1 MKLFYKSYAPDVSV
15 GSTTIK
21 DVGKKRSPRKLITL
35 WSFLMALL
43 MMVPVGAM
51 AAGDGTENNPWTG
64 NIGYKLIDSPG
75 NYYLQNVTSS
85 TSNDTRS
92 RIKITVDGVT
102 LYVAGYNDLRA
113 QNNAVGSGSNNY
125 AAIDV
130 GTDDQKIANFTIK
143 QWSGTNS
150 DQKVSVLNLT
160 AHGAGINNNARLA
173 LDFHNDNDCQFL
185 IEGSVAVIAES
196 SDGTGIGTTGDA
208 AAVYM
213 PLVNITLK
221 DGAYFSY
228 DNSYG
233 ASTGPASWAVTNVAS
248 VGDAAYTQIT
258 DKTFGNTCTEMT
270 IQTGSLK
277 NELSQS
283 ENYYYGTIGANHF
296 IYPRSNDQTD
306 NLKLFVANT
315 VTDYYGELPTTT
327 EGVAYPFPIRTDNTG
342 DGIQATVNVG
352 AVNAGS
358 TYYGQ
363 LSKANGTA
371 IDLNVTQYPHEG
383 ELSASAGNITLQGSA
398 NYKVMKTVSDGL
410 TLKAEGENIL
420 TLKDLT
426 INADNKV
433 YIEGNVHLDEINRC
447 RIAPNVINF
456 KKDATEVPVYFCR
469 ISTVDTELMGL
480 ETEKI
485 EIEGNTDNYPSRV
498 DATASCIYMW
508 LPAGSSD
515 IKFKKKTD
523 GTTTYSIRGSVA
535 AQHNQTISLA
545 SPVIYIGDKTYDT
558 LSEAFEAV
566 QNGETIELRG
576 NYTARDG
583 GNAIATNIIKGESFT
598 LSLGDY
604 TLNIGGQVAEDGR
617 YPLISTKNG
626 TLMITAGQGSII
638 GNYRVAG
645 REPATGE
652 DLKGSV
658 YTTMANPGNPHVGGT
673 PVTPKVVGTRVTV
686 STEETTLDGSQKLA
700 DMPSAIHYTIDDRTV
715 YAAKEVGTN
724 TKADETKYCL
734 WLPNDNNTYLVQGER
749 NRVFAQINNS
759 TNKDNVALKPL
770 FNLNSGSIKVTKDE
784 ILYADGY
791 KYAGST
797 EDGNA
802 NLGTVAANPVVVTT
816 YVSEEPSYNESYTL
830 TVEDETYV
838 MVKDIY
844 RNELWESIDGKGKD
858 DKDIATKLVAYGT
871 ANVIMSGINSFGNIE
886 IAENGSLTID
896 RLDETPA
903 QANALRFFTITGAG
917 KDKSTLTMNGG
928 ALLSYITNI
937 SSVAMNTISNVKA
950 VYKDGSVRAK
960 FDDKD
965 TRFENEKGEKLYRL
979 TFSTLDGYTPYTV
992 EYKDM
997 NSTEEGATVR
1007 VPLTSDKNGEV
1018 HLWLPADYDGTSV
1031 SFFSANSSKTIAHPA
1046 IEENDENKAPIAVRV
1061 FRGEGS
1067 NADSKIGEYRSL
1079 ARAFA
1084 AINEAEAES
1093 NPAQQYTIELLM
1105 PHTESNANCVVPGK
1119 KVTLKLNGYNLVC
1132 SKVNFDTN
1140 KNENAFLMIT
1150 NDVATD
1156 KHSSIEGEISITPNV
1171 YISRTVHMTNIH
1183 VTNQDHKT
1191 VFRKL
1196 VTGLELGKNYKYFYN
1211 GLERV
1216 FLVSNTV
1223 KDKNENGEEVTL
1235 NVACL
1240 WPVGSQIPKE
1250 FLVYPY
1256 ENDQIDKKGALTVP
1270 GGELAISSHFDNYLA
1285 LVPVANV
1292 AEVNGTPYRKFSDAI
1307 MAANKEGKDVKLLT
1321 NIQSQATFEITN
1333 NYAIDLGKYNLSFT
1347 QGGFDVINNNKLTI
1361 SGEKGSTLTG
1371 VITLKG
1377 DVAVNESVLIG
1388 GVVLQQSTDAIK
1400 TVYRLLVDDNSTT
1413 QCVWT
1418 ETPER
1423 DTDEKLS
1430 NGYEYTIPAGLANHQ
1445 TKVKAYPV
1453 VTLNTAEATWNDDYA
1468 DCNIVLNSNAVW
1480 NVSNGNKNIHRLTIH
1495 EGAKVVTG
1503 DGTKITAT
1511 DGIRYMRTFKDNAW
1525 SMIALPYTATDVTT
1539 VIDGK
1544 VVSLS
1549 PASNPGT
1556 SGHFWLQSIQAD
1568 GSTTDV
1574 TDSEMTANKVYVMK
1588 VPASLANKEI
1598 TFVSGPNQMLHRDK
1612 VLNPNPVSGFV
1623 AYANGTLNDV
1633 TLDKPFYQLN
1643 DAGDT
1648 FERKDNGTIA
1658 PFSGYLLADAA
1669 TTAKVANF
1677 SLRSFVATDNEEIT
1691 VPEEGLLVRAEKG
1704 RILLTAEQPMQV
1716 VICDMA
1722 GVVKFSGE
1730 IPAGNSS
1737 FEVGAGI
1744 HVVNNQKVIVW

>member
-51 AAGDGTENNPWTG
+51 AAGDGTETNPWTG
-64 NIGYKLIDSPG
+64 DIEQKLINEAGD
-75 NYYLQNVTSS
+75 YYLERVT
-85 TSNDTRS
+85 NGA
-92 RIKITVDGVT
+92 IKINVSGVI
-102 LYVAGYNDLRA
+102 LHVAGYNELKSSRNSA
-113 QNNAVGSGSNNY
+113 NNRR
-125 AAIDV
+125 AIDV
-130 GTDDQKIANFTIK
+130 GTNNTTIDNFTIK
-143 QWSGTNS
+143 QWVKEGSS
-150 DQKVSVLNLT
+150 SVAVLNLI
-160 AHGAGINNNARLA
+160 ADGALAPGNTRPA
-173 LDFHNDNDCQFL
+173 LDFHDDNSCNFIID
-185 IEGSVAVIAES
+185 GAVAVIANS
-196 SDGTGIGTTGDA
+196 SNSGTYSA
-208 AAVYM
+208 RAVYM
-213 PLVNITLK
+213 PEVKVTLQN
-221 DGAYFSY
+221 GAYFTY
-228 DNSYG
+228 DGNYTPSHP
-233 ASTGPASWAVTNVAS
+233 TSWAVTNFAS
-248 VGDAAYTQIT
+248 VGGAAETQIK
-258 DKTFGNTCTEMT
+258 DKGIATTCTEM
-270 IQTGSLK
+270 IVATGSLK
-277 NELSQS
+277 SSLSTVSLNSQ
-283 ENYYYGTIGANHF
+283 NYFYGIIGANHF
-296 IYPRSNDQTD
+296 IYPATGND
-306 NLKLFVANT
+306 LKLFVANNLK
-315 VTDYYGELPTTT
+315 DYYGELPTTT
-327 EGVAYPFPIRTDNTG
+327 ENVAYPFPIRTDNTG
-342 DGIQATVNVG
+342 DGIQANVNVG
-352 AVNAGS
+352 AVSAGG

-363 LSKANGTA
+363 LSGANGT
-371 IDLNVTQYPHEG
+371 INLNVTQYPHGG
-383 ELSASAGNITLQGSA
+383 ELSASGGDITLQGSDK
-398 NYKVMKTVSDGL
+398 YKVLKTVSDGL

-433 YIEGNVHLDEINRC
+433 YIKGNVHLDEINRC

-456 KKDATEVPVYFCR
+456 KKDGTDVPVYFCR

-508 LPAGSSD
+508 LPAGSSE
-515 IKFKKKTD
+515 IKFKKRD
-523 GTTTYSIRGSVA
+523 NGTTTYSIRGSVA

-558 LSEAFEAV
+558 LSEAFENV
-566 QNGETIELRG
+566 VNGETIELRG

-583 GNAIATNIIKGESFT
+583 GNAIATNIKEGESFI
-598 LSLGDY
+598 LSLGDN

-617 YPLISTKNG
+617 YPLISTENG
-626 TLMITAGQGSII
+626 TLIITAGQGSII

-645 REPATGE
+645 RKIATDE
-652 DLKGSV
+652 DLKGRV

-673 PVTPKVVGTRVTV
+673 PVTSKVVGTRVMV

-715 YAAKEVGTN
+715 YAAKEVGTPN
-724 TKADETKYCL
+724 KADETKYCL

-749 NRVFAQINNS
+749 NKVFAQINNS

-770 FNLNSGSIKVTKDE
+770 FNLNSGSIKVTKDA
-784 ILYADGY
+784 ILYANGY

-797 EDGNA
+797 EDGNEG
-802 NLGTVAANPVVVTT
+802 LGTKKDLPVVVTT
-816 YVSEEPSYNESYTL
+816 YVSDKPGYINGYTL
-830 TVEDETYV
+830 TVEDGTYV

-844 RNELWESIDGKGKD
+844 RNELLETNGEGANGKVT
-858 DKDIATKLVAYGT
+858 TKLVAKGN
-871 ANVIMSGINSFGNIE
+871 ANVIMSGINSLGDIE
-886 IAENGSLTID
+886 IAENSNLTID
-896 RLDETPA
+896 RLDENPP
-903 QANALRFFTITGAG
+903 QANTLRFFTITGAN
-917 KDKSTLTMNGG
+917 KDNSILTMNGG
-928 ALLSYITNI
+928 ALLSYITDTDN

-1031 SFFSANSSKTIAHPA
+1031 SFFSANSSKTIAHPK

-1061 FRGEGS
+1061 FRGDGTS
-1067 NADSKIGEYRSL
+1067 ADSEVGTFRSL

-1084 AINEAEAES
+1084 AINAEAS
-1093 NPAQQYTIELLM
+1093 DAAQQYTIELLM
-1105 PHTESNANCVVPGK
+1105 PHTESNADCEVPGK

-1140 KNENAFLMIT
+1140 TNENAFLMIT

-1191 VFRKL
+1191 VYRTL
-1196 VTGLELGKNYKYFYN
+1196 VTGLEHGETYRYFYN
-1211 GLERV
+1211 GLQRDFKVENQV
-1216 FLVSNTV
+1216 TDG
-1223 KDKNENGEEVTL
+1223 DKTL
-1235 NVACL
+1235 DVACL
-1240 WPVGSQIPKE
+1240 WPYASQIPQE
-1250 FLVYPY
+1250 LLVYPLNGN
-1256 ENDQIDKKGALTVP
+1256 EIDKNGALTVP
-1270 GGELAISSHFDNYLA
+1270 GGELAITSHFDNYLA
-1285 LVPVANV
+1285 LVKVENV
-1292 AEVNGTPYRKFSDAI
+1292 AKVGNTYYRKFSDAI
-1307 MAANKEGKDVKLLT
+1307 KAANDGGGDIQLLT

-1333 NYAIDLGKYNLSFT
+1333 NYAINLDKYNLSFT
-1347 QGGFDVINNNKLTI
+1347 QGGFDVNNNKLTI
-1361 SGEKGSTLTG
+1361 SGGKSSTLTG

-1400 TVYRLLVDDNSTT
+1400 TVYRLLVDKNGTT

-1423 DTDEKLS
+1423 DTDKELG
-1430 NGYEYTIPAGLANHQ
+1430 NDHEYTIPAGLANHQ

-1453 VTLNTAEATWNDDYA
+1453 VTLNTADATWNDDYE

-1480 NVSNGNKNIHRLTIH
+1480 NVSSGKKNIHRLTIH
-1495 EGAKVVTG
+1495 EGAKVVT
-1503 DGTKITAT
+1503 DTGTKITAT
-1511 DGIRYMRTFKDNAW
+1511 DGIRYIRTFKDNAW
-1525 SMIALPYTATDVTT
+1525 SMIALPYTAIDVTT
-1539 VIDGK
+1539 VIDDK

-1588 VPASLANKEI
+1588 VPASLATKEI
-1598 TFVSGPNQMLHRDK
+1598 TFVSGSNQMLRRDK

-1648 FERKDNGTIA
+1648 FERVDDLTTPIA

-1677 SLRSFVATDNEEIT
+1677 SLRSSVATDNEEIT

-1704 RILLTAEQPMQV
+1704 RILLTAEQPIQV

>member
-1 MKLFYKSYAPDVSV
+1 MKLFYKSYAPDVSA

-64 NIGYKLIDSPG
+64 DIGYKSFNTPNGSIYLKDVKSGQLHIQADGVTIYVAGSNALTADNSNDGHPALELGSSGSTDARKLTIKYWDPDGNQSLAALTLTAGAETSNFGFTEAFPG
-75 NYYLQNVTSS
+75 VDLHDYVTDFVVDGSVVLQAKPAQAYGLYTDGAAFYSSTSS
-85 TSNDTRS
+85 TIILSN
-92 RIKITVDGVT
+92 
-102 LYVAGYNDLRA
+102 
-113 QNNAVGSGSNNY
+113 
-125 AAIDV
+125 
-130 GTDDQKIANFTIK
+130 
-143 QWSGTNS
+143 
-150 DQKVSVLNLT
+150 
-160 AHGAGINNNARLA
+160 
-173 LDFHNDNDCQFL
+173 
-185 IEGSVAVIAES
+185 
-196 SDGTGIGTTGDA
+196 
-208 AAVYM
+208 
-213 PLVNITLK
+213 
-221 DGAYFSY
+221 GAYFTYSNDY
-228 DNSYG
+228 ANSTVPSMDNW
-233 ASTGPASWAVTNVAS
+233 TITNFAS
-248 VGDAAYTQIT
+248 VGGAA
-258 DKTFGNTCTEMT
+258 
-270 IQTGSLK
+270 
-277 NELSQS
+277 
-283 ENYYYGTIGANHF
+283 ANHLTSKQS
-296 IYPRSNDQTD
+296 ITVNGGNLNA
-306 NLKLFVANT
+306 NLKAITNSIGTFYQAKIGEQTFYAPQSGSSFKLLVGDGLK
-315 VTDYYGELPTTT
+315 DYYGELATKT
-327 EGVAYPFPIRTDNTG
+327 EGVVYPFPIRTDNTG
-342 DGIQATVNVG
+342 DGIQANVNVG

-363 LSKANGTA
+363 LSNANGTA
-371 IDLNVTQYPHEG
+371 IDLNVTQYPHGG
-383 ELSASAGNITLQGSA
+383 ELSASAGNITLQGST
-398 NYKVMKTVSDGL
+398 NYKVLKTISDGL

-420 TLKDLT
+420 TLKDLA

-433 YIEGNVHLDEINRC
+433 YIEGNVYLDEINRC
-447 RIAPNVINF
+447 RIAPGVINF
-456 KKDATEVPVYFCR
+456 KKEDTEVPVYFCR

-480 ETEKI
+480 EVDKI
-485 EIEGNTDNYPSRV
+485 DIEGNTDNYPSRV

-508 LPAGSSD
+508 LPAGSSE
-515 IKFKKKTD
+515 IKFKKKD
-523 GTTTYSIRGSVA
+523 KGTTTYSIRGSVA

-558 LSEAFEAV
+558 LSEAFENV
-566 QNGETIELRG
+566 VDGETIELRG

-583 GNAIATNIIKGESFT
+583 GNAIATNIDEGQSFT
-598 LSLGDY
+598 LDLKDN
-604 TLNIGGQVAEDGR
+604 TLDIGGQVAEDGR
-617 YPLISTKNG
+617 YPLISTKKG
-626 TLMITAGQGSII
+626 TLTITAGQGKII

-645 REPATGE
+645 RKTATGE

-658 YTTMANPGNPHVGGT
+658 YTIMANPGNPYVGGT

-686 STEETTLDGSQKLA
+686 SAQVLPPSQEKPMTE
-700 DMPSAIHYTIDDRTV
+700 MPSAIHYTIDDRTV
-715 YAAKEVGTN
+715 YAAKETGTN
-724 TKADETKYCL
+724 TDETKYCL
-734 WLPNDNNTYLVQGER
+734 WLPNDNNTYLVKGQREK
-749 NRVFAQINNS
+749 VFAQINNS

-770 FNLNSGSIKVTKDE
+770 FNLNSGSIEVTKDE
-784 ILYADGY
+784 ILYANGY

-816 YVSEEPSYNESYTL
+816 YVSKEPSYNESYTL
-830 TVEDETYV
+830 TVEDGTYV

-858 DKDIATKLVAYGT
+858 DKEIATKLVASGT

-928 ALLSYITNI
+928 ALLSYITDN

-965 TRFENEKGEKLYRL
+965 TRFESEKGDKLYRL

-1031 SFFSANSSKTIAHPA
+1031 SFFSANSSKTIAHPK

-1067 NADSKIGEYRSL
+1067 NAGSEIGTFRSL

-1084 AINEAEAES
+1084 AINAEASSAAE
-1093 NPAQQYTIELLM
+1093 QYTIELLM
-1105 PHTESNANCVVPGK
+1105 PHTESNAECVVPGK
-1119 KVTLKLNGYNLVC
+1119 TVTLKLNGYNLVC
-1132 SKVNFDTN
+1132 NKVNFDTDTH
-1140 KNENAFLMIT
+1140 KEDGAFLMIT
-1150 NDVATD
+1150 NDVEID
-1156 KHSSIEGEISITPNV
+1156 KHSSIEGEISIRPNV
-1171 YISRTVHMTNIH
+1171 YISRTVHMTNVH
-1183 VTNQDHKT
+1183 VTNKDHKT
-1191 VFRKL
+1191 VYRTL
-1196 VTGLELGKNYKYFYN
+1196 VTGLEHGKTYRYFYN
-1211 GLERV
+1211 GLQRDFKVENQV
-1216 FLVSNTV
+1216 TDG
-1223 KDKNENGEEVTL
+1223 DKTL
-1235 NVACL
+1235 DVACL
-1240 WPVGSQIPKE
+1240 WPYASQIPQE
-1250 FLVYPY
+1250 LLVYPLKGD
-1256 ENDQIDKKGALTVP
+1256 EIDKNGALTVP
-1270 GGELAISSHFDNYLA
+1270 GGELAITSHFDNYLA
-1285 LVPVANV
+1285 LVKVENV
-1292 AEVNGTPYRKFSDAI
+1292 AKVGNTYYRKFSDAI
-1307 MAANKEGKDVKLLT
+1307 KAANDGGGNIQLLT
-1321 NIQSQATFEITN
+1321 NIQSQAMFKITN
-1333 NYAIDLGKYNLSFT
+1333 KYAIDLGKYNLSFT
-1347 QGGFDVINNNKLTI
+1347 QGGFDVNNKLTI

-1377 DVAVNESVLIG
+1377 DVAVDESVLIG

-1400 TVYRLLVDDNSTT
+1400 TVYRLLVHNDGTTT

-1423 DTDEKLS
+1423 DTDKTIDS
-1430 NGYEYTIPAGLANHQ
+1430 NEYTVPAGLANHQ

-1453 VTLNTAEATWNDDYA
+1453 VTLNTADATWNDDYA
-1468 DCNIVLNSNAVW
+1468 DCNIVLTSNAVW

-1511 DGIRYMRTFKDNAW
+1511 DGIRYMRTFKGNVW

-1539 VIDGK
+1539 VIDDK

-1556 SGHFWLQSIQAD
+1556 SGHFWLQSIQTD

-1588 VPASLANKEI
+1588 VPASLATKAI
-1598 TFVSGPNQMLHRDK
+1598 TFVSGPNQMLRRDK

-1633 TLDKPFYQLN
+1633 TLDKSFYQLN

-1648 FERKDNGTIA
+1648 FERVDDLTTPIA

-1677 SLRSFVATDNEEIT
+1677 SLRSSVATDNEEII

>member
-1 MKLFYKSYAPDVSV
+1 MKLFYKSYAPDISA

-21 DVGKKRSPRKLITL
+21 NVGKKRSPRKLITL

-51 AAGDGTENNPWTG
+51 AAGDGTIDNPWTG
-64 NIGYKLIDSPG
+64 NINPDPINEAGD
-75 NYYLQNVTSS
+75 YYLEGVT
-85 TSNDTRS
+85 DGA
-92 RIKITVDGVT
+92 IKINASGVT
-102 LYVAGYNDLRA
+102 LHVAGVNTLKA
-113 QNNAVGSGSNNY
+113 KIGALAGNLNQAISVGSDNL
-125 AAIDV
+125 
-130 GTDDQKIANFTIK
+130 KIATFTIK
-143 QWSGTNS
+143 QWSGRNNS
-150 DQKVSVLNLT
+150 KVSVLDLNAYGST
-160 AHGAGINNNARLA
+160 AGLQNVA
-173 LDFHNDNDCQFL
+173 LDFHRNNDCSFT
-185 IEGSVAVIAES
+185 IEGSVAVIAH
-196 SDGTGIGTTGDA
+196 SDGGVGGNA

-213 PLVNITLK
+213 SAVNVTLSN
-221 DGAYFSY
+221 GAYFSY
-228 DNSYG
+228 DGNYNPSH
-233 ASTGPASWAVTNVAS
+233 PASWAVTNVAS
-248 VGDAAYTQIT
+248 AGDAAYTQIT

-296 IYPRSNDQTD
+296 IYPRSNNQTD

-315 VTDYYGELPTTT
+315 VTEYYGELPATT
-327 EGVAYPFPIRTDNTG
+327 ENVAYPFPIRTDNTG

-363 LSKANGTA
+363 LSKANGTT

-383 ELSASAGNITLQGSA
+383 KLSASAGNITLQGSA
-398 NYKVMKTVSDGL
+398 NYKVMKTVSDGF

-447 RIAPNVINF
+447 RIAPNVIYF

-508 LPAGSSD
+508 LPAGSSE
-515 IKFKKKTD
+515 IKFKKRD
-523 GTTTYSIRGSVA
+523 NGTTTYSIRGSVA

-566 QNGETIELRG
+566 QDGETIELRG

-583 GNAIATNIIKGESFT
+583 GNAIATKIEEGQSFI
-598 LSLGDY
+598 LSLGDN

-617 YPLISTKNG
+617 YPLISTENG
-626 TLMITAGQGSII
+626 TLIITAGQGSII

-645 REPATGE
+645 RKIATDE
-652 DLKGSV
+652 DLKGRV

-715 YAAKEVGTN
+715 YAAKEVGTPN
-724 TKADETKYCL
+724 KADETKYCL

-749 NRVFAQINNS
+749 NKVFAQINNS

-770 FNLNSGSIKVTKDE
+770 FNLNSGSIKVTKDA
-784 ILYADGY
+784 ILYANGY

-797 EDGNA
+797 EDGNEG
-802 NLGTVAANPVVVTT
+802 LGTKKDLPVVVTT
-816 YVSEEPSYNESYTL
+816 YVSDKPGYINGYTL
-830 TVEDETYV
+830 TVEDGTYV

-844 RNELWESIDGKGKD
+844 RNELLETNGEGANGKVT
-858 DKDIATKLVAYGT
+858 TKLVAKGN
-871 ANVIMSGINSFGNIE
+871 ANVIMSGINSLGDIE
-886 IAENGSLTID
+886 IAENSNLTID
-896 RLDETPA
+896 RLDENPP
-903 QANALRFFTITGAG
+903 QANTLRFFTITGAN
-917 KDKSTLTMNGG
+917 KDNSILTMNGG
-928 ALLSYITNI
+928 ALLSYITDTDN

-960 FDDKD
+960 FDANG
-965 TRFENEKGEKLYRL
+965 TRFVDENNKPLYRL

-997 NSTEEGATVR
+997 DPDAEEGATVR

-1018 HLWLPADYDGTSV
+1018 HLWLPTNYDGTSV
-1031 SFFSANSSKTIAHPA
+1031 SFFSANSSKTIAHPK

-1061 FRGEGS
+1061 FRGDGTS
-1067 NADSKIGEYRSL
+1067 ADSEVGTFRSL

-1084 AINEAEAES
+1084 AINAEAS
-1093 NPAQQYTIELLM
+1093 DAAQQYTIELLM

-1140 KNENAFLMIT
+1140 TNENAFLMIT

-1191 VFRKL
+1191 VYRTL
-1196 VTGLELGKNYKYFYN
+1196 VTGLEHGKTYRYFYN
-1211 GLERV
+1211 GLQRDFKVENQV
-1216 FLVSNTV
+1216 TDG
-1223 KDKNENGEEVTL
+1223 DKTL
-1235 NVACL
+1235 DVACL
-1240 WPVGSQIPKE
+1240 WPYASQIPQE
-1250 FLVYPY
+1250 LLVYPLNGN
-1256 ENDQIDKKGALTVP
+1256 EIDKNGALTVP
-1270 GGELAISSHFDNYLA
+1270 GGELAITSHFDNYLA
-1285 LVPVANV
+1285 LVKVENV
-1292 AEVNGTPYRKFSDAI
+1292 AKVGNTYYRRFSDAI
-1307 MAANKEGKDVKLLT
+1307 KAANDGGGDIQLLT

-1333 NYAIDLGKYNLSFT
+1333 NYAINLDKYNLSFT
-1347 QGGFDVINNNKLTI
+1347 QGGFDVNNNKLTI
-1361 SGEKGSTLTG
+1361 SGGKSSTLTG

-1400 TVYRLLVDDNSTT
+1400 TVYRLLVDKNGTT

-1423 DTDEKLS
+1423 DTDKELG
-1430 NGYEYTIPAGLANHQ
+1430 NDHEYTIPAGLANHQ

-1453 VTLNTAEATWNDDYA
+1453 VTLNTADATWNDDYE

-1480 NVSNGNKNIHRLTIH
+1480 NVSSGKKNIHRLTIH
-1495 EGAKVVTG
+1495 EGAKVVT
-1503 DGTKITAT
+1503 DTGTKITAT
-1511 DGIRYMRTFKDNAW
+1511 DGIRYIRTFKDNAW

-1539 VIDGK
+1539 VIDDK

-1588 VPASLANKEI
+1588 VPASLATKEI
-1598 TFVSGPNQMLHRDK
+1598 TFVSGSNQMLRRDK

-1648 FERKDNGTIA
+1648 FERVDDLTTPIA

-1677 SLRSFVATDNEEIT
+1677 SLRSSVATDNEEIT

-1737 FEVGAGI
+1737 FEVGVGI

>member
-1 MKLFYKSYAPDVSV
+1 MKLFYKSYAPDISA

-51 AAGDGTENNPWTG
+51 AAGDGTIDNPWTG
-64 NIGYKLIDSPG
+64 NINPDPINEAGD
-75 NYYLQNVTSS
+75 YYLEGVT
-85 TSNDTRS
+85 DGA
-92 RIKITVDGVT
+92 IKINVSGVT
-102 LYVAGYNDLRA
+102 LHVAGVNTLKA
-113 QNNAVGSGSNNY
+113 KIGALAGNLNQAISVGSDNL
-125 AAIDV
+125 
-130 GTDDQKIANFTIK
+130 KIATFTIK
-143 QWSGTNS
+143 QWSGRNNS
-150 DQKVSVLNLT
+150 KVSVLDLNAYGST
-160 AHGAGINNNARLA
+160 AGLQNVA
-173 LDFHNDNDCQFL
+173 LDFHRNNDCSFT
-185 IEGSVAVIAES
+185 IEGSVAVIAH
-196 SDGTGIGTTGDA
+196 SDGGVGGNA

-213 PLVNITLK
+213 SAVNVTLSN
-221 DGAYFSY
+221 GAYFSY
-228 DNSYG
+228 DGNYNPSHP
-233 ASTGPASWAVTNVAS
+233 TSWAVTNVAS

-296 IYPRSNDQTD
+296 IYPRSNNQTD

-315 VTDYYGELPTTT
+315 VTEYYGELPATT
-327 EGVAYPFPIRTDNTG
+327 ENVAYPFPIRTDNTG

-363 LSKANGTA
+363 LSKANGTT

-383 ELSASAGNITLQGSA
+383 KLSASAGNITLQGSA
-398 NYKVMKTVSDGL
+398 NYKVMKTVSDGF

-447 RIAPNVINF
+447 RIAPNVIYF

-508 LPAGSSD
+508 LPAGSSE
-515 IKFKKKTD
+515 IKFKKRD
-523 GTTTYSIRGSVA
+523 NGTTTYSIRGSVA

-583 GNAIATNIIKGESFT
+583 GNAIATKIEEGQSFI
-598 LSLGDY
+598 LSLGDN

-617 YPLISTKNG
+617 YPLISTENG
-626 TLMITAGQGSII
+626 TLIITAGQGSII

-645 REPATGE
+645 RKIATDE
-652 DLKGSV
+652 DLKGRV

-715 YAAKEVGTN
+715 YAAKEVGTLN
-724 TKADETKYCL
+724 KADETKYCL

-749 NRVFAQINNS
+749 NKVFAQINNS

-770 FNLNSGSIKVTKDE
+770 FNLNSGSIKVTKDA
-784 ILYADGY
+784 ILYANGY

-797 EDGNA
+797 EDGNDG
-802 NLGTVAANPVVVTT
+802 LGTKKDLPVVVTT
-816 YVSEEPSYNESYTL
+816 YVSDKPGYINGYTL
-830 TVEDETYV
+830 TVEDGTYV

-844 RNELWESIDGKGKD
+844 RNELLETNGEGANGKVT
-858 DKDIATKLVAYGT
+858 TKLVAKGN
-871 ANVIMSGINSFGNIE
+871 ANVIMSGINSLGDIK
-886 IAENGSLTID
+886 IAENSNLTID
-896 RLDETPA
+896 RLDENPP
-903 QANALRFFTITGAG
+903 QANTLRFFTITGAN
-917 KDKSTLTMNGG
+917 KDNSILTMNGG
-928 ALLSYITNI
+928 ALLSYITDTDI

-1031 SFFSANSSKTIAHPA
+1031 SFFSANSSKTIAHPK

-1061 FRGEGS
+1061 FRGDGTS
-1067 NADSKIGEYRSL
+1067 ADSEVGTFRSL

-1084 AINEAEAES
+1084 AINAEAS
-1093 NPAQQYTIELLM
+1093 DAAQQYTIELLM

-1140 KNENAFLMIT
+1140 TNENAFLMIT

-1156 KHSSIEGEISITPNV
+1156 KHSSIEGEISIRPNV
-1171 YISRTVHMTNIH
+1171 YISRTVHMTNVH
-1183 VTNQDHKT
+1183 VTNKDHKT
-1191 VFRKL
+1191 VYRTL
-1196 VTGLELGKNYKYFYN
+1196 VTGLEHGETYRYFYN
-1211 GLERV
+1211 GLQRDFKVENQV
-1216 FLVSNTV
+1216 TDG
-1223 KDKNENGEEVTL
+1223 DKTL

-1240 WPVGSQIPKE
+1240 WPYASQIPQE
-1250 FLVYPY
+1250 LLVYPLKGD
-1256 ENDQIDKKGALTVP
+1256 EIDKNGALTVP
-1270 GGELAISSHFDNYLA
+1270 GGELAITSHFDNYLA
-1285 LVPVANV
+1285 LVKVENV
-1292 AEVNGTPYRKFSDAI
+1292 AKVGNTYYRKFSDAI
-1307 MAANKEGKDVKLLT
+1307 KAANDGGGDIQLLT

-1333 NYAIDLGKYNLSFT
+1333 NYAINLDKYNLSFT
-1347 QGGFDVINNNKLTI
+1347 QGGFDVNNNKLTI
-1361 SGEKGSTLTG
+1361 SGGKSSTLTG

-1400 TVYRLLVDDNSTT
+1400 TVYRLLVDKNGTT

-1423 DTDEKLS
+1423 DTDKKLG
-1430 NGYEYTIPAGLANHQ
+1430 NDHEYTIPAGLANHQ

-1453 VTLNTAEATWNDDYA
+1453 VTLNTADATWNDDYE

-1480 NVSNGNKNIHRLTIH
+1480 NVSSGKKNIHRLTIH
-1495 EGAKVVTG
+1495 EGAKVVT
-1503 DGTKITAT
+1503 DTGTKITAT
-1511 DGIRYMRTFKDNAW
+1511 DGIRYIRTFKDNAW

-1539 VIDGK
+1539 VIDDK

-1588 VPASLANKEI
+1588 VPASLATKEI
-1598 TFVSGPNQMLHRDK
+1598 TFVSGSNQMLRRDK

-1648 FERKDNGTIA
+1648 FKRVDDLMTPIA

-1677 SLRSFVATDNEEIT
+1677 SLRSSVATDNEEIT

>member
-51 AAGDGTENNPWTG
+51 AQGNGSETDPWTG
-64 NIGYKLIDSPG
+64 NIGQKTINEAGD
-75 NYYLQNVTSS
+75 YYLEGVT
-85 TSNDTRS
+85 DGA
-92 RIKITVDGVT
+92 IKINASGVT
-102 LYVAGYNDLRA
+102 LHVAGVNTLKA
-113 QNNAVGSGSNNY
+113 KIGALAGNLNQAISVGSDNL
-125 AAIDV
+125 
-130 GTDDQKIANFTIK
+130 KIATFTIK
-143 QWSGTNS
+143 QWSGRNNS
-150 DQKVSVLNLT
+150 KVSVLDLNAYGST
-160 AHGAGINNNARLA
+160 AGLQNVA
-173 LDFHNDNDCQFL
+173 LDFHQNNDCSFT
-185 IEGSVAVIAES
+185 IEGSVAVIAHSNE
-196 SDGTGIGTTGDA
+196 GFGGNA

-213 PLVNITLK
+213 SAVNVTLSN
-221 DGAYFSY
+221 GAYFSY
-228 DNSYG
+228 DGNYNPSH
-233 ASTGPASWAVTNVAS
+233 PASWAVTNVAS
-248 VGDAAYTQIT
+248 AGDAAYTQIT

-296 IYPRSNDQTD
+296 IYPRSNNQTD

-315 VTDYYGELPTTT
+315 VTEYYGELATTT
-327 EGVAYPFPIRTDNTG
+327 ENVAYPFPIRTDNTG
-342 DGIQATVNVG
+342 DGIQANVNVG

-363 LSKANGTA
+363 LSNAKGTT
-371 IDLNVTQYPHEG
+371 IDLNVTQYPHGG
-383 ELSASAGNITLQGSA
+383 ELSASTGNITLQGST

-433 YIEGNVHLDEINRC
+433 YIKGNVHLDEINRC

-456 KKDATEVPVYFCR
+456 KKDGTDVPVYFCR

-583 GNAIATNIIKGESFT
+583 GNAIATKIEEGQSFI
-598 LSLGDY
+598 LSLGDN

-617 YPLISTKNG
+617 YPLISTENG
-626 TLMITAGQGSII
+626 TLIITAGQGSII

-645 REPATGE
+645 RKIATDE
-652 DLKGSV
+652 DLKGRV

-686 STEETTLDGSQKLA
+686 STEVLSPSQESPMT

-724 TKADETKYCL
+724 TKVDETKYCL
-734 WLPNDNNTYLVQGER
+734 WLPNDNNTYLVKGQREK
-749 NRVFAQINNS
+749 VFAQINNS

-770 FNLNSGSIKVTKDE
+770 FNLNSGNIKVTKDE
-784 ILYADGY
+784 ILYANGY

-797 EDGNA
+797 EDGNEG
-802 NLGTVAANPVVVTT
+802 LGTKKDLPVVVTT
-816 YVSEEPSYNESYTL
+816 YVSDKPGYINGYTL
-830 TVEDETYV
+830 TVEDGTYV

-844 RNELWESIDGKGKD
+844 RNELLETNGEGANGKVT
-858 DKDIATKLVAYGT
+858 TKLVAKGN
-871 ANVIMSGINSFGNIE
+871 ANVIMSGINSLGDIE
-886 IAENGSLTID
+886 IAENSNLTID
-896 RLDETPA
+896 RLDENPP
-903 QANALRFFTITGAG
+903 QANTLRFFTITGAN
-917 KDKSTLTMNGG
+917 KDNSILTMNGG
-928 ALLSYITNI
+928 ALLSYITDTDN

-960 FDDKD
+960 FDANGP
-965 TRFENEKGEKLYRL
+965 RFVDENNKPLYRL

-997 NSTEEGATVR
+997 DPDAEEGATVR

-1018 HLWLPADYDGTSV
+1018 HLWLPTNYDGTSV
-1031 SFFSANSSKTIAHPA
+1031 SFFSANSSKTIAHPK

-1061 FRGEGS
+1061 FRGDGTS
-1067 NADSKIGEYRSL
+1067 ADSEVGTFRSL

-1084 AINEAEAES
+1084 AINAEAS
-1093 NPAQQYTIELLM
+1093 DAAQQYTIELLM

-1140 KNENAFLMIT
+1140 TNENAFLMIT

-1191 VFRKL
+1191 VYRTL
-1196 VTGLELGKNYKYFYN
+1196 VTGLEHGKTYRYFYN
-1211 GLERV
+1211 GLQRDFKVENQV
-1216 FLVSNTV
+1216 TDG
-1223 KDKNENGEEVTL
+1223 DKIL
-1235 NVACL
+1235 DVACL
-1240 WPVGSQIPKE
+1240 WPYASQIPQE
-1250 FLVYPY
+1250 LLVYPLNGN
-1256 ENDQIDKKGALTVP
+1256 EIDKNGALTVP
-1270 GGELAISSHFDNYLA
+1270 GGELAITSHFDNYLA
-1285 LVPVANV
+1285 LVKVENV
-1292 AEVNGTPYRKFSDAI
+1292 AKVGNTYYRKFSDAI
-1307 MAANKEGKDVKLLT
+1307 KAANDGGGDIQLLT

-1333 NYAIDLGKYNLSFT
+1333 NYAINLDKYNLSFT
-1347 QGGFDVINNNKLTI
+1347 QGGFDVNNNKLTI
-1361 SGEKGSTLTG
+1361 SGGKSSTLTG

-1400 TVYRLLVDDNSTT
+1400 TVYRLLVDKNGTT

-1423 DTDEKLS
+1423 DTDKELG
-1430 NGYEYTIPAGLANHQ
+1430 NDHEYTIPAGLANHQ

-1453 VTLNTAEATWNDDYA
+1453 VTLNTADATWNDDYE

-1480 NVSNGNKNIHRLTIH
+1480 NVSSGKKNIHRLTIH
-1495 EGAKVVTG
+1495 EGAKVVT
-1503 DGTKITAT
+1503 DTGTKITAT
-1511 DGIRYMRTFKDNAW
+1511 DGIRYIRTFKDNAW

-1539 VIDGK
+1539 VIDDK

-1588 VPASLANKEI
+1588 VPASLATKEI
-1598 TFVSGPNQMLHRDK
+1598 TFVSGSNQMLRRDK

-1643 DAGDT
+1643 DTGDT
-1648 FERKDNGTIA
+1648 FERVDDLTTPIA

-1677 SLRSFVATDNEEIT
+1677 SLRSSVATDNEEII
-1691 VPEEGLLVRAEKG
+1691 VPEESLLVRAEKG

>member
-1 MKLFYKSYAPDVSV
+1 MKLFYKSYAPDVSA

-64 NIGYKLIDSPG
+64 DIGYKPFNTPNGSI
-75 NYYLQNVTSS
+75 YLKDVKSGQLH
-85 TSNDTRS
+85 
-92 RIKITVDGVT
+92 IQADGVT
-102 LYVAGYNDLRA
+102 IYVAGSNALTADNR
-113 QNNAVGSGSNNY
+113 NNGHPALELGSSGS
-125 AAIDV
+125 
-130 GTDDQKIANFTIK
+130 TDARKLTIK
-143 QWSGTNS
+143 YWDPDGNQSLAALTLTANVENGLNLFGTEPFPGVDLHEYVTDLSINGS
-150 DQKVSVLNLT
+150 VSFRAVSVQGPAT
-160 AHGAGINNNARLA
+160 R
-173 LDFHNDNDCQFL
+173 
-185 IEGSVAVIAES
+185 ESAEAFFTS
-196 SDGTGIGTTGDA
+196 TDSK
-208 AAVYM
+208 
-213 PLVNITLK
+213 ITLSN
-221 DGAYFSY
+221 GAYFTYS
-228 DNSYG
+228 NSYKTSQVPN
-233 ASTGPASWAVTNVAS
+233 ATNWTITNFAS
-248 VGDAAYTQIT
+248 VGDAAVTLLASKQSIT
-258 DKTFGNTCTEMT
+258 VNGGNLNADLKTFTNSVGTFYQAKIGE
-270 IQTGSLK
+270 QTFYAPQSGTSFKLLVGDGLK
-277 NELSQS
+277 
-283 ENYYYGTIGANHF
+283 
-296 IYPRSNDQTD
+296 
-306 NLKLFVANT
+306 
-315 VTDYYGELPTTT
+315 DYYGELATQT
-327 EGVAYPFPIRTDNTG
+327 ENVAYPFPIHSENAAAA
-342 DGIQATVNVG
+342 IPSTVNVG
-352 AVNAGS
+352 VAQAGGS
-358 TYYGQ
+358 YVGQ
-363 LSKANGTA
+363 LDGQTQG
-371 IDLNVTQYPHEG
+371 DFTLNVGTYSHG
-383 ELSASAGNITLQGSA
+383 GTLSASAGDITLAGTQ
-398 NYKVMKTVSDGL
+398 NYKTLNTTKEGL
-410 TLKAEGENIL
+410 TLNTENNHTL
-420 TLKDLT
+420 TLNNIT
-426 INADNKV
+426 IPAGNKV
-433 YIEGNVHLDEINRC
+433 LVNGDVRLG
-447 RIAPNVINF
+447 
-456 KKDATEVPVYFCR
+456 T
-469 ISTVDTELMGL
+469 
-480 ETEKI
+480 
-485 EIEGNTDNYPSRV
+485 
-498 DATASCIYMW
+498 
-508 LPAGSSD
+508 GSSRCFIEND
-515 IKFKKKTD
+515 VIKFKKSDSSEESVYFCQISYVDTD
-523 GTTTYSIRGSVA
+523 LEAASAADAIEVVGNKAGYPSVIDLAGNQILMWLPVGSHPDIKFQLKNTANAKQYSMQRAVGTTHA
-535 AQHNQTISLA
+535 QTITLA
-545 SPVIYIGDKTYDT
+545 PPTIYIENTAYET

-566 QNGETIELRG
+566 KNGETIRLEG
-576 NYTARDG
+576 NYTARNG
-583 GNAIATNIIKGESFT
+583 GNAIGTNIQKGESFT
-598 LSLGDY
+598 LDLKDY
-604 TLNIGGQVAEDGR
+604 TLDIGGQVADDGR
-617 YPLISTKNG
+617 YPLISTKYG
-626 TLMITAGQGSII
+626 TLIITAGQGKII

-645 REPATGE
+645 RETAADK
-652 DLKGSV
+652 DLEGCV

-686 STEETTLDGSQKLA
+686 STEVLSPSQEIPMTE
-700 DMPSAIHYTIDDRTV
+700 MPSAIHYTIDDRTV
-715 YAAKEVGTN
+715 YAAKEVE
-724 TKADETKYCL
+724 TKTKVDETKYCL

-749 NRVFAQINNS
+749 NKVFAQINNS

-770 FNLNSGSIKVTKDE
+770 FNLNSGSIKVTKDG
-784 ILYADGY
+784 ILYANGY
-791 KYAGST
+791 KYAGSDD
-797 EDGNA
+797 DGNV
-802 NLGTVAANPVVVTT
+802 NLGKDTSTPVVVTT
-816 YVSEEPSYNESYTL
+816 YVSKEPSYNESYTL
-830 TVEDETYV
+830 TVEDGTYV

-858 DKDIATKLVAYGT
+858 DKKIATKLVASGT

-886 IAENGSLTID
+886 IAENSNLTID

-903 QANALRFFTITGAG
+903 QANALRFFTIKGAG

-928 ALLSYITNI
+928 ALLSYITDN

-960 FDDKD
+960 FDANG
-965 TRFENEKGEKLYRL
+965 TRFVDENDNNKALYRL

-997 NSTEEGATVR
+997 DPNAEEGATVR

-1018 HLWLPADYDGTSV
+1018 HLWLPTNYDGTSV
-1031 SFFSANSSKTIAHPA
+1031 SFFSANSSKTIAHPK

-1067 NADSKIGEYRSL
+1067 NAGSEIGTFRSL

-1084 AINEAEAES
+1084 AIETVEAEP

-1140 KNENAFLMIT
+1140 TNENAFLMIT

-1191 VFRKL
+1191 VYRTL
-1196 VTGLELGKNYKYFYN
+1196 VTGLEHGKTYRYFYN
-1211 GLERV
+1211 GLQRDFKVENQV
-1216 FLVSNTV
+1216 TDG
-1223 KDKNENGEEVTL
+1223 DKIL
-1235 NVACL
+1235 DVACL
-1240 WPVGSQIPKE
+1240 WPYASQIPQE
-1250 FLVYPY
+1250 LLVYPLNGN
-1256 ENDQIDKKGALTVP
+1256 EIDKNGALTVP
-1270 GGELAISSHFDNYLA
+1270 GGELAITSHFDNYLA
-1285 LVPVANV
+1285 LVKVENV
-1292 AEVNGTPYRKFSDAI
+1292 AKVGNTYYRKFSDAI
-1307 MAANKEGKDVKLLT
+1307 KAANDGGGDIQLLT

-1333 NYAIDLGKYNLSFT
+1333 NYAINLDKYNLSFT
-1347 QGGFDVINNNKLTI
+1347 QGGFDVNNNKLTI
-1361 SGEKGSTLTG
+1361 SGGKSSTLTG

-1400 TVYRLLVDDNSTT
+1400 TVYRLLVDKNGTT

-1418 ETPER
+1418 ETPGR
-1423 DTDEKLS
+1423 DTDKELG
-1430 NGYEYTIPAGLANHQ
+1430 NDHEYTIPAGLANHQ

-1453 VTLNTAEATWNDDYA
+1453 VTLNTADATWNDDYE

-1480 NVSNGNKNIHRLTIH
+1480 NVSSGKKNIHRLTIH
-1495 EGAKVVTG
+1495 EGAKVVT
-1503 DGTKITAT
+1503 DTGTKITAT
-1511 DGIRYMRTFKDNAW
+1511 DGIRYIRTFKDNAW

-1539 VIDGK
+1539 VIDDK

-1588 VPASLANKEI
+1588 VPASLATKEI
-1598 TFVSGPNQMLHRDK
+1598 TFVSGSNQMLRRDK

-1648 FERKDNGTIA
+1648 FERVDDLTTPIA

-1677 SLRSFVATDNEEIT
+1677 SLRSSVATDNEEIT

>member
-1 MKLFYKSYAPDVSV
+1 MKLFYKSYAPDISA

-51 AAGDGTENNPWTG
+51 AAGDGTIDNPWTG
-64 NIGYKLIDSPG
+64 NINPDPINEAGD
-75 NYYLQNVTSS
+75 YYLEGVT
-85 TSNDTRS
+85 DGA
-92 RIKITVDGVT
+92 IKINASGVT
-102 LYVAGYNDLRA
+102 LHVAGVNTLKA
-113 QNNAVGSGSNNY
+113 KIGALAGNLNQAISVGSDNL
-125 AAIDV
+125 
-130 GTDDQKIANFTIK
+130 KIATFTIK
-143 QWSGTNS
+143 QWSGRNNS
-150 DQKVSVLNLT
+150 KVSVLDLNAYGST
-160 AHGAGINNNARLA
+160 AGLQNVA
-173 LDFHNDNDCQFL
+173 LDFHRNNDCSFT
-185 IEGSVAVIAES
+185 IEGSVAVIAH
-196 SDGTGIGTTGDA
+196 SDGGVGGNA

-213 PLVNITLK
+213 SAVNVTLSN
-221 DGAYFSY
+221 GAYFSY
-228 DNSYG
+228 DGNYNPSH
-233 ASTGPASWAVTNVAS
+233 PASWAVTNVAS
-248 VGDAAYTQIT
+248 AGDAAYTQIT

-296 IYPRSNDQTD
+296 IYPRSNNQTD

-315 VTDYYGELPTTT
+315 VTEYYGELPATT
-327 EGVAYPFPIRTDNTG
+327 ENVAYPFPIRTDNTG

-363 LSKANGTA
+363 LSKANGTT
-371 IDLNVTQYPHEG
+371 IDLNVTQYSHEG
-383 ELSASAGNITLQGSA
+383 KLSASAGNITLQGSA
-398 NYKVMKTVSDGL
+398 NYKVMKTVSDGF

-447 RIAPNVINF
+447 RIAPNVIYF

-508 LPAGSSD
+508 LPAGSSE
-515 IKFKKKTD
+515 IKFKKRD
-523 GTTTYSIRGSVA
+523 NGTTTYSIRGSVA

-583 GNAIATNIIKGESFT
+583 GNAIATKIEEGQSFI
-598 LSLGDY
+598 LSLGDN

-617 YPLISTKNG
+617 YPLISTENG
-626 TLMITAGQGSII
+626 TLIITAGQGSII

-645 REPATGE
+645 RKIATDE
-652 DLKGSV
+652 DLKGRV

-715 YAAKEVGTN
+715 YAAKEVGTLN
-724 TKADETKYCL
+724 KADETKYCL

-749 NRVFAQINNS
+749 NKVFAQINNS

-770 FNLNSGSIKVTKDE
+770 FNLNSGSIKVTKDA
-784 ILYADGY
+784 ILYANGY

-797 EDGNA
+797 EDGNDG
-802 NLGTVAANPVVVTT
+802 LGTKKDLPVVVTT
-816 YVSEEPSYNESYTL
+816 YVSDKPGYINGYTL
-830 TVEDETYV
+830 TVEDGTYV

-844 RNELWESIDGKGKD
+844 RNELLETNGEGANGKVT
-858 DKDIATKLVAYGT
+858 TKLVAKGN
-871 ANVIMSGINSFGNIE
+871 ANVIMSGINSLGDIE
-886 IAENGSLTID
+886 IAENSNLTID
-896 RLDETPA
+896 RLDENPP
-903 QANALRFFTITGAG
+903 QANTLRFFTITGAN
-917 KDKSTLTMNGG
+917 KDNSILTMNGG
-928 ALLSYITNI
+928 ALLSYITDTDN

-960 FDDKD
+960 FDANG
-965 TRFENEKGEKLYRL
+965 TRFVDENNKPLYRL

-997 NSTEEGATVR
+997 DPDAEEGATVR

-1018 HLWLPADYDGTSV
+1018 HLWLPTNYDGTSV
-1031 SFFSANSSKTIAHPA
+1031 SFFSANSSKTIAHPK

-1061 FRGEGS
+1061 FRGDGTS
-1067 NADSKIGEYRSL
+1067 ADSEVGTFRSL

-1084 AINEAEAES
+1084 AINAEAS
-1093 NPAQQYTIELLM
+1093 DAAQQYTIELLM

-1140 KNENAFLMIT
+1140 TNENAFLMIT

-1156 KHSSIEGEISITPNV
+1156 KHSSIEGEISIRPNV
-1171 YISRTVHMTNIH
+1171 YISRTVHMTNVH
-1183 VTNQDHKT
+1183 VTNKDHKT
-1191 VFRKL
+1191 VYRTL
-1196 VTGLELGKNYKYFYN
+1196 VTGLEHGKTYRYFYN
-1211 GLERV
+1211 GLQRDFKVENQV
-1216 FLVSNTV
+1216 TDG
-1223 KDKNENGEEVTL
+1223 DKTL
-1235 NVACL
+1235 DVACL
-1240 WPVGSQIPKE
+1240 WPYASQIPQE
-1250 FLVYPY
+1250 LLVYPLNGN
-1256 ENDQIDKKGALTVP
+1256 EIDKNGALTVP
-1270 GGELAISSHFDNYLA
+1270 GGELAITSHFDNYLA
-1285 LVPVANV
+1285 LVKVENV
-1292 AEVNGTPYRKFSDAI
+1292 AKVGNTYYRKFSDAI
-1307 MAANKEGKDVKLLT
+1307 KAANDGEGDIQLLT

-1333 NYAIDLGKYNLSFT
+1333 NYAINLDKYNLSFT
-1347 QGGFDVINNNKLTI
+1347 QGGFDVNNNKLTI
-1361 SGEKGSTLTG
+1361 SGGKSSTLTG

-1377 DVAVNESVLIG
+1377 DVAVDESVLIG

-1400 TVYRLLVDDNSTT
+1400 TVYRLLVDKNGTT

-1423 DTDEKLS
+1423 DTDKELG
-1430 NGYEYTIPAGLANHQ
+1430 NDHEYTIPAGLANHQ

-1453 VTLNTAEATWNDDYA
+1453 VTLNTADATWNDDYE

-1480 NVSNGNKNIHRLTIH
+1480 NVSSGKKNIHRLTIH
-1495 EGAKVVTG
+1495 EGAKVVT
-1503 DGTKITAT
+1503 DTGTKITAT
-1511 DGIRYMRTFKDNAW
+1511 DGIRYIRTFKDNAW

-1539 VIDGK
+1539 VIDDK

-1588 VPASLANKEI
+1588 VPASLATKEI
-1598 TFVSGPNQMLHRDK
+1598 TFVSGSNQMLRRDK

-1648 FERKDNGTIA
+1648 FERVDDLTTPIA

-1677 SLRSFVATDNEEIT
+1677 SLRSSVATDNEEII
-1691 VPEEGLLVRAEKG
+1691 VPEESLLVRAEKG

>member
-1 MKLFYKSYAPDVSV
+1 MKLFYKSYAPDISA

-21 DVGKKRSPRKLITL
+21 DVGKKRASRKLITL

-43 MMVPVGAM
+43 MMVPVGAK
-51 AAGDGTENNPWTG
+51 AEGEGTETNPWTG
-64 NIGYKLIDSPG
+64 NIDQKPINEAGD
-75 NYYLQNVTSS
+75 YYLEGVT
-85 TSNDTRS
+85 DGA
-92 RIKITVDGVT
+92 IKINASGVT
-102 LYVAGYNDLRA
+102 LHVAGYNELKSTPG
-113 QNNAVGSGSNNY
+113 NVTGNSG
-125 AAIDV
+125 
-130 GTDDQKIANFTIK
+130 GRIALEVSSDNSSIEKFTIV
-143 QWSGTNS
+143 QWKGKDGNS
-150 DQKVSVLNLT
+150 KVAMLNLT
-160 AHGAGINNNARLA
+160 AINSTAGNRVRAA
-173 LDFHNDNDCQFL
+173 LDFHRNNGQECNFVID
-185 IEGSVAVIAES
+185 GAVSVVANSKAASVGQLSPARAVF
-196 SDGTGIGTTGDA
+196 
-208 AAVYM
+208 M
-213 PLVNITLK
+213 PEVKVTLQN
-221 DGAYFSY
+221 GAYFAY
-228 DNSYG
+228 DNEYE
-233 ASTGPASWAVTNVAS
+233 PEHPKSWEVTNFAS
-248 VGDAAYTQIT
+248 VGGEAYVQINNKGIT
-258 DKTFGNTCTEMT
+258 TTCTEMT
-270 IQTGSLK
+270 VVTGNLRNLLSTVSL
-277 NELSQS
+277 NSQS
-283 ENYYYGTIGANHF
+283 YFYGTIGANHF
-296 IYPRSNDQTD
+296 IYPAGDD
-306 NLKLFVANT
+306 LKLFVANNLK
-315 VTDYYGELPTTT
+315 DYYGELPTISANVT
-327 EGVAYPFPIRTDNTG
+327 YFPFPIRTDNTG
-342 DGIQATVNVG
+342 DGIQTKVNVG
-352 AVNAGS
+352 AVSAGD
-358 TYYGQ
+358 TYYGL
-363 LSKANGTA
+363 LSGANGT
-371 IDLNVTQYPHEG
+371 ISLNVTQYPHGG
-383 ELSASAGNITLQGSA
+383 ELSAFGGNITLQGSDK
-398 NYKVMKTVSDGL
+398 YKVLKTALDGL
-410 TLKAEGENIL
+410 TLKAEGENLL
-420 TLKDLT
+420 TLRDLT

-433 YIEGNVHLDEINRC
+433 YIEGNVYLDEINRC
-447 RIAPNVINF
+447 RIAPGVINF
-456 KKDATEVPVYFCR
+456 KKEDTEVPVYFCR

-480 ETEKI
+480 EVDKI
-485 EIEGNTDNYPSRV
+485 DIEGNTDNYPSRV

-508 LPAGSSD
+508 LPAGSSE
-515 IKFKKKTD
+515 IKFKKKD
-523 GTTTYSIRGSVA
+523 NGTTTYSIRGSVA

-545 SPVIYIGDKTYDT
+545 SPVIYIGNKTYDT
-558 LSEAFEAV
+558 LSEAFENV
-566 QNGETIELRG
+566 VNGETIELRG

-583 GNAIATNIIKGESFT
+583 GNAIATNIDEGQSFT
-598 LSLGDY
+598 FDLKDN
-604 TLNIGGQVAEDGR
+604 TLDIGGQVAEDGR
-617 YPLISTKNG
+617 YPLISTKKG
-626 TLMITAGQGSII
+626 TLTITAGQGKII

-645 REPATGE
+645 RKTATGE

-658 YTTMANPGNPHVGGT
+658 YTIMANPGNPYVGGT

-686 STEETTLDGSQKLA
+686 SAQVLPPSQEKPMTE
-700 DMPSAIHYTIDDRTV
+700 MPSAIHYTIDDRTV
-715 YAAKEVGTN
+715 YAAKETGTN
-724 TKADETKYCL
+724 TDETKYCL
-734 WLPNDNNTYLVQGER
+734 WLPNDNNTYLVKGQREK
-749 NRVFAQINNS
+749 VFAQINNS

-770 FNLNSGSIKVTKDE
+770 FNLNSGSIEVTKDE
-784 ILYADGY
+784 ILYANGY

-816 YVSEEPSYNESYTL
+816 YVSKEPSYNESYTL
-830 TVEDETYV
+830 TVEDGTYV

-858 DKDIATKLVAYGT
+858 DKEIATKLVASGT

-928 ALLSYITNI
+928 ALLSYITDN

-965 TRFENEKGEKLYRL
+965 TRFESEKGDKLYRL

-1031 SFFSANSSKTIAHPA
+1031 SFFSANSSKTIAHPK

-1067 NADSKIGEYRSL
+1067 NAGSEIGTFRSL

-1084 AINEAEAES
+1084 AINAEASSAAE
-1093 NPAQQYTIELLM
+1093 QYTIELLM
-1105 PHTESNANCVVPGK
+1105 PHTESNAECVVPGK
-1119 KVTLKLNGYNLVC
+1119 TVTLKLNGYNLVC
-1132 SKVNFDTN
+1132 NKVNFDTDTH
-1140 KNENAFLMIT
+1140 KEDGAFLMIT
-1150 NDVATD
+1150 NDVEID
-1156 KHSSIEGEISITPNV
+1156 KHSSIEGEISIRPNV
-1171 YISRTVHMTNIH
+1171 YISRTVHMTNVH
-1183 VTNQDHKT
+1183 VTNKDHKT
-1191 VFRKL
+1191 VYRTL
-1196 VTGLELGKNYKYFYN
+1196 VTGLEHGKTYRYFYN
-1211 GLERV
+1211 GLQRDFKVENQV
-1216 FLVSNTV
+1216 TDG
-1223 KDKNENGEEVTL
+1223 DKTL
-1235 NVACL
+1235 DVACL
-1240 WPVGSQIPKE
+1240 WPYASQIPQE
-1250 FLVYPY
+1250 LLVYPLKGD
-1256 ENDQIDKKGALTVP
+1256 EIDKNGALTVP
-1270 GGELAISSHFDNYLA
+1270 GGELAITSHFDNYLA
-1285 LVPVANV
+1285 LVKVENV
-1292 AEVNGTPYRKFSDAI
+1292 AKVGNTYYRKFSDAI
-1307 MAANKEGKDVKLLT
+1307 KAANDGGGNIQLLT
-1321 NIQSQATFEITN
+1321 NIQSQAMFKITN
-1333 NYAIDLGKYNLSFT
+1333 KYAIDLGKYNLSFT
-1347 QGGFDVINNNKLTI
+1347 QGGFDVNNKLTI

-1377 DVAVNESVLIG
+1377 DVAVDESVLIG

-1400 TVYRLLVDDNSTT
+1400 TVYRLLVHNDGTTT

-1423 DTDEKLS
+1423 DTDKTIDS
-1430 NGYEYTIPAGLANHQ
+1430 NEYTVPAGLANHQ

-1453 VTLNTAEATWNDDYA
+1453 VTLNTADATWNDDYA
-1468 DCNIVLNSNAVW
+1468 DCNIVLTSNAVW

-1511 DGIRYMRTFKDNAW
+1511 DGIRYMRTFKGNVW

-1539 VIDGK
+1539 VIDDK

-1556 SGHFWLQSIQAD
+1556 SGHFWLQSIQTD

-1588 VPASLANKEI
+1588 VPASLATKAI
-1598 TFVSGPNQMLHRDK
+1598 TFVSGPNQMLRRDK

-1633 TLDKPFYQLN
+1633 TPGKSFYQLN

-1648 FERKDNGTIA
+1648 FERVDDLTTPIA

-1669 TTAKVANF
+1669 TTVKVANF
-1677 SLRSFVATDNEEIT
+1677 SLRSSVATDNEEIT

-1704 RILLTAEQPMQV
+1704 RILLTAEQSMQV
-1716 VICDMA
+1716 VICDMV

>member
-15 GSTTIK
+15 GNTTIK

-51 AAGDGTENNPWTG
+51 AAGDGTETNPYTG
-64 NIGYKLIDSPG
+64 SIGYRTFDTPNGSVYLKDVESGQLHIQADGVTIYVAGSNALTADNSNNGHPALELGSSGSTDARKLTIKYWDPDGNQSLAALTLTAGAETSNVGFTRAFPG
-75 NYYLQNVTSS
+75 VDLHDYVTDFVVDGSVVLQAKPVQAFGSYDDGAAFYSSTSS
-85 TSNDTRS
+85 T
-92 RIKITVDGVT
+92 
-102 LYVAGYNDLRA
+102 
-113 QNNAVGSGSNNY
+113 
-125 AAIDV
+125 
-130 GTDDQKIANFTIK
+130 
-143 QWSGTNS
+143 
-150 DQKVSVLNLT
+150 
-160 AHGAGINNNARLA
+160 
-173 LDFHNDNDCQFL
+173 
-185 IEGSVAVIAES
+185 
-196 SDGTGIGTTGDA
+196 
-208 AAVYM
+208 
-213 PLVNITLK
+213 ITLSN
-221 DGAYFSY
+221 GAYFTYSNDY
-228 DNSYG
+228 ESSTVPSIDN
-233 ASTGPASWAVTNVAS
+233 WKITNFAS
-248 VGDAAYTQIT
+248 VGGAAANHLNGKQNIIVNGGNLST
-258 DKTFGNTCTEMT
+258 DLKTFINSVGTFYQAKIGELPFYAPQN
-270 IQTGSLK
+270 GSSFKLLVGDGLK
-277 NELSQS
+277 
-283 ENYYYGTIGANHF
+283 
-296 IYPRSNDQTD
+296 
-306 NLKLFVANT
+306 
-315 VTDYYGELPTTT
+315 DYYGELATST
-327 EGVAYPFPIRTDNTG
+327 EKAYPFPIRTDNTG

-363 LSKANGTA
+363 LSKANGTT
-371 IDLNVTQYPHEG
+371 IDLNVTQYPHGG

-433 YIEGNVHLDEINRC
+433 YIKGNVHLDEINRC

-456 KKDATEVPVYFCR
+456 KKDGTDVPVYFCR

-583 GNAIATNIIKGESFT
+583 GNAIATKIEEGQSFI
-598 LSLGDY
+598 LSLGDN

-617 YPLISTKNG
+617 YPLISTENG
-626 TLMITAGQGSII
+626 TLIITAGQGSII

-645 REPATGE
+645 RKIATDE
-652 DLKGSV
+652 DLKGRV

-686 STEETTLDGSQKLA
+686 STEVLSPSQESPMT

-724 TKADETKYCL
+724 TKVDETKYCL
-734 WLPNDNNTYLVQGER
+734 WLPNDNNTYLVKGQREK
-749 NRVFAQINNS
+749 VFAQINNS

-770 FNLNSGSIKVTKDE
+770 FNLNSGNIKVTKDE
-784 ILYADGY
+784 ILYANGY

-797 EDGNA
+797 EDGNEG
-802 NLGTVAANPVVVTT
+802 LGTKKDLPVVVTT
-816 YVSEEPSYNESYTL
+816 YVSDKPGYINGYTL
-830 TVEDETYV
+830 TVEDGTYV

-844 RNELWESIDGKGKD
+844 RNELLETNGEGANGKVT
-858 DKDIATKLVAYGT
+858 TKLVAKGN
-871 ANVIMSGINSFGNIE
+871 ANVIMSGINSLGDIE
-886 IAENGSLTID
+886 IAENSNLTID
-896 RLDETPA
+896 RLDENPP
-903 QANALRFFTITGAG
+903 QANTLRFFTITGAN
-917 KDKSTLTMNGG
+917 KDNSILTMNGG
-928 ALLSYITNI
+928 ALLSYITDTDN

-960 FDDKD
+960 FDANGP
-965 TRFENEKGEKLYRL
+965 RFVDENNKPLYRL

-997 NSTEEGATVR
+997 DPDAEEGATVR

-1018 HLWLPADYDGTSV
+1018 HLWLPTNYDGTSV
-1031 SFFSANSSKTIAHPA
+1031 SFFSANSSKTIAHPK

-1061 FRGEGS
+1061 FRGDGTS
-1067 NADSKIGEYRSL
+1067 ADSEVGTFRSL

-1084 AINEAEAES
+1084 AINAEAS
-1093 NPAQQYTIELLM
+1093 DAAQQYTIELLM

-1140 KNENAFLMIT
+1140 TNENAFLMIT

-1191 VFRKL
+1191 VYRTL
-1196 VTGLELGKNYKYFYN
+1196 VTGLEHGKTYRYFYN
-1211 GLERV
+1211 GLQRDFKVENQV
-1216 FLVSNTV
+1216 TDG
-1223 KDKNENGEEVTL
+1223 DKIL
-1235 NVACL
+1235 DVACL
-1240 WPVGSQIPKE
+1240 WPYASQIPQE
-1250 FLVYPY
+1250 LLVYPLNGN
-1256 ENDQIDKKGALTVP
+1256 EIDKNGALTVP
-1270 GGELAISSHFDNYLA
+1270 GGELAITSHFDNYLA
-1285 LVPVANV
+1285 LVKVENV
-1292 AEVNGTPYRKFSDAI
+1292 AKVGNTYYRKFSDAI
-1307 MAANKEGKDVKLLT
+1307 KAANDGGGDIQLLT

-1333 NYAIDLGKYNLSFT
+1333 NYAINLDKYNLSFT
-1347 QGGFDVINNNKLTI
+1347 QGGFDVNNNKLTI
-1361 SGEKGSTLTG
+1361 SGGKSSTLTG

-1400 TVYRLLVDDNSTT
+1400 TVYRLLVDKNGTT

-1423 DTDEKLS
+1423 DTDKELG
-1430 NGYEYTIPAGLANHQ
+1430 NDHEYTIPAGLANHQ

-1453 VTLNTAEATWNDDYA
+1453 VTLNTADATWNDDYE

-1480 NVSNGNKNIHRLTIH
+1480 NVSSGKKNIHRLTIH
-1495 EGAKVVTG
+1495 EGAKVVT
-1503 DGTKITAT
+1503 DTGTKITAT
-1511 DGIRYMRTFKDNAW
+1511 DGIRYIRTFKDNAW

-1539 VIDGK
+1539 VIDDK

-1588 VPASLANKEI
+1588 VPASLATKEI
-1598 TFVSGPNQMLHRDK
+1598 TFVSGSNQMLRRDK

-1648 FERKDNGTIA
+1648 FKRVDDLTTPIA

-1677 SLRSFVATDNEEIT
+1677 SLRSSVATDNEEIT

>member
-1 MKLFYKSYAPDVSV
+1 MKLFYKSYAPDVSA

-51 AAGDGTENNPWTG
+51 AAGDGTIDNPWTG
-64 NIGYKLIDSPG
+64 DIEDKSFNIPNGSV
-75 NYYLQNVTSS
+75 YLKDVTGGQLH
-85 TSNDTRS
+85 
-92 RIKITVDGVT
+92 IQADGVT
-102 LYVAGYNDLRA
+102 IYVAGNNVLTADNSNSGHPALELGDLGSTEARKLTIKYWDPDGNQSLA
-113 QNNAVGSGSNNY
+113 ALTLEAKGESANIAGTTAFPGVDLHDYETDFVVDGPVMVKAAPGNRGSGVADY
-125 AAIDV
+125 AEAFFTS
-130 GTDDQKIANFTIK
+130 TDSK
-143 QWSGTNS
+143 
-150 DQKVSVLNLT
+150 
-160 AHGAGINNNARLA
+160 
-173 LDFHNDNDCQFL
+173 
-185 IEGSVAVIAES
+185 
-196 SDGTGIGTTGDA
+196 
-208 AAVYM
+208 
-213 PLVNITLK
+213 ITLSN
-221 DGAYFSY
+221 GAYFTYS
-228 DNSYG
+228 NSYK
-233 ASTGPASWAVTNVAS
+233 ASQVPNATNWTITNFAS
-248 VGDAAYTQIT
+248 VGDAAATLLASKQSIT
-258 DKTFGNTCTEMT
+258 VNGGNLNADLKTFTNSVGTFYQAKIGE
-270 IQTGSLK
+270 QTFYAPQSGSSFKLLVGDGLK
-277 NELSQS
+277 
-283 ENYYYGTIGANHF
+283 
-296 IYPRSNDQTD
+296 
-306 NLKLFVANT
+306 
-315 VTDYYGELPTTT
+315 DYYGELVTQT
-327 EGVAYPFPIRTDNTG
+327 ENVAYPFPIHSENAAAA
-342 DGIQATVNVG
+342 IPSTVNVG
-352 AVNAGS
+352 VAQAGGS
-358 TYYGQ
+358 YVGQ
-363 LSKANGTA
+363 LDGQTQG
-371 IDLNVTQYPHEG
+371 DFTLNVGTYSHG
-383 ELSASAGNITLQGSA
+383 GTLSASAGDITLAGTQ
-398 NYKVMKTVSDGL
+398 NYKTLNTTKEGL
-410 TLKAEGENIL
+410 TLNTENNHTL
-420 TLKDLT
+420 TLNNIT
-426 INADNKV
+426 IPAGNKV
-433 YIEGNVHLDEINRC
+433 LVNGDVRLG
-447 RIAPNVINF
+447 
-456 KKDATEVPVYFCR
+456 T
-469 ISTVDTELMGL
+469 
-480 ETEKI
+480 
-485 EIEGNTDNYPSRV
+485 
-498 DATASCIYMW
+498 
-508 LPAGSSD
+508 GSSRCFIEND
-515 IKFKKKTD
+515 VIKFKKSDSSEESVYFCQISYVDTD
-523 GTTTYSIRGSVA
+523 LEAASAADAIEVVGNKAGYPSVIDLAGNQILMWLPVGSHPDIKFQLKNTANAKQYSMQRAVGTTHA
-535 AQHNQTISLA
+535 QTITLA
-545 SPVIYIGDKTYDT
+545 PPTIYIENTAYET

-566 QNGETIELRG
+566 KNGETIRLEG
-576 NYTARDG
+576 NYTARNG
-583 GNAIATNIIKGESFT
+583 GNAIGTNIQKGESFT
-598 LSLGDY
+598 LDLKDY
-604 TLNIGGQVAEDGR
+604 TLDIGGQVADDGR
-617 YPLISTKNG
+617 YPLISTKYG
-626 TLMITAGQGSII
+626 TLIITAGQGKII

-645 REPATGE
+645 RETAADK
-652 DLKGSV
+652 DLEGCV
-658 YTTMANPGNPHVGGT
+658 YTIMANPGNPHVGGT

-686 STEETTLDGSQKLA
+686 STDEQTLDGKPKLA
-700 DMPSAIHYTIDDRTV
+700 EMPSAIHYTIDDRTV

-724 TKADETKYCL
+724 TKVDETKYCL
-734 WLPNDNNTYLVQGER
+734 WLPNDNNTYLVKGQREK
-749 NRVFAQINNS
+749 VFAQINNS

-770 FNLNSGSIKVTKDE
+770 FNLNSGSIKVTQNG
-784 ILYADGY
+784 ILYANGY

-802 NLGTVAANPVVVTT
+802 DLGKYASTPVVVTT
-816 YVSEEPSYNESYTL
+816 YVSKEPSYNESYTL
-830 TVEDETYV
+830 TVEDGTYV

-844 RNELWESIDGKGKD
+844 RNELLETNGEGANGKVT
-858 DKDIATKLVAYGT
+858 TKLVAKGN
-871 ANVIMSGINSFGNIE
+871 ANVIMSGINSLGDIE
-886 IAENGSLTID
+886 IAENSNLTID
-896 RLDETPA
+896 RLDENPP
-903 QANALRFFTITGAG
+903 QANTLRFFTITGAN
-917 KDKSTLTMNGG
+917 KDNSILTMNGG
-928 ALLSYITNI
+928 ALLSYITDTDI

-1031 SFFSANSSKTIAHPA
+1031 SFFSANSSKTIAHPK

-1061 FRGEGS
+1061 FRGDGTS
-1067 NADSKIGEYRSL
+1067 ADSEVGTFRSL

-1084 AINEAEAES
+1084 AINAGAS
-1093 NPAQQYTIELLM
+1093 DAAQQYTIELLM

-1140 KNENAFLMIT
+1140 TNENAFLMIT

-1191 VFRKL
+1191 VYRTL
-1196 VTGLELGKNYKYFYN
+1196 VTGLEHGKTYRYFYN
-1211 GLERV
+1211 GLQRDFKVENQV
-1216 FLVSNTV
+1216 TDG
-1223 KDKNENGEEVTL
+1223 DKTL
-1235 NVACL
+1235 DVACL
-1240 WPVGSQIPKE
+1240 WPYASQIPQE
-1250 FLVYPY
+1250 LLVYPLNGN
-1256 ENDQIDKKGALTVP
+1256 EIDKNGALTVP
-1270 GGELAISSHFDNYLA
+1270 GGELAITSHFDNYLA
-1285 LVPVANV
+1285 LVKVENV
-1292 AEVNGTPYRKFSDAI
+1292 AKVGNTYYRKFSDAI
-1307 MAANKEGKDVKLLT
+1307 KAANDGGGDIQLLT

-1333 NYAIDLGKYNLSFT
+1333 NYAINLDKYNLSFT
-1347 QGGFDVINNNKLTI
+1347 QGGFDVNNNKLTI
-1361 SGEKGSTLTG
+1361 SGGKSSTLTG

-1400 TVYRLLVDDNSTT
+1400 TVYRLLVDKNGTT

-1423 DTDEKLS
+1423 DTDKELG
-1430 NGYEYTIPAGLANHQ
+1430 NDHEYTIPAGLANHQ

-1453 VTLNTAEATWNDDYA
+1453 VTLNTADATWNDDYE

-1480 NVSNGNKNIHRLTIH
+1480 NVSSGKKNIHRLTIH
-1495 EGAKVVTG
+1495 EGAKVVT
-1503 DGTKITAT
+1503 DTGTKITAT
-1511 DGIRYMRTFKDNAW
+1511 DGIRYIRTFKDNAW

-1539 VIDGK
+1539 VIDDK

-1588 VPASLANKEI
+1588 VPASLATKEI
-1598 TFVSGPNQMLHRDK
+1598 TFVSGSNQMLRRDK

-1648 FERKDNGTIA
+1648 FKRVDDLTTPIA

-1677 SLRSFVATDNEEIT
+1677 SLRSSVATDNEEII
-1691 VPEEGLLVRAEKG
+1691 VPEESLLVRAEKG

>member
-1 MKLFYKSYAPDVSV
+1 MKLFYKSYAPDISA

-51 AAGDGTENNPWTG
+51 AAGDGTIDNPWTG
-64 NIGYKLIDSPG
+64 NINPDPINEAGD
-75 NYYLQNVTSS
+75 YYLEGVT
-85 TSNDTRS
+85 DGA
-92 RIKITVDGVT
+92 IKINASGVT
-102 LYVAGYNDLRA
+102 LHVAGVNTLKA
-113 QNNAVGSGSNNY
+113 KIGALAGNLNQAISVGSDNL
-125 AAIDV
+125 
-130 GTDDQKIANFTIK
+130 KIATFTIK
-143 QWSGTNS
+143 QWSGRNNS
-150 DQKVSVLNLT
+150 KVSVLDLNAYGST
-160 AHGAGINNNARLA
+160 AGLQNVA
-173 LDFHNDNDCQFL
+173 LDFHRNNDCSFT
-185 IEGSVAVIAES
+185 IEGSVAVIAH
-196 SDGTGIGTTGDA
+196 SDGGVGGNA

-213 PLVNITLK
+213 SAVNVTLSN
-221 DGAYFSY
+221 GAYFSY
-228 DNSYG
+228 DGNYNPSH
-233 ASTGPASWAVTNVAS
+233 PASWAVTNVAS
-248 VGDAAYTQIT
+248 AGDAAYTQIT

-296 IYPRSNDQTD
+296 IYPRSNNQTD

-315 VTDYYGELPTTT
+315 VTEYYGELPATT
-327 EGVAYPFPIRTDNTG
+327 ENVAYPFPIRTDNTG

-363 LSKANGTA
+363 LSKANGTT

-383 ELSASAGNITLQGSA
+383 KLSASAGNITLQGSA

-410 TLKAEGENIL
+410 KLKAEGENIL

-456 KKDATEVPVYFCR
+456 KKDGTDVPVYFCR
-469 ISTVDTELMGL
+469 ISTVDSELMGL

-583 GNAIATNIIKGESFT
+583 GNAIATKIEEGQSFI
-598 LSLGDY
+598 LSLGDN

-617 YPLISTKNG
+617 YPLISTENG
-626 TLMITAGQGSII
+626 TLIITAGQGSII

-645 REPATGE
+645 RKIATDE
-652 DLKGSV
+652 DLKGRV

-686 STEETTLDGSQKLA
+686 STEVLSPSQESPMT

-724 TKADETKYCL
+724 TKVDETKYCL
-734 WLPNDNNTYLVQGER
+734 WLPNDNNTYLVKGQREK
-749 NRVFAQINNS
+749 VFAQINNS

-770 FNLNSGSIKVTKDE
+770 FNLNSGNIKVTKDE
-784 ILYADGY
+784 ILYANGY

-797 EDGNA
+797 EDGNEG
-802 NLGTVAANPVVVTT
+802 LGTKKDLPVVVTT
-816 YVSEEPSYNESYTL
+816 YVSDKPGYINGYTL
-830 TVEDETYV
+830 TVEDGTYV

-844 RNELWESIDGKGKD
+844 RNELLETNGEGANGKVT
-858 DKDIATKLVAYGT
+858 TKLVAKGN
-871 ANVIMSGINSFGNIE
+871 ANVIMSGINSLGDIE
-886 IAENGSLTID
+886 IAENSNLTID
-896 RLDETPA
+896 RLDENPP
-903 QANALRFFTITGAG
+903 QANTLRFFTITGAN
-917 KDKSTLTMNGG
+917 KDNSILTMNGG
-928 ALLSYITNI
+928 ALLSYITDTDN

-960 FDDKD
+960 FDANGP
-965 TRFENEKGEKLYRL
+965 RFVDENNKPLYRL

-997 NSTEEGATVR
+997 DPDAEEGATVR

-1018 HLWLPADYDGTSV
+1018 HLWLPTNYDGTSV
-1031 SFFSANSSKTIAHPA
+1031 SFFSANSSKTIAHPK

-1061 FRGEGS
+1061 FRGDGTS
-1067 NADSKIGEYRSL
+1067 ADSEVGTFRSL

-1084 AINEAEAES
+1084 AINAEAS
-1093 NPAQQYTIELLM
+1093 DAAQQYTIELLM

-1140 KNENAFLMIT
+1140 TNENAFLMIT

-1156 KHSSIEGEISITPNV
+1156 RHSSIEGEISITPNV

-1191 VFRKL
+1191 VYRTL
-1196 VTGLELGKNYKYFYN
+1196 VTGLEHDKTYRYFYN
-1211 GLERV
+1211 GLQRDFKVE
-1216 FLVSNTV
+1216 NQV
-1223 KDKNENGEEVTL
+1223 KDKDKDSNDVTL
-1235 NVACL
+1235 DVACL
-1240 WPVGSQIPKE
+1240 WPYASQIPQE
-1250 FLVYPY
+1250 LLVYPLNGN
-1256 ENDQIDKKGALTVP
+1256 EIDKNGALTVP
-1270 GGELAISSHFDNYLA
+1270 GGELAITSHFDNYLA
-1285 LVPVANV
+1285 LVKVENV
-1292 AEVNGTPYRKFSDAI
+1292 AKVGNTYYRKFSDAI
-1307 MAANKEGKDVKLLT
+1307 KAANDGEGDIQLLT
-1321 NIQSQATFEITN
+1321 NIQSQAMFEIKKS
-1333 NYAIDLGKYNLSFT
+1333 YVIDLGNFNLNFT
-1347 QGGFDVINNNKLTI
+1347 QGGFNVTNGALTI
-1361 SGEKGSTLTG
+1361 SGGKGSTLTG

-1377 DVAVNESVLIG
+1377 DVAVDESVLIG

-1400 TVYRLLVDDNSTT
+1400 TVYRLLVDKNGTT

-1423 DTDEKLS
+1423 DTDKELG
-1430 NGYEYTIPAGLANHQ
+1430 NDHEYTIPAGLANHQ
-1445 TKVKAYPV
+1445 TKVKAYQV
-1453 VTLNTAEATWNDDYA
+1453 VTLSTPEATWSDDYA

-1480 NVSNGNKNIHRLTIH
+1480 NVSNGNKNIHRLTIR

-1503 DGTKITAT
+1503 NETKITAT
-1511 DGIRYMRTFKDNAW
+1511 DGIRYIRTFKDNAW

-1539 VIDGK
+1539 VIDDK

-1588 VPASLANKEI
+1588 VPASLATKEI
-1598 TFVSGPNQMLHRDK
+1598 TFVSGSNQMLRRDK

-1648 FERKDNGTIA
+1648 FKRVDDLTTPIA

-1677 SLRSFVATDNEEIT
+1677 SLRSSVATDNEEIT

>member
-51 AAGDGTENNPWTG
+51 AQGNGSETDPWTG
-64 NIGYKLIDSPG
+64 NIGQKTINEAGD
-75 NYYLQNVTSS
+75 YYLEGVT
-85 TSNDTRS
+85 DGA
-92 RIKITVDGVT
+92 IKINASGVT
-102 LYVAGYNDLRA
+102 LHVAGVNTLKA
-113 QNNAVGSGSNNY
+113 KIGALAGNLNQAISVGSDNL
-125 AAIDV
+125 
-130 GTDDQKIANFTIK
+130 KIATFTIK
-143 QWSGTNS
+143 QWSGRNNS
-150 DQKVSVLNLT
+150 KVSVLDLNAYGST
-160 AHGAGINNNARLA
+160 AGLQNVA
-173 LDFHNDNDCQFL
+173 LDFHQNNDCSFT
-185 IEGSVAVIAES
+185 IEGSVAVIAHSNE
-196 SDGTGIGTTGDA
+196 GFGGNA

-213 PLVNITLK
+213 SAVNVTLSN
-221 DGAYFSY
+221 GAYFSY
-228 DNSYG
+228 DGNYNPSH
-233 ASTGPASWAVTNVAS
+233 PASWAVTNVAS
-248 VGDAAYTQIT
+248 AGDAAYTQIT

-296 IYPRSNDQTD
+296 IYPRSNNQTD

-315 VTDYYGELPTTT
+315 VTEYYGELATTT
-327 EGVAYPFPIRTDNTG
+327 ENVAYPFPIRTDNTG
-342 DGIQATVNVG
+342 DGIQANVNVG

-363 LSKANGTA
+363 LSNAKGTT
-371 IDLNVTQYPHEG
+371 IDLNVTQYPHGG
-383 ELSASAGNITLQGSA
+383 ELSASTGNITLQGST

-433 YIEGNVHLDEINRC
+433 YIKGNVHLDEINRC
-447 RIAPNVINF
+447 RIASNVINF
-456 KKDATEVPVYFCR
+456 KKDGTDVPVYFCR

-480 ETEKI
+480 EAEKI
-485 EIEGNTDNYPSRV
+485 EIEGNTNNYPSRV

-508 LPAGSSD
+508 LPAGSSE
-515 IKFKKKTD
+515 IKFKKRD
-523 GTTTYSIRGSVA
+523 NGTTTYSIRGSVA

-583 GNAIATNIIKGESFT
+583 GNAIATKIEEGQSFI
-598 LSLGDY
+598 LSLGDN

-617 YPLISTKNG
+617 YPLISTENG
-626 TLMITAGQGSII
+626 TLIITAGQGSII

-645 REPATGE
+645 RKIATDE
-652 DLKGSV
+652 DLKGRV

-686 STEETTLDGSQKLA
+686 STEVLSPSQESPMT

-734 WLPNDNNTYLVQGER
+734 WLPNDNNTYLVKGQREK
-749 NRVFAQINNS
+749 VFAQINNS

-770 FNLNSGSIKVTKDE
+770 FNLNSGNIKVTKDE
-784 ILYADGY
+784 ILYANGY

-797 EDGNA
+797 EDGNEG
-802 NLGTVAANPVVVTT
+802 LGTKKDLPVVVTT
-816 YVSEEPSYNESYTL
+816 YVSDKPGYINGYTL
-830 TVEDETYV
+830 TVEDGTYV

-844 RNELWESIDGKGKD
+844 CNELLETNGEGANGKVT
-858 DKDIATKLVAYGT
+858 TKLVAKGN
-871 ANVIMSGINSFGNIE
+871 ANVIMSGINSLGDIE
-886 IAENGSLTID
+886 IAENSNLTID
-896 RLDETPA
+896 RLDENPP
-903 QANALRFFTITGAG
+903 QANTLRFFTITGAN
-917 KDKSTLTMNGG
+917 KDNSILTMNGG
-928 ALLSYITNI
+928 ALLSYITDTDI

-1031 SFFSANSSKTIAHPA
+1031 SFFSANSSKTIAHPK

-1061 FRGEGS
+1061 FRGDGTS
-1067 NADSKIGEYRSL
+1067 ADSEVGTFRSL

-1084 AINEAEAES
+1084 AINAEAS
-1093 NPAQQYTIELLM
+1093 DAAQQYTIELLM

-1140 KNENAFLMIT
+1140 TNENAFLMIT

-1191 VFRKL
+1191 VYRTL
-1196 VTGLELGKNYKYFYN
+1196 VTGLEHGKTYRYFYN
-1211 GLERV
+1211 GLQRDFKVENQV
-1216 FLVSNTV
+1216 TDG
-1223 KDKNENGEEVTL
+1223 DKIL
-1235 NVACL
+1235 DVACL
-1240 WPVGSQIPKE
+1240 WPYASQIPQE
-1250 FLVYPY
+1250 LLVYPLNGN
-1256 ENDQIDKKGALTVP
+1256 EIDKNGALTVP
-1270 GGELAISSHFDNYLA
+1270 GGELAITSHFDNYLA
-1285 LVPVANV
+1285 LVKVENV
-1292 AEVNGTPYRKFSDAI
+1292 AKVGNTYYRKFSDAI
-1307 MAANKEGKDVKLLT
+1307 KAANDGGGDIQLLT

-1333 NYAIDLGKYNLSFT
+1333 NYAINLDKYNLSFT
-1347 QGGFDVINNNKLTI
+1347 QGGFDVNNNKLTI
-1361 SGEKGSTLTG
+1361 SGGKSSTLTG

-1400 TVYRLLVDDNSTT
+1400 TVYRLLVDKNGTT

-1418 ETPER
+1418 ETPGR
-1423 DTDEKLS
+1423 DTDKELG
-1430 NGYEYTIPAGLANHQ
+1430 NDHEYTIPAGLANHQ

-1453 VTLNTAEATWNDDYA
+1453 VTLNTADATWNDDYE

-1480 NVSNGNKNIHRLTIH
+1480 NVSSGKKNIHRLTIH
-1495 EGAKVVTG
+1495 EGAKVVT
-1503 DGTKITAT
+1503 DTGTKITAT
-1511 DGIRYMRTFKDNAW
+1511 DGIRYIRTFKDNAW

-1539 VIDGK
+1539 VIDDK

-1588 VPASLANKEI
+1588 VPASLATKEI
-1598 TFVSGPNQMLHRDK
+1598 TFVSGSNQMLRRDK

-1648 FERKDNGTIA
+1648 FERVDDLTTPIA

-1677 SLRSFVATDNEEIT
+1677 SLRSSVATDNEEIT

>member
-51 AAGDGTENNPWTG
+51 AQGNGSETDPWTG
-64 NIGYKLIDSPG
+64 NIGQKTINEAGD
-75 NYYLQNVTSS
+75 YYLEGVT
-85 TSNDTRS
+85 DGA
-92 RIKITVDGVT
+92 IKINASGVT
-102 LYVAGYNDLRA
+102 LHVAGVNTLKA
-113 QNNAVGSGSNNY
+113 KIGALAGNLNQAISVGSDNL
-125 AAIDV
+125 
-130 GTDDQKIANFTIK
+130 KIATFTIK
-143 QWSGTNS
+143 QWSGRNNS
-150 DQKVSVLNLT
+150 KVSVLDLNAYGST
-160 AHGAGINNNARLA
+160 AGLQNVA
-173 LDFHNDNDCQFL
+173 LDFHQNNDCSFT
-185 IEGSVAVIAES
+185 IEGSVAVIAHSNE
-196 SDGTGIGTTGDA
+196 GFGGNA

-213 PLVNITLK
+213 SAVNVTLSN
-221 DGAYFSY
+221 GAYFSY
-228 DNSYG
+228 DGNYNPSH
-233 ASTGPASWAVTNVAS
+233 PASWAVTNVAS
-248 VGDAAYTQIT
+248 AGDAAYTQIT

-296 IYPRSNDQTD
+296 IYPRSNNQTD

-315 VTDYYGELPTTT
+315 VTEYYGELATTT
-327 EGVAYPFPIRTDNTG
+327 ENVAYPFPIRTDNTG
-342 DGIQATVNVG
+342 DGIQANVNVG

-363 LSKANGTA
+363 LSNAKGTT
-371 IDLNVTQYPHEG
+371 IDLNVTQYPHGG
-383 ELSASAGNITLQGSA
+383 ELSASTGNITLQGST

-433 YIEGNVHLDEINRC
+433 YIKGNVHLDEINRC

-456 KKDATEVPVYFCR
+456 KKDGTDVPVYFCR

-480 ETEKI
+480 EAEKI
-485 EIEGNTDNYPSRV
+485 EIEGNTNNYPSRV

-508 LPAGSSD
+508 LPAGSSE
-515 IKFKKKTD
+515 IKFKKRD
-523 GTTTYSIRGSVA
+523 NGTTTYSIRGSVA

-583 GNAIATNIIKGESFT
+583 GNAIATKIEEGQSFI
-598 LSLGDY
+598 LSLGDN

-617 YPLISTKNG
+617 YPLISTENG
-626 TLMITAGQGSII
+626 TLIITAGQGSII

-645 REPATGE
+645 RKIATDE
-652 DLKGSV
+652 DLKGRV

-686 STEETTLDGSQKLA
+686 STEVLSLSQESPMT

-724 TKADETKYCL
+724 TKADETQYCL
-734 WLPNDNNTYLVQGER
+734 WLPNDNNTYLVKGQREK
-749 NRVFAQINNS
+749 VFAQINNS

-770 FNLNSGSIKVTKDE
+770 FNLNSGNIKVTKDE
-784 ILYADGY
+784 ILYANGY

-797 EDGNA
+797 EDGNEG
-802 NLGTVAANPVVVTT
+802 LGTKKDLPVVVTT
-816 YVSEEPSYNESYTL
+816 YVSDKPGYINGYTL
-830 TVEDETYV
+830 TVEDGTYV

-844 RNELWESIDGKGKD
+844 RNELLETNGEGANGKVT
-858 DKDIATKLVAYGT
+858 TKLVAKGN
-871 ANVIMSGINSFGNIE
+871 ANVIMSGINSLGDIE
-886 IAENGSLTID
+886 IAENSNLTID
-896 RLDETPA
+896 RLDENPP
-903 QANALRFFTITGAG
+903 QANTLRFFTITGAN
-917 KDKSTLTMNGG
+917 KDNSILTMNGG
-928 ALLSYITNI
+928 ALLSYITDTDN

-960 FDDKD
+960 FDANG
-965 TRFENEKGEKLYRL
+965 TRFVDENNKPLYRL

-1031 SFFSANSSKTIAHPA
+1031 SFFSANSSKTIAHPK

-1061 FRGEGS
+1061 FRGDGTS
-1067 NADSKIGEYRSL
+1067 ADSEVGTFRSL

-1084 AINEAEAES
+1084 AINAEAS
-1093 NPAQQYTIELLM
+1093 DAAQQYTIELLM

-1140 KNENAFLMIT
+1140 TNENAFLMIT

-1183 VTNQDHKT
+1183 VTNQNHKT
-1191 VFRKL
+1191 VYRTL
-1196 VTGLELGKNYKYFYN
+1196 VTGLEHGETYRYFYN
-1211 GLERV
+1211 GLQRDFKVENQV
-1216 FLVSNTV
+1216 TDG
-1223 KDKNENGEEVTL
+1223 DKTL
-1235 NVACL
+1235 DVACL
-1240 WPVGSQIPKE
+1240 WPYASQIPQE
-1250 FLVYPY
+1250 LLVYPLNGN
-1256 ENDQIDKKGALTVP
+1256 EIDKNGALTVP
-1270 GGELAISSHFDNYLA
+1270 GGELAITSHFDNYLA
-1285 LVPVANV
+1285 LVKVENV
-1292 AEVNGTPYRKFSDAI
+1292 AKVGNTYYRKFSDAI
-1307 MAANKEGKDVKLLT
+1307 KAANDGGGDIQLLT

-1333 NYAIDLGKYNLSFT
+1333 NYAINLDKYNLSFT
-1347 QGGFDVINNNKLTI
+1347 QGGFDVNNNKLTI
-1361 SGEKGSTLTG
+1361 SGGKSSTLTG

-1400 TVYRLLVDDNSTT
+1400 TVYRLLVDKNGTT

-1423 DTDEKLS
+1423 DTDKELG
-1430 NGYEYTIPAGLANHQ
+1430 NDHEYTIPAGLANHQ

-1453 VTLNTAEATWNDDYA
+1453 VTLNTADATWNDDYE

-1480 NVSNGNKNIHRLTIH
+1480 NVSSGKKNIHRLTIH
-1495 EGAKVVTG
+1495 EGAKVVT
-1503 DGTKITAT
+1503 DTGTKITAT
-1511 DGIRYMRTFKDNAW
+1511 DGIRYIRTFKDNAW

-1539 VIDGK
+1539 VIDDK

-1556 SGHFWLQSIQAD
+1556 SGHFWLQSIQTD

-1588 VPASLANKEI
+1588 VPTSLATKDI
-1598 TFVSGPNQMLHRDK
+1598 TFVSGPNQMLRRDK

-1648 FERKDNGTIA
+1648 FERVDDLTIPIA

-1677 SLRSFVATDNEEIT
+1677 SLRSSVATDNEEII
-1691 VPEEGLLVRAEKG
+1691 VPEESLLVRAEKG

>member
-1 MKLFYKSYAPDVSV
+1 MKLFYKSYAPDVSA

-51 AAGDGTENNPWTG
+51 AAGDGTETNPWTG
-64 NIGYKLIDSPG
+64 DINETINEARD
-75 NYYLQNVTSS
+75 YYLEGVTDG
-85 TSNDTRS
+85 T
-92 RIKITVDGVT
+92 IKINVSGVT
-102 LYVAGYNDLRA
+102 LHVAGVNTLKA
-113 QNNAVGSGSNNY
+113 KVGSLSGNLNQAISVGSDNL
-125 AAIDV
+125 
-130 GTDDQKIANFTIK
+130 KIETFTIK
-143 QWSGTNS
+143 QWSGRNDS
-150 DQKVSVLNLT
+150 KISVLNLNAYGST
-160 AHGAGINNNARLA
+160 AGLQNVA
-173 LDFHNDNDCQFL
+173 LDFHNNNDCSFT
-185 IEGSVAVIAES
+185 IEGSVAVIAH
-196 SDGTGIGTTGDA
+196 SDGGLAGGNA

-213 PLVNITLK
+213 SAVNVTLSN
-221 DGAYFSY
+221 GAYFSY
-228 DNSYG
+228 DGNYNPSH
-233 ASTGPASWAVTNVAS
+233 PASWAVINVAS
-248 VGDAAYTQIT
+248 AGDAAYTRIT

-277 NELSQS
+277 NELSQTT
-283 ENYYYGTIGANHF
+283 NYYYGTIGANHF
-296 IYPRSNDQTD
+296 IYPATGND
-306 NLKLFVANT
+306 LRLFVANT

-342 DGIQATVNVG
+342 DGIQANVNVG

-363 LSKANGTA
+363 LSKANGTT

-383 ELSASAGNITLQGSA
+383 KLSASAGNITLQGSA
-398 NYKVMKTVSDGL
+398 NYKVMKTVSDGF

-433 YIEGNVHLDEINRC
+433 YIKGNVHLDEINRC

-456 KKDATEVPVYFCR
+456 KKDGTDVPVYFCR

-515 IKFKKKTD
+515 IKFKKRD
-523 GTTTYSIRGSVA
+523 NGTTTYSIRGSVA

-583 GNAIATNIIKGESFT
+583 GNAIATKIEEGQSFI
-598 LSLGDY
+598 LSLGDN

-617 YPLISTKNG
+617 YPLISTENG
-626 TLMITAGQGSII
+626 TLIITAGQGSII

-645 REPATGE
+645 RKIATDE
-652 DLKGSV
+652 DLKGRV

-686 STEETTLDGSQKLA
+686 STEVLSPSQESPMT

-734 WLPNDNNTYLVQGER
+734 WLPNDNNTYLVKGQREK
-749 NRVFAQINNS
+749 VFAQINNS

-770 FNLNSGSIKVTKDE
+770 FNLNSGNIKVTKDE
-784 ILYADGY
+784 ILYANGY

-797 EDGNA
+797 EDGNEG
-802 NLGTVAANPVVVTT
+802 LGTKKDLPVVVTT
-816 YVSEEPSYNESYTL
+816 YVSDKPGYINGYTL
-830 TVEDETYV
+830 TVEDGTYV

-844 RNELWESIDGKGKD
+844 RNELLETNGEGANGKVT
-858 DKDIATKLVAYGT
+858 TKLVAKGN
-871 ANVIMSGINSFGNIE
+871 ANVIMSGINSLGDIE
-886 IAENGSLTID
+886 IAENSNLTID
-896 RLDETPA
+896 RLDENPP
-903 QANALRFFTITGAG
+903 QANTLRFFTITGAN
-917 KDKSTLTMNGG
+917 KDNSILTMNGG
-928 ALLSYITNI
+928 ALLSYITDTDI

-1031 SFFSANSSKTIAHPA
+1031 SFFSANSSKTIAHPK

-1061 FRGEGS
+1061 FRGDGTS
-1067 NADSKIGEYRSL
+1067 ADSEVGTFRSL

-1084 AINEAEAES
+1084 AINAEAS
-1093 NPAQQYTIELLM
+1093 DAAQQYTIELLM

-1140 KNENAFLMIT
+1140 TNENAFLMIT

-1191 VFRKL
+1191 VYRTL
-1196 VTGLELGKNYKYFYN
+1196 VTGLEHGKTYRYFYN
-1211 GLERV
+1211 GLQRDFKVENQV
-1216 FLVSNTV
+1216 TDG
-1223 KDKNENGEEVTL
+1223 DKIL
-1235 NVACL
+1235 DVACL
-1240 WPVGSQIPKE
+1240 WPYASQIPQE
-1250 FLVYPY
+1250 LLVYPLNGN
-1256 ENDQIDKKGALTVP
+1256 EIDKNGALTVP
-1270 GGELAISSHFDNYLA
+1270 GGELAITSHFDNYLA
-1285 LVPVANV
+1285 LVKVENV
-1292 AEVNGTPYRKFSDAI
+1292 AKVGNTYYRKFSDAI
-1307 MAANKEGKDVKLLT
+1307 KAANDGGGDIQLLT
-1321 NIQSQATFEITN
+1321 NIQLQATFEITN
-1333 NYAIDLGKYNLSFT
+1333 NYAINLDKYNLSFT
-1347 QGGFDVINNNKLTI
+1347 QGGFDVNNNKLTI
-1361 SGEKGSTLTG
+1361 SGGKSSTLTG

-1400 TVYRLLVDDNSTT
+1400 TVYRLLVDKNGTT

-1423 DTDEKLS
+1423 DTDKELG
-1430 NGYEYTIPAGLANHQ
+1430 NDHEYTIPAGLANHQ

-1453 VTLNTAEATWNDDYA
+1453 VTLNTADATWNDDYE

-1480 NVSNGNKNIHRLTIH
+1480 NVSSGKKNIHRLTIH
-1495 EGAKVVTG
+1495 EGAKVVT
-1503 DGTKITAT
+1503 DTGTKITAT
-1511 DGIRYMRTFKDNAW
+1511 DGIRYIRTFKDNAW

-1539 VIDGK
+1539 VIDDK

-1588 VPASLANKEI
+1588 VPASLATKEI
-1598 TFVSGPNQMLHRDK
+1598 TFVSGSNQMLRRDK

-1648 FERKDNGTIA
+1648 FERVDDLTTPIA

-1677 SLRSFVATDNEEIT
+1677 SLRSSVATDNEEIT

-1737 FEVGAGI
+1737 FEVGVGI

>member
-1 MKLFYKSYAPDVSV
+1 MKLFYKSYAPDVSA

-51 AAGDGTENNPWTG
+51 AQDKGTKENPWTG
-64 NIGYKLIDSPG
+64 NINQETINEAGD
-75 NYYLQNVTSS
+75 YYLEGVT
-85 TSNDTRS
+85 NGA
-92 RIKITVDGVT
+92 IKINASGVT
-102 LYVAGYNDLRA
+102 LHVAGYNELTSSRNSV
-113 QNNAVGSGSNNY
+113 NNRR
-125 AAIDV
+125 AIDV
-130 GTDDQKIANFTIK
+130 GTNNTTIDNFTIK
-143 QWSGTNS
+143 QWVKEGSS
-150 DQKVSVLNLT
+150 SAAVLNLI
-160 AHGAGINNNARLA
+160 ADGALTSGNTRPA
-173 LDFHNDNDCQFL
+173 LDFHNDNSCNFIID
-185 IEGSVAVIAES
+185 GAVAVIANS
-196 SDGTGIGTTGDA
+196 SNSGTVSVG
-208 AAVYM
+208 AVYM
-213 PLVNITLK
+213 PAVKVTLQN
-221 DGAYFSY
+221 GAYFTY
-228 DNSYG
+228 DDKNSP
-233 ASTGPASWAVTNVAS
+233 THPASWEVTNFAS
-248 VGDAAYTQIT
+248 VGGAAETQIKNKGIAT
-258 DKTFGNTCTEMT
+258 TCTEMT
-270 IQTGSLK
+270 VATGSLK
-277 NELSQS
+277 SSLSTVSLNNQ
-283 ENYYYGTIGANHF
+283 NYFYGIIGANHF
-296 IYPRSNDQTD
+296 IYPATEND
-306 NLKLFVANT
+306 LKLFVANNLK
-315 VTDYYGELPTTT
+315 DYYGELPTTT
-327 EGVAYPFPIRTDNTG
+327 ENVAYPFPIRTDNTG
-342 DGIQATVNVG
+342 DGIQANVNVG
-352 AVNAGS
+352 AVSAGG

-363 LSKANGTA
+363 LSGANGT
-371 IDLNVTQYPHEG
+371 INLNVTQYPHGG
-383 ELSASAGNITLQGSA
+383 ELSASGGDITLQGSDK
-398 NYKVMKTVSDGL
+398 YKVLKTVSDGL

-433 YIEGNVHLDEINRC
+433 YIKGNVHLDEINRC

-456 KKDATEVPVYFCR
+456 KKDGTDVPVYFCR

-583 GNAIATNIIKGESFT
+583 GNAIATKIEEGQSFI
-598 LSLGDY
+598 LSLGDN

-617 YPLISTKNG
+617 YPLISTENG
-626 TLMITAGQGSII
+626 TLIITAGQGSII

-645 REPATGE
+645 RKIATDE
-652 DLKGSV
+652 DLKGRV
-658 YTTMANPGNPHVGGT
+658 YTTMANPGNSHVGGT

-686 STEETTLDGSQKLA
+686 STEVLSPSQESPMT

-724 TKADETKYCL
+724 TKVDETKYCL
-734 WLPNDNNTYLVQGER
+734 WLPNDNNTYLVKGQREK
-749 NRVFAQINNS
+749 VFAQINNS

-770 FNLNSGSIKVTKDE
+770 FNLNSGNIKVTKDE
-784 ILYADGY
+784 ILYANGY

-797 EDGNA
+797 EDGNEG
-802 NLGTVAANPVVVTT
+802 LGTKKDLPVVVTT
-816 YVSEEPSYNESYTL
+816 YVSDKPGYINGYTL
-830 TVEDETYV
+830 TVEDGTYV

-844 RNELWESIDGKGKD
+844 RNELLETNGEGANGKVT
-858 DKDIATKLVAYGT
+858 TKLVAKGN
-871 ANVIMSGINSFGNIE
+871 ANVIMSGINSLGDIE
-886 IAENGSLTID
+886 IAENSNLTID
-896 RLDETPA
+896 RLDENPP
-903 QANALRFFTITGAG
+903 QANTLRFFTITGAN
-917 KDKSTLTMNGG
+917 KDNSILTMNGG
-928 ALLSYITNI
+928 ALLSYITDTDN

-960 FDDKD
+960 FDANGP
-965 TRFENEKGEKLYRL
+965 RFVDENNKPLYRL

-997 NSTEEGATVR
+997 DPDAEEGATVR

-1018 HLWLPADYDGTSV
+1018 HLWLPTNYDGTSV
-1031 SFFSANSSKTIAHPA
+1031 SFFSANSSKTIAHPK

-1061 FRGEGS
+1061 FRGDGTS
-1067 NADSKIGEYRSL
+1067 ADSEVGTFRSL

-1084 AINEAEAES
+1084 AINAEAS
-1093 NPAQQYTIELLM
+1093 DAAQQYTIELLM

-1140 KNENAFLMIT
+1140 TNENAFLMIT

-1191 VFRKL
+1191 VYRTL
-1196 VTGLELGKNYKYFYN
+1196 VTGLEHGKTYRYFYN
-1211 GLERV
+1211 GLQRDFKVENQV
-1216 FLVSNTV
+1216 TDG
-1223 KDKNENGEEVTL
+1223 DKIL
-1235 NVACL
+1235 DVACL
-1240 WPVGSQIPKE
+1240 WPYASQIPQE
-1250 FLVYPY
+1250 LLVYPLNGN
-1256 ENDQIDKKGALTVP
+1256 EIDKNGALTVP
-1270 GGELAISSHFDNYLA
+1270 GGELAITSHFDNYLA
-1285 LVPVANV
+1285 LVKVENV
-1292 AEVNGTPYRKFSDAI
+1292 AKVGNTYYRKFSDAI
-1307 MAANKEGKDVKLLT
+1307 KAANDGGGDIQLLT
-1321 NIQSQATFEITN
+1321 NIQSQAMFEITN
-1333 NYAIDLGKYNLSFT
+1333 NYAINLDKYNLSFT
-1347 QGGFDVINNNKLTI
+1347 QGGFDVNNNKLTI
-1361 SGEKGSTLTG
+1361 SGGKSSTLTG

-1400 TVYRLLVDDNSTT
+1400 TVYRLLVDKNGTT

-1423 DTDEKLS
+1423 DTDKELG
-1430 NGYEYTIPAGLANHQ
+1430 NDHEYTIPAGLANHQ

-1453 VTLNTAEATWNDDYA
+1453 VTLNTADATWNDDYE

-1480 NVSNGNKNIHRLTIH
+1480 NVSSGKKNIHRLTIH
-1495 EGAKVVTG
+1495 EGAKVVT
-1503 DGTKITAT
+1503 DTGTKITAT
-1511 DGIRYMRTFKDNAW
+1511 DGIRYIRTFKDNAW

-1539 VIDGK
+1539 VIDDK

-1588 VPASLANKEI
+1588 VPASLATKEI
-1598 TFVSGPNQMLHRDK
+1598 TFVSGSNQMLRRDK

-1643 DAGDT
+1643 DTGDT
-1648 FERKDNGTIA
+1648 FERVDDLTTPIA

-1677 SLRSFVATDNEEIT
+1677 SLRSSVATDNEEII
-1691 VPEEGLLVRAEKG
+1691 VPEESLLVRAEKG

>member
-1 MKLFYKSYAPDVSV
+1 MKLFYKSYAPDISA

-51 AAGDGTENNPWTG
+51 AAGDGTIDNPWTG
-64 NIGYKLIDSPG
+64 NINPDPINEAGD
-75 NYYLQNVTSS
+75 YYLEGVT
-85 TSNDTRS
+85 DGA
-92 RIKITVDGVT
+92 IKINASGVT
-102 LYVAGYNDLRA
+102 LHVAGVNTLKA
-113 QNNAVGSGSNNY
+113 KIGALAGNLNQAISVGSDNL
-125 AAIDV
+125 
-130 GTDDQKIANFTIK
+130 KIATFTIK
-143 QWSGTNS
+143 QWSGRNNS
-150 DQKVSVLNLT
+150 KVSVLDLNAYGST
-160 AHGAGINNNARLA
+160 AGLQNVA
-173 LDFHNDNDCQFL
+173 LDFHRNNDCSFT
-185 IEGSVAVIAES
+185 IEGSVAVIAH
-196 SDGTGIGTTGDA
+196 SDGGVGGNA

-213 PLVNITLK
+213 SAVNVTLSN
-221 DGAYFSY
+221 GAYFSY
-228 DNSYG
+228 DGNYNPSH
-233 ASTGPASWAVTNVAS
+233 PASWAVTNVAS
-248 VGDAAYTQIT
+248 AGDAAYTQIT

-296 IYPRSNDQTD
+296 IYPRSNNQTD

-315 VTDYYGELPTTT
+315 VTEYYGELPATT
-327 EGVAYPFPIRTDNTG
+327 ENVAYPFPIRTDNTG

-363 LSKANGTA
+363 LSKANGTT
-371 IDLNVTQYPHEG
+371 IDLNVTQYSHEG
-383 ELSASAGNITLQGSA
+383 KLSASAGNITLQGSA
-398 NYKVMKTVSDGL
+398 NYKVMKTVSDGF

-447 RIAPNVINF
+447 RIAPNVIYF

-508 LPAGSSD
+508 LPAGSSE
-515 IKFKKKTD
+515 IKFKKRD
-523 GTTTYSIRGSVA
+523 NGTTTYSIRGSVA

-583 GNAIATNIIKGESFT
+583 GNAIATKIEEGQSFI
-598 LSLGDY
+598 LSLGDN

-617 YPLISTKNG
+617 YPLISTENG
-626 TLMITAGQGSII
+626 TLIITAGQGSII

-645 REPATGE
+645 RKIATDE
-652 DLKGSV
+652 DLKGRV

-686 STEETTLDGSQKLA
+686 STEVLSPSQESPIT

-734 WLPNDNNTYLVQGER
+734 WLPNVNNTYLVKGQREK
-749 NRVFAQINNS
+749 VFAQINNS

-770 FNLNSGSIKVTKDE
+770 FNLNSGSIKVTKDA
-784 ILYADGY
+784 ILYANGY

-797 EDGNA
+797 EDGNDG
-802 NLGTVAANPVVVTT
+802 LGTKKDLPVVVTT
-816 YVSEEPSYNESYTL
+816 YVSDKPGYINGYTL
-830 TVEDETYV
+830 TVEDGTYV

-844 RNELWESIDGKGKD
+844 RNELLETNGEGANGKVT
-858 DKDIATKLVAYGT
+858 TKLVAKGN
-871 ANVIMSGINSFGNIE
+871 ANVIMSGINSLGDIE
-886 IAENGSLTID
+886 IAENSNLTID
-896 RLDETPA
+896 RLDENPP
-903 QANALRFFTITGAG
+903 QANTLRFFTITGAN
-917 KDKSTLTMNGG
+917 KDNSILTMNGG
-928 ALLSYITNI
+928 ALLSYITDTDN

-960 FDDKD
+960 FDANG
-965 TRFENEKGEKLYRL
+965 TRFVDENNKPLYRL

-997 NSTEEGATVR
+997 DPDAEEGATVR

-1018 HLWLPADYDGTSV
+1018 HLWLPTNYDGTSV
-1031 SFFSANSSKTIAHPA
+1031 SFFSANSSKTIAHPK

-1061 FRGEGS
+1061 FRGDGTS
-1067 NADSKIGEYRSL
+1067 ADSEVGTFRSL

-1084 AINEAEAES
+1084 AINAEAS
-1093 NPAQQYTIELLM
+1093 DAAQQYTIELLM

-1140 KNENAFLMIT
+1140 TNENAFLMIT

-1191 VFRKL
+1191 VYRTL
-1196 VTGLELGKNYKYFYN
+1196 VTGLEHGKTYRYFYN
-1211 GLERV
+1211 GLQRDFKVENQV
-1216 FLVSNTV
+1216 TDG
-1223 KDKNENGEEVTL
+1223 DKTL
-1235 NVACL
+1235 DVACL
-1240 WPVGSQIPKE
+1240 WPYASQIPQE
-1250 FLVYPY
+1250 LLVYPLNGN
-1256 ENDQIDKKGALTVP
+1256 EIDKNGALTVP
-1270 GGELAISSHFDNYLA
+1270 GGELAITSHFDNYLA
-1285 LVPVANV
+1285 LVKVENV
-1292 AEVNGTPYRKFSDAI
+1292 AKVGNTYYRKFSDAI
-1307 MAANKEGKDVKLLT
+1307 KAANDGGGDIQLLT

-1333 NYAIDLGKYNLSFT
+1333 NYAINLDKYNLSFT
-1347 QGGFDVINNNKLTI
+1347 QGGFDVNNNKLTI
-1361 SGEKGSTLTG
+1361 SGGKSSTLTG

-1400 TVYRLLVDDNSTT
+1400 TVYRLLVDKNGTT

-1423 DTDEKLS
+1423 DTDKELG
-1430 NGYEYTIPAGLANHQ
+1430 NDHEYTIPAGLANHQ

-1453 VTLNTAEATWNDDYA
+1453 VTLNTADATWNDDYE

-1480 NVSNGNKNIHRLTIH
+1480 NVSSGKKNIHRLTIH
-1495 EGAKVVTG
+1495 EGAKVVT
-1503 DGTKITAT
+1503 DTGTKITAT
-1511 DGIRYMRTFKDNAW
+1511 DGIRYIRTFKDNAW

-1539 VIDGK
+1539 VIDDK

-1588 VPASLANKEI
+1588 VPASLATKEI
-1598 TFVSGPNQMLHRDK
+1598 TFVSGSNQMLRRDK

-1648 FERKDNGTIA
+1648 FERVDDLTTPIA

-1677 SLRSFVATDNEEIT
+1677 SLRSSVATDNEEIT

-1737 FEVGAGI
+1737 FEVGVGI

>member
-51 AAGDGTENNPWTG
+51 AQGNGSETDPWTG
-64 NIGYKLIDSPG
+64 NIGQKTINEAGD
-75 NYYLQNVTSS
+75 YYLEGVT
-85 TSNDTRS
+85 DGA
-92 RIKITVDGVT
+92 IKINASGVT
-102 LYVAGYNDLRA
+102 LHVAGVNTLKA
-113 QNNAVGSGSNNY
+113 KIGALAGNLNQAISVGSDNL
-125 AAIDV
+125 
-130 GTDDQKIANFTIK
+130 KIATFTIK
-143 QWSGTNS
+143 QWSGRNNS
-150 DQKVSVLNLT
+150 KVSVLDLNAYGST
-160 AHGAGINNNARLA
+160 AGLQNVA
-173 LDFHNDNDCQFL
+173 LDFHQNNDCSFT
-185 IEGSVAVIAES
+185 IEGSVAVIAHSNE
-196 SDGTGIGTTGDA
+196 GFGGNA

-213 PLVNITLK
+213 SAVNVTLSN
-221 DGAYFSY
+221 GAYFSY
-228 DNSYG
+228 DGNYNPSH
-233 ASTGPASWAVTNVAS
+233 PASWAVTNVAS
-248 VGDAAYTQIT
+248 AGDAAYTQIT

-296 IYPRSNDQTD
+296 IYPRSNNQTD

-315 VTDYYGELPTTT
+315 VTEYYGELATTT
-327 EGVAYPFPIRTDNTG
+327 ENVAYPFPIRTDNTG
-342 DGIQATVNVG
+342 DGIQANVNVG

-363 LSKANGTA
+363 LSNAKGTT
-371 IDLNVTQYPHEG
+371 IDLNVTQYPHGG
-383 ELSASAGNITLQGSA
+383 ELSASTGNITLQGST

-433 YIEGNVHLDEINRC
+433 YIKGNVHLDEINRC

-456 KKDATEVPVYFCR
+456 KKDGTDVPVYFCR

-583 GNAIATNIIKGESFT
+583 GNAIATKIEEGQSFI
-598 LSLGDY
+598 LSLGDN

-617 YPLISTKNG
+617 YPLISTENG
-626 TLMITAGQGSII
+626 TLIITAGQGSII

-645 REPATGE
+645 RKIATDE
-652 DLKGSV
+652 DLKGRV

-686 STEETTLDGSQKLA
+686 STEVLSPSQESPMT

-724 TKADETKYCL
+724 TKVDETKYCL
-734 WLPNDNNTYLVQGER
+734 WLPNDNNTYLVKGQREK
-749 NRVFAQINNS
+749 VFAQINNS

-770 FNLNSGSIKVTKDE
+770 FNLNSGNIKVTKDE
-784 ILYADGY
+784 ILYANGY

-797 EDGNA
+797 EDGNEG
-802 NLGTVAANPVVVTT
+802 LGTKKDLPVVVTT
-816 YVSEEPSYNESYTL
+816 YVSDKPGYINGYTL
-830 TVEDETYV
+830 TVEDGTYV

-844 RNELWESIDGKGKD
+844 RNELLETNGEGANGKVT
-858 DKDIATKLVAYGT
+858 TKLVAKGN
-871 ANVIMSGINSFGNIE
+871 ANVIMSGINSLGDIE
-886 IAENGSLTID
+886 IAENSNLTID
-896 RLDETPA
+896 RLDENPP
-903 QANALRFFTITGAG
+903 QANTLRFFTITGAN
-917 KDKSTLTMNGG
+917 KDNSILTMNGG
-928 ALLSYITNI
+928 ALLSYITDTDN

-960 FDDKD
+960 FDANGP
-965 TRFENEKGEKLYRL
+965 RFVDENNKPLYRL

-997 NSTEEGATVR
+997 DPDAEEGATVR

-1018 HLWLPADYDGTSV
+1018 HLWLPTNYDGTSV
-1031 SFFSANSSKTIAHPA
+1031 SFFSANSSKTIAHPK

-1061 FRGEGS
+1061 FRGDGTS
-1067 NADSKIGEYRSL
+1067 ADSEVGTFRSL

-1084 AINEAEAES
+1084 AINAEAS
-1093 NPAQQYTIELLM
+1093 DAAQQYTIELLM
-1105 PHTESNANCVVPGK
+1105 PHTESNADCEVPGK

-1140 KNENAFLMIT
+1140 TNENAFLMIT

-1191 VFRKL
+1191 VYRTL
-1196 VTGLELGKNYKYFYN
+1196 VTGLEHGETYRYFYN
-1211 GLERV
+1211 GLQRDFKVENQV
-1216 FLVSNTV
+1216 TDG
-1223 KDKNENGEEVTL
+1223 DKTL
-1235 NVACL
+1235 DVACL
-1240 WPVGSQIPKE
+1240 WPYASQIPQE
-1250 FLVYPY
+1250 LLVYPLNGN
-1256 ENDQIDKKGALTVP
+1256 EIDKNGALTVP
-1270 GGELAISSHFDNYLA
+1270 GGELAITSHFDNYLA
-1285 LVPVANV
+1285 LVKVENV
-1292 AEVNGTPYRKFSDAI
+1292 AKVGNTYYRKFSDAI
-1307 MAANKEGKDVKLLT
+1307 KAANDGGGDIQLLT
-1321 NIQSQATFEITN
+1321 NIQSQAMFEIKKS
-1333 NYAIDLGKYNLSFT
+1333 YVIDLGNFNLNFT
-1347 QGGFDVINNNKLTI
+1347 QGGFNVTNGALTI
-1361 SGEKGSTLTG
+1361 SGGKGSTLTG
-1371 VITLKG
+1371 IITLKG

-1388 GVVLQQSTDAIK
+1388 GVVLRQSTDAIE
-1400 TVYRLLVDDNSTT
+1400 TVYRLLVDNNGTT

-1423 DTDEKLS
+1423 DTDKTIEIDSK
-1430 NGYEYTIPAGLANHQ
+1430 EYTIPAGLANHQ

-1453 VTLNTAEATWNDDYA
+1453 VTITGEDTWSDMNE
-1468 DCNIVLNSNAVW
+1468 DCNIVLENGAVW
-1480 NVSNGNKNIHRLTIH
+1480 TVTDVKKNIHRLTIH

-1511 DGIRYMRTFKDNAW
+1511 DGIRYIRTFKENAW

-1539 VIDGK
+1539 VIDDK

-1556 SGHFWLQSIQAD
+1556 SGHFWLQSIQTD

-1588 VPASLANKEI
+1588 VPTSLATKDI
-1598 TFVSGPNQMLHRDK
+1598 TFVSGPNQMLRRDK

-1648 FERKDNGTIA
+1648 FERVDDLTIPIA

-1677 SLRSFVATDNEEIT
+1677 SLRSSVATDNEEII
-1691 VPEEGLLVRAEKG
+1691 VPEESLLVRAEKG

>member
-1 MKLFYKSYAPDVSV
+1 MKLFYKSYAPDVSA

-92 RIKITVDGVT
+92 RIRITVEGVT

-113 QNNAVGSGSNNY
+113 QNNALVSGSNNY

-130 GTDDQKIANFTIK
+130 GSDVQKIANFTIK

-160 AHGAGINNNARLA
+160 AHGAGVSTNARPA

-185 IEGSVAVIAES
+185 IEGSVAVIAVS
-196 SDGTGIGTTGDA
+196 NSGTGNGDA
-208 AAVYM
+208 VSVYM
-213 PLVNITLK
+213 PAVKVTLQN
-221 DGAYFSY
+221 GAYFTY
-228 DNSYG
+228 DNSN
-233 ASTGPASWAVTNVAS
+233 SPTHPDSWEVTNFAS
-248 VGDAAYTQIT
+248 VGGAAETQIKNKGIAT
-258 DKTFGNTCTEMT
+258 TCTEMT
-270 IQTGSLK
+270 VATGSLK
-277 NELSQS
+277 SSLSTVSLNNQ
-283 ENYYYGTIGANHF
+283 NYFYGIIGANHF
-296 IYPRSNDQTD
+296 IYPATEND
-306 NLKLFVANT
+306 LKLFVANNLK
-315 VTDYYGELPTTT
+315 DYYGELPTTT
-327 EGVAYPFPIRTDNTG
+327 ENVAYPFPIRTDNTG
-342 DGIQATVNVG
+342 DGIQANVNVG
-352 AVNAGS
+352 AVSAGG

-363 LSKANGTA
+363 LSGANGT
-371 IDLNVTQYPHEG
+371 INLNVTQYPHGG
-383 ELSASAGNITLQGSA
+383 ELSASGGDITLQGSDK
-398 NYKVMKTVSDGL
+398 YKVLKTVSDGL

-447 RIAPNVINF
+447 RIAPNVIYF

-508 LPAGSSD
+508 LPAGSSE
-515 IKFKKKTD
+515 IKFKKRD
-523 GTTTYSIRGSVA
+523 NGTTTYSIRGSVA

-558 LSEAFEAV
+558 LSEAFDAV

-583 GNAIATNIIKGESFT
+583 GNAIATKIEEGQSFI
-598 LSLGDY
+598 LSLGDN

-617 YPLISTKNG
+617 YPLISTENG
-626 TLMITAGQGSII
+626 TLIITAGQGSII

-645 REPATGE
+645 RKIATDE
-652 DLKGSV
+652 DLKGRV

-686 STEETTLDGSQKLA
+686 STEVLSPSQESPMT

-749 NRVFAQINNS
+749 NKVFAQINNS

-770 FNLNSGSIKVTKDE
+770 FNLNSGSIKVTKDA
-784 ILYADGY
+784 ILYANGY

-797 EDGNA
+797 EDGNDG
-802 NLGTVAANPVVVTT
+802 LGTKKDLPVVVTT
-816 YVSEEPSYNESYTL
+816 YVSDKPGYINGYTL
-830 TVEDETYV
+830 TVENGTYV

-844 RNELWESIDGKGKD
+844 RNELLETNGEGANGKVT
-858 DKDIATKLVAYGT
+858 TKLVAKGN
-871 ANVIMSGINSFGNIE
+871 ANVIMSGINSLGDIE
-886 IAENGSLTID
+886 IAENSNLTID
-896 RLDETPA
+896 RLDENPP
-903 QANALRFFTITGAG
+903 QANTLRFFTITGAN
-917 KDKSTLTMNGG
+917 KDNSILTMNGG
-928 ALLSYITNI
+928 SLLSYITDTDI

-1031 SFFSANSSKTIAHPA
+1031 SFFSANSSKTIAHPK

-1061 FRGEGS
+1061 FRGDGTS
-1067 NADSKIGEYRSL
+1067 ADSEVGTFRSL

-1084 AINEAEAES
+1084 AINAEAS
-1093 NPAQQYTIELLM
+1093 DAAQQYTIELLM

-1140 KNENAFLMIT
+1140 TNENAFLMIT

-1191 VFRKL
+1191 VYRTL
-1196 VTGLELGKNYKYFYN
+1196 VTGLEHGKTYRYFYN
-1211 GLERV
+1211 GLQRDFKVENQV
-1216 FLVSNTV
+1216 TDG
-1223 KDKNENGEEVTL
+1223 DKIL
-1235 NVACL
+1235 DVACL
-1240 WPVGSQIPKE
+1240 WPYASQIPQE
-1250 FLVYPY
+1250 LLVYPLNGN
-1256 ENDQIDKKGALTVP
+1256 EIDKNGALTVP
-1270 GGELAISSHFDNYLA
+1270 GGELAITSHFDNYLA
-1285 LVPVANV
+1285 LVKVENV
-1292 AEVNGTPYRKFSDAI
+1292 AKVGNTYYRKFSDAI
-1307 MAANKEGKDVKLLT
+1307 KAANDGGGDIQLLT
-1321 NIQSQATFEITN
+1321 NIQSQAMFEIKKS
-1333 NYAIDLGKYNLSFT
+1333 YVIDLGNFNLNFT
-1347 QGGFDVINNNKLTI
+1347 QGGFNVTNGALTI
-1361 SGEKGSTLTG
+1361 SGGKGSTLTG
-1371 VITLKG
+1371 IITLKG

-1388 GVVLQQSTDAIK
+1388 GVVLRQSTDAIE
-1400 TVYRLLVDDNSTT
+1400 TVYRLLVDNNGTT

-1423 DTDEKLS
+1423 DTDKTIEIDSK
-1430 NGYEYTIPAGLANHQ
+1430 EYTIPAGLANHQ

-1453 VTLNTAEATWNDDYA
+1453 VTITGEDTWSDMNE
-1468 DCNIVLNSNAVW
+1468 DCNIVLENGAVW
-1480 NVSNGNKNIHRLTIH
+1480 TVTDVKKNIHRLTIH

-1511 DGIRYMRTFKDNAW
+1511 DGIRYIRTFKDNAW

-1539 VIDGK
+1539 VIDDK

-1588 VPASLANKEI
+1588 VPASLATKEI
-1598 TFVSGPNQMLHRDK
+1598 TFVSGSNQMLRRDK

-1648 FERKDNGTIA
+1648 FERVDDLTTPIA

-1677 SLRSFVATDNEEIT
+1677 SLRSSVATDNEEIT

-1704 RILLTAEQPMQV
+1704 RIRLTAEQPMQV

-1737 FEVGAGI
+1737 FEVGVGI

>member
-1 MKLFYKSYAPDVSV
+1 MKLFYKSYAPDVSA

-51 AAGDGTENNPWTG
+51 AAGDGTETNPWTG
-64 NIGYKLIDSPG
+64 DINETINEARD
-75 NYYLQNVTSS
+75 YYLEGVTDG
-85 TSNDTRS
+85 T
-92 RIKITVDGVT
+92 IKINVSGVT
-102 LYVAGYNDLRA
+102 LHVAGVNTLKA
-113 QNNAVGSGSNNY
+113 KVGSLSGNLNQAISVGSDNL
-125 AAIDV
+125 
-130 GTDDQKIANFTIK
+130 KIETFTIK
-143 QWSGTNS
+143 QWSGRNDS
-150 DQKVSVLNLT
+150 KISVLNLNAYGST
-160 AHGAGINNNARLA
+160 AGLQNVA
-173 LDFHNDNDCQFL
+173 LDFHNNNDCSFT
-185 IEGSVAVIAES
+185 IEGSVAVIAH
-196 SDGTGIGTTGDA
+196 SDGGLAGGNA

-213 PLVNITLK
+213 SAVNVTLSN
-221 DGAYFSY
+221 GAYFSY
-228 DNSYG
+228 DGNYNPSH
-233 ASTGPASWAVTNVAS
+233 PASWAVINVAS
-248 VGDAAYTQIT
+248 AGDAAYTRIT

-277 NELSQS
+277 NELSQTT
-283 ENYYYGTIGANHF
+283 NYYYGTIGANHF
-296 IYPRSNDQTD
+296 IYPATGND
-306 NLKLFVANT
+306 LRLFVANT

-342 DGIQATVNVG
+342 DGIQANVNVG

-363 LSKANGTA
+363 LSKANGTT

-383 ELSASAGNITLQGSA
+383 KLSASAGNITLQGSA
-398 NYKVMKTVSDGL
+398 NYKVMKTVSDGF

-433 YIEGNVHLDEINRC
+433 YIKGNVHLDEINRC

-456 KKDATEVPVYFCR
+456 KKDGTDVPVYFCR

-515 IKFKKKTD
+515 IKFKKRD
-523 GTTTYSIRGSVA
+523 NGTTTYSIRGSVA

-583 GNAIATNIIKGESFT
+583 GNAIATKIEEGQSFI
-598 LSLGDY
+598 LSLGDN

-617 YPLISTKNG
+617 YPLISTENG
-626 TLMITAGQGSII
+626 TLIITAGQGSII

-645 REPATGE
+645 RKIATDE
-652 DLKGSV
+652 DLKGRV

-686 STEETTLDGSQKLA
+686 STEVLSPSQESPMT

-749 NRVFAQINNS
+749 NKVFAQINNS

-770 FNLNSGSIKVTKDE
+770 FNLNSGSIKVTKDA
-784 ILYADGY
+784 ILYANGY

-797 EDGNA
+797 EDGNDG
-802 NLGTVAANPVVVTT
+802 LGTKKDLPVVVTT
-816 YVSEEPSYNESYTL
+816 YVSDKPGYINGYTL
-830 TVEDETYV
+830 TVENGTYV

-844 RNELWESIDGKGKD
+844 RNELLETNGEGANGKVT
-858 DKDIATKLVAYGT
+858 TKLVAKGN
-871 ANVIMSGINSFGNIE
+871 ANVIMSGINSLGDIE
-886 IAENGSLTID
+886 IAENSNLTID
-896 RLDETPA
+896 RLDENPP
-903 QANALRFFTITGAG
+903 QANTLRFFTITGAN
-917 KDKSTLTMNGG
+917 KDNSILTMNGG
-928 ALLSYITNI
+928 ALLSYITDTDN

-960 FDDKD
+960 FDANG
-965 TRFENEKGEKLYRL
+965 TRFVDENNKPLYRL

-997 NSTEEGATVR
+997 DPDAEEGATVR

-1018 HLWLPADYDGTSV
+1018 HLWLPTNYDGTSV
-1031 SFFSANSSKTIAHPA
+1031 SFFSANSSKTIAHPK

-1061 FRGEGS
+1061 FRGDGTS
-1067 NADSKIGEYRSL
+1067 ADSEVGTFRSL

-1084 AINEAEAES
+1084 AINAEAS
-1093 NPAQQYTIELLM
+1093 DAAQQYTIELLM

-1140 KNENAFLMIT
+1140 TNENAFLMIT
-1150 NDVATD
+1150 NDVVTD

-1191 VFRKL
+1191 VYRTL
-1196 VTGLELGKNYKYFYN
+1196 VTGLEHGKTYRYFYN
-1211 GLERV
+1211 GLQRDFKVENQV
-1216 FLVSNTV
+1216 TDG
-1223 KDKNENGEEVTL
+1223 DKTL
-1235 NVACL
+1235 DVACL
-1240 WPVGSQIPKE
+1240 WPYASQIPQE
-1250 FLVYPY
+1250 LLVYPLNGN
-1256 ENDQIDKKGALTVP
+1256 EIDKNGALTVP
-1270 GGELAISSHFDNYLA
+1270 GGELAITSHFDNYLA
-1285 LVPVANV
+1285 LVKVENV
-1292 AEVNGTPYRKFSDAI
+1292 AKVGNTYYRKFSDAI
-1307 MAANKEGKDVKLLT
+1307 KAANDGGGDIQLLT

-1333 NYAIDLGKYNLSFT
+1333 NYAINLDKYNLSFT
-1347 QGGFDVINNNKLTI
+1347 QGGFDVNNNKLTI
-1361 SGEKGSTLTG
+1361 SGGKSSTLTG

-1400 TVYRLLVDDNSTT
+1400 TVYRLLVDKNGTT

-1423 DTDEKLS
+1423 DTDKELG
-1430 NGYEYTIPAGLANHQ
+1430 NDHEYTIPAGLANHQ

-1453 VTLNTAEATWNDDYA
+1453 VTLNTADATWNDDYE

-1480 NVSNGNKNIHRLTIH
+1480 NVSSGKKNIHRLTIH
-1495 EGAKVVTG
+1495 EGAKVVT
-1503 DGTKITAT
+1503 DTGTKITAT
-1511 DGIRYMRTFKDNAW
+1511 DGIRYIRTFKDNAW

-1539 VIDGK
+1539 VIDDK

-1556 SGHFWLQSIQAD
+1556 SGHFWLQSIQTD

-1588 VPASLANKEI
+1588 VPTSLATKDI
-1598 TFVSGPNQMLHRDK
+1598 TFVSGPNQMLRRDK

-1648 FERKDNGTIA
+1648 FERVDVTTPIA

-1677 SLRSFVATDNEEIT
+1677 SLRSSVATDNEEIT

-1737 FEVGAGI
+1737 FEVGTGI

>member
-1 MKLFYKSYAPDVSV
+1 MKLFYKSYAPDVSA

-51 AAGDGTENNPWTG
+51 AAGDGTIDNPWTG
-64 NIGYKLIDSPG
+64 DIEDKSFNIPNGSV
-75 NYYLQNVTSS
+75 YLKDVTGGQLH
-85 TSNDTRS
+85 
-92 RIKITVDGVT
+92 IQADGVT
-102 LYVAGYNDLRA
+102 IYVAGNNVLTADNSNSGHPALELGDLGSTEARKLTIKYWDPDGNQSLA
-113 QNNAVGSGSNNY
+113 ALTLEAKGESANIAGTTAFPGVDLHDYETDFVVDGPVMVKAAPGNRGSGVADY
-125 AAIDV
+125 AEAFFTS
-130 GTDDQKIANFTIK
+130 TDSK
-143 QWSGTNS
+143 
-150 DQKVSVLNLT
+150 
-160 AHGAGINNNARLA
+160 
-173 LDFHNDNDCQFL
+173 
-185 IEGSVAVIAES
+185 
-196 SDGTGIGTTGDA
+196 
-208 AAVYM
+208 
-213 PLVNITLK
+213 ITLSN
-221 DGAYFSY
+221 GAYFTYS
-228 DNSYG
+228 NSYK
-233 ASTGPASWAVTNVAS
+233 ASQVPNATNWTITNFAS
-248 VGDAAYTQIT
+248 VGDAAATLLASKQSIT
-258 DKTFGNTCTEMT
+258 VNGGNLNADLKTFTNSVGTFYQAKIGE
-270 IQTGSLK
+270 QTFYAPQSGSSFKLLVGDGLK
-277 NELSQS
+277 
-283 ENYYYGTIGANHF
+283 
-296 IYPRSNDQTD
+296 
-306 NLKLFVANT
+306 
-315 VTDYYGELPTTT
+315 DYYGELVTQT
-327 EGVAYPFPIRTDNTG
+327 ENVAYPFPIHSENAAAA
-342 DGIQATVNVG
+342 IPSTVNVG
-352 AVNAGS
+352 VAQAGGS
-358 TYYGQ
+358 YVGQ
-363 LSKANGTA
+363 LDGQTQG
-371 IDLNVTQYPHEG
+371 DFTLNVGTYSHG
-383 ELSASAGNITLQGSA
+383 GTLSASAGDITLAGTQ
-398 NYKVMKTVSDGL
+398 NYKTLNTTKEGL
-410 TLKAEGENIL
+410 TLNTENNHTL
-420 TLKDLT
+420 TLNNIT
-426 INADNKV
+426 IPAGNKV
-433 YIEGNVHLDEINRC
+433 LVNGDVRLG
-447 RIAPNVINF
+447 
-456 KKDATEVPVYFCR
+456 T
-469 ISTVDTELMGL
+469 
-480 ETEKI
+480 
-485 EIEGNTDNYPSRV
+485 
-498 DATASCIYMW
+498 
-508 LPAGSSD
+508 GSSRCFIEND
-515 IKFKKKTD
+515 VIKFKKSDSSEESVYFCQISYVDTD
-523 GTTTYSIRGSVA
+523 LEAASAADAIEVVGNKAGYPSVIDLAGNQILMWLPVGSHPDIKFQLKNTANAKQYSMQRAVGTTHA
-535 AQHNQTISLA
+535 QTITLA
-545 SPVIYIGDKTYDT
+545 PPTIYIENTAYET

-566 QNGETIELRG
+566 KNGETIRLEG
-576 NYTARDG
+576 NYTARNG
-583 GNAIATNIIKGESFT
+583 GNAIGTNIQKGESFT
-598 LSLGDY
+598 LDLKDY
-604 TLNIGGQVAEDGR
+604 TLDIGGQVADDGR
-617 YPLISTKNG
+617 YPLISTKYG
-626 TLMITAGQGSII
+626 TLIITAGQGKII

-645 REPATGE
+645 RETAADK
-652 DLKGSV
+652 DLEGCV
-658 YTTMANPGNPHVGGT
+658 YTIMANPGNPHVGGT

-686 STEETTLDGSQKLA
+686 STDEQTLDGKPKLA
-700 DMPSAIHYTIDDRTV
+700 EMPSAIHYTIDDRTV

-724 TKADETKYCL
+724 TKVDETKYCL
-734 WLPNDNNTYLVQGER
+734 WLPNDNNTYLVKGQREK
-749 NRVFAQINNS
+749 VFAQINNS

-770 FNLNSGSIKVTKDE
+770 FNLNSGSIKVTQNG
-784 ILYADGY
+784 ILYANGY

-802 NLGTVAANPVVVTT
+802 DLGKYASTPVVVTT
-816 YVSEEPSYNESYTL
+816 YVSKEPSYNESYTL
-830 TVEDETYV
+830 TVEDGTYV
-838 MVKDIY
+838 MMKDIY
-844 RNELWESIDGKGKD
+844 RNELLETNGEGANGKVT
-858 DKDIATKLVAYGT
+858 TKLVAKGN
-871 ANVIMSGINSFGNIE
+871 ANVIMSGINSLGDIE
-886 IAENGSLTID
+886 IAENSNLTID
-896 RLDETPA
+896 RLDENPP
-903 QANALRFFTITGAG
+903 QANTLRFFTITGAN
-917 KDKSTLTMNGG
+917 KDNSILTMNGG
-928 ALLSYITNI
+928 ALLSYITDTDI

-1031 SFFSANSSKTIAHPA
+1031 SFFSANSSKTIAHPK

-1061 FRGEGS
+1061 FRGDGTS
-1067 NADSKIGEYRSL
+1067 ADSEVGTFRSL

-1084 AINEAEAES
+1084 AINAGAS
-1093 NPAQQYTIELLM
+1093 DAAQQYTIELLM

-1140 KNENAFLMIT
+1140 TNENAFLMIT

-1191 VFRKL
+1191 VYRTL
-1196 VTGLELGKNYKYFYN
+1196 VTGLEHGKTYRYFYN
-1211 GLERV
+1211 GLQRDFKVENQV
-1216 FLVSNTV
+1216 TDG
-1223 KDKNENGEEVTL
+1223 DKTL
-1235 NVACL
+1235 DVACL
-1240 WPVGSQIPKE
+1240 WPYASQIPQE
-1250 FLVYPY
+1250 LLVYPLNGN
-1256 ENDQIDKKGALTVP
+1256 EIDKNGALTVP
-1270 GGELAISSHFDNYLA
+1270 GGELAITSHFDNYLA
-1285 LVPVANV
+1285 LVKVENV
-1292 AEVNGTPYRKFSDAI
+1292 AKVGNTYYRKFSDAI
-1307 MAANKEGKDVKLLT
+1307 KAANDGGGDIQLLT

-1333 NYAIDLGKYNLSFT
+1333 NYAINLDKYNLSFT
-1347 QGGFDVINNNKLTI
+1347 QGGFDVNNNKLTI
-1361 SGEKGSTLTG
+1361 SGGKSSTLTG

-1400 TVYRLLVDDNSTT
+1400 TVYRLLVDKNGTT

-1423 DTDEKLS
+1423 DTDKELG
-1430 NGYEYTIPAGLANHQ
+1430 NDHEYTIPAGLANHQ

-1453 VTLNTAEATWNDDYA
+1453 VTLNTADATWNDDYE

-1480 NVSNGNKNIHRLTIH
+1480 NVSSGKKNIHRLTIH
-1495 EGAKVVTG
+1495 EGAKVVT
-1503 DGTKITAT
+1503 DTGTKITAT
-1511 DGIRYMRTFKDNAW
+1511 DGIRYIRTFKDNAW

-1539 VIDGK
+1539 VIDDK

-1588 VPASLANKEI
+1588 VPASLATKEI
-1598 TFVSGPNQMLHRDK
+1598 TFVSGSNQMLRRDK

-1648 FERKDNGTIA
+1648 FKRVDDLTTPIA

-1677 SLRSFVATDNEEIT
+1677 SLRSSVATDNEEII
-1691 VPEEGLLVRAEKG
+1691 VPEESLLVRAEKG

>member
-1 MKLFYKSYAPDVSV
+1 MKLFYKSYAPDISA

-51 AAGDGTENNPWTG
+51 AAGDGTIDNPWTG
-64 NIGYKLIDSPG
+64 NINPDPINEAGD
-75 NYYLQNVTSS
+75 YYLEGVT
-85 TSNDTRS
+85 DGA
-92 RIKITVDGVT
+92 IKINASGVT
-102 LYVAGYNDLRA
+102 LHVAGVNTLKA
-113 QNNAVGSGSNNY
+113 KIGALAGNLNQAISVGSDNL
-125 AAIDV
+125 
-130 GTDDQKIANFTIK
+130 KIATFTIK
-143 QWSGTNS
+143 QWSGRNNS
-150 DQKVSVLNLT
+150 KVSVLDLNAYGST
-160 AHGAGINNNARLA
+160 AGLQNVA
-173 LDFHNDNDCQFL
+173 LDFHRNNDCSFT
-185 IEGSVAVIAES
+185 IEGSVAVIAH
-196 SDGTGIGTTGDA
+196 SDGGVGGNA

-213 PLVNITLK
+213 SAVNVTLSN
-221 DGAYFSY
+221 GAYFSY
-228 DNSYG
+228 DGNYNPSH
-233 ASTGPASWAVTNVAS
+233 PASWAVTNVAS
-248 VGDAAYTQIT
+248 AGDAAYTQIT

-296 IYPRSNDQTD
+296 IYPRSNNQTD

-315 VTDYYGELPTTT
+315 VTEYYGELPATT
-327 EGVAYPFPIRTDNTG
+327 ENVAYPFPIRTDNTG

-363 LSKANGTA
+363 LSKANGTT

-383 ELSASAGNITLQGSA
+383 KLSASAGNITLQGSA

-410 TLKAEGENIL
+410 KLKAEGENIL

-456 KKDATEVPVYFCR
+456 KKDGTDVPVYFCR

-498 DATASCIYMW
+498 DATASCIHMW

-583 GNAIATNIIKGESFT
+583 GNAIATKIEEGQSFI
-598 LSLGDY
+598 LSLGDN

-617 YPLISTKNG
+617 YPLISTENG
-626 TLMITAGQGSII
+626 TLIITAGQGSII

-645 REPATGE
+645 RETPTGE

-673 PVTPKVVGTRVTV
+673 PVTPKVVGTRVMV

-715 YAAKEVGTN
+715 YAAKEVGTPN
-724 TKADETKYCL
+724 KADETKYCL

-749 NRVFAQINNS
+749 NKVFAQINNS

-770 FNLNSGSIKVTKDE
+770 FNLNSGSIKVTKDA
-784 ILYADGY
+784 ILYANGY

-797 EDGNA
+797 EDGNDG
-802 NLGTVAANPVVVTT
+802 LGTKKDLPVVVTT
-816 YVSEEPSYNESYTL
+816 YVSDKPGYINGYTL
-830 TVEDETYV
+830 TVEDGTYV

-844 RNELWESIDGKGKD
+844 RNELLETNGEGANGKVT
-858 DKDIATKLVAYGT
+858 TKLVAKGN
-871 ANVIMSGINSFGNIE
+871 ANVIMSGINSLGDIE
-886 IAENGSLTID
+886 IAENSNLTID
-896 RLDETPA
+896 RLDENPP
-903 QANALRFFTITGAG
+903 QANTLRFFTITGAN
-917 KDKSTLTMNGG
+917 KDNSILTMNGG
-928 ALLSYITNI
+928 ALLSYITDTDI

-960 FDDKD
+960 FDDTD
-965 TRFENEKGEKLYRL
+965 TRFENEKGDKLYRL

-1031 SFFSANSSKTIAHPA
+1031 SFFSANSSKTIAHPK

-1061 FRGEGS
+1061 FRGDGTS
-1067 NADSKIGEYRSL
+1067 ADSEVGTFRSL

-1084 AINEAEAES
+1084 AINAEAS
-1093 NPAQQYTIELLM
+1093 DAAQQYTIELLM

-1140 KNENAFLMIT
+1140 TNENAFLMIT

-1156 KHSSIEGEISITPNV
+1156 KHSSIEGEISIRPNV
-1171 YISRTVHMTNIH
+1171 YISRTVHMTNVH
-1183 VTNQDHKT
+1183 VTNKDHKT
-1191 VFRKL
+1191 VYRTL
-1196 VTGLELGKNYKYFYN
+1196 VTGLEHGETYRYFYN
-1211 GLERV
+1211 GLQRDFKVENQV
-1216 FLVSNTV
+1216 TDG
-1223 KDKNENGEEVTL
+1223 DKTL

-1240 WPVGSQIPKE
+1240 WPYASQIPQE
-1250 FLVYPY
+1250 LLVYPLKGD
-1256 ENDQIDKKGALTVP
+1256 EIDKNGALTVP
-1270 GGELAISSHFDNYLA
+1270 GGELAITSHFDNYLA
-1285 LVPVANV
+1285 LVKVENV
-1292 AEVNGTPYRKFSDAI
+1292 AKVGNTYYRKFSDAI
-1307 MAANKEGKDVKLLT
+1307 KAANDGGGDIQLLT

-1333 NYAIDLGKYNLSFT
+1333 NYAINLDKYNLSFT
-1347 QGGFDVINNNKLTI
+1347 QGGFDVNNNKLTI
-1361 SGEKGSTLTG
+1361 SGGKSSTLTG

-1400 TVYRLLVDDNSTT
+1400 TVYRLLVDKNGTT

-1423 DTDEKLS
+1423 DTDKKLG
-1430 NGYEYTIPAGLANHQ
+1430 NDHEYTIPAGLANHQ

-1453 VTLNTAEATWNDDYA
+1453 VTLNTADATWNDDYE

-1480 NVSNGNKNIHRLTIH
+1480 NVSSGKKNIHRLTIH
-1495 EGAKVVTG
+1495 EGAKVVT
-1503 DGTKITAT
+1503 DTGTKITAT
-1511 DGIRYMRTFKDNAW
+1511 DGIRYIRTFKDNAW

-1539 VIDGK
+1539 VIDDK

-1588 VPASLANKEI
+1588 VPASLATKEI
-1598 TFVSGPNQMLHRDK
+1598 TFVSGSNQMLRRDK

-1648 FERKDNGTIA
+1648 FKRVDDLMTPIA

-1677 SLRSFVATDNEEIT
+1677 SLRSSVATDNEEIT

>member
-1 MKLFYKSYAPDVSV
+1 MKLFYKSYAPDVSA

-51 AAGDGTENNPWTG
+51 AEDGADPDNPLTGD
-64 NIGYKLIDSPG
+64 IGYKTFNTPNGSV
-75 NYYLQNVTSS
+75 YLN
-85 TSNDTRS
+85 
-92 RIKITVDGVT
+92 GVT
-102 LYVAGYNDLRA
+102 GGQLHILAEGVTIYVAGNNSLKGSTRSHPALELGHSGISTNNSLTIKYWNKDNNVNYSSLELNGADYNALGNGDKPGIDLHEYTT
-113 QNNAVGSGSNNY
+113 S
-125 AAIDV
+125 
-130 GTDDQKIANFTIK
+130 FTI
-143 QWSGTNS
+143 
-150 DQKVSVLNLT
+150 
-160 AHGAGINNNARLA
+160 
-173 LDFHNDNDCQFL
+173 
-185 IEGSVAVIAES
+185 EGAVIVRAS
-196 SDGTGIGTTGDA
+196 GANDGVLYKGGSAFFSNRNST
-208 AAVYM
+208 
-213 PLVNITLK
+213 ITLK
-221 DGAYFSY
+221 DGAYFAY
-228 DNSYG
+228 TDNG
-233 ASTGPASWAVTNVAS
+233 AQSTVPDEANWTISNFAS
-248 VGDAAYTQIT
+248 VGGKAINHLTSKQSIT
-258 DKTFGNTCTEMT
+258 VNGGNLNADLKTFTNSVGTFYQAKIGELPFYAPQN
-270 IQTGSLK
+270 GSSFKLLVGDGLK
-277 NELSQS
+277 
-283 ENYYYGTIGANHF
+283 
-296 IYPRSNDQTD
+296 
-306 NLKLFVANT
+306 
-315 VTDYYGELPTTT
+315 DYYGELATST
-327 EGVAYPFPIRTDNTG
+327 EKAYPFPIRTDNTG

-363 LSKANGTA
+363 LSKANGTT

-383 ELSASAGNITLQGSA
+383 KLSASAGNITLQGSA

-410 TLKAEGENIL
+410 KLKAEGENIL

-456 KKDATEVPVYFCR
+456 KKDGTDVPVYFCR

-583 GNAIATNIIKGESFT
+583 GNAIATKIEEGQSFI
-598 LSLGDY
+598 LSLGDN

-617 YPLISTKNG
+617 YPLISTENG
-626 TLMITAGQGSII
+626 TLIITAGQGSII

-645 REPATGE
+645 RKIATDE
-652 DLKGSV
+652 DLKGRV

-686 STEETTLDGSQKLA
+686 STEVLSPSQESPMT

-724 TKADETKYCL
+724 TKVDETKYCL
-734 WLPNDNNTYLVQGER
+734 WLPNDNNTYLVKGQREK
-749 NRVFAQINNS
+749 VFAQINNS

-770 FNLNSGSIKVTKDE
+770 FNLNSGNIKVTKDE
-784 ILYADGY
+784 ILYANGY

-797 EDGNA
+797 EDGNEG
-802 NLGTVAANPVVVTT
+802 LGTKKDLPVVVTT
-816 YVSEEPSYNESYTL
+816 YVSDKPGYINGYTL
-830 TVEDETYV
+830 TVEDGTYV

-844 RNELWESIDGKGKD
+844 RNELLETNGEGANGKVT
-858 DKDIATKLVAYGT
+858 TKLVAKGN
-871 ANVIMSGINSFGNIE
+871 ANVIMSGINSLGDIE
-886 IAENGSLTID
+886 IAENSNLTID
-896 RLDETPA
+896 RLDENPP
-903 QANALRFFTITGAG
+903 QANTLRFFTITGAN
-917 KDKSTLTMNGG
+917 KDNSILTMNGG
-928 ALLSYITNI
+928 ALLSYITDTDN

-960 FDDKD
+960 FDANGP
-965 TRFENEKGEKLYRL
+965 RFVDENNKPLYRL

-997 NSTEEGATVR
+997 DPDAEEGATVR

-1018 HLWLPADYDGTSV
+1018 HLWLPTNYDGTSV
-1031 SFFSANSSKTIAHPA
+1031 SFFSANSSKTIAHPK

-1061 FRGEGS
+1061 FRGDGTS
-1067 NADSKIGEYRSL
+1067 ADSEVGTFRSL

-1084 AINEAEAES
+1084 AINAEAS
-1093 NPAQQYTIELLM
+1093 DAAQQYTIELLM

-1140 KNENAFLMIT
+1140 TNENAFLMIT

-1191 VFRKL
+1191 VYRTL
-1196 VTGLELGKNYKYFYN
+1196 VTGLEHGKTYRYFYN
-1211 GLERV
+1211 GLQRDFKVENQV
-1216 FLVSNTV
+1216 TDG
-1223 KDKNENGEEVTL
+1223 DKTL
-1235 NVACL
+1235 DVACL
-1240 WPVGSQIPKE
+1240 WPYASQIPQE
-1250 FLVYPY
+1250 LLVYPLNGN
-1256 ENDQIDKKGALTVP
+1256 EIDKNGALTVP
-1270 GGELAISSHFDNYLA
+1270 GGELAITSHFDNYLA
-1285 LVPVANV
+1285 LVKVENV
-1292 AEVNGTPYRKFSDAI
+1292 AKVGNTYYRKFSDAI
-1307 MAANKEGKDVKLLT
+1307 KAANDGGGDIQLLT

-1333 NYAIDLGKYNLSFT
+1333 NYAINLDKYNLSFT
-1347 QGGFDVINNNKLTI
+1347 QGGFDVNNNKLTI
-1361 SGEKGSTLTG
+1361 SGGKSSTLTG

-1400 TVYRLLVDDNSTT
+1400 TVYRLLVDKNGTT

-1423 DTDEKLS
+1423 DTDKELG
-1430 NGYEYTIPAGLANHQ
+1430 NDHEYTIPAGLANHQ

-1453 VTLNTAEATWNDDYA
+1453 VTLNTADATWNDDYE

-1480 NVSNGNKNIHRLTIH
+1480 NVSSGKKNIHRLTIH
-1495 EGAKVVTG
+1495 EGAKVVT
-1503 DGTKITAT
+1503 DTGTKITAT
-1511 DGIRYMRTFKDNAW
+1511 DGIRYIRTFKDNAW
-1525 SMIALPYTATDVTT
+1525 SKIALPYTATDVTT
-1539 VIDGK
+1539 VIDDK

-1588 VPASLANKEI
+1588 VPASLATKEI
-1598 TFVSGPNQMLHRDK
+1598 TFVSGSNQMLRRDK

-1648 FERKDNGTIA
+1648 FERVDDLTTPIA

-1677 SLRSFVATDNEEIT
+1677 SLRSSVATDNEEIT

-1737 FEVGAGI
+1737 FEVGVGI

>member
-1 MKLFYKSYAPDVSV
+1 MKLFYKSYAPDISV

-43 MMVPVGAM
+43 MMVPVGAK
-51 AAGDGTENNPWTG
+51 AQDGTNPDNPWTG
-64 NIGYKLIDSPG
+64 NINQKTINEAGD
-75 NYYLQNVTSS
+75 YYLEGVT
-85 TSNDTRS
+85 NGA
-92 RIKITVDGVT
+92 IKINASGVT
-102 LYVAGYNDLRA
+102 LHVAGYNELTSSR
-113 QNNAVGSGSNNY
+113 NSVSNRR
-125 AAIDV
+125 AIDV
-130 GTDDQKIANFTIK
+130 GSNNTTIDNFTIK
-143 QWSGTNS
+143 QWVKEGSS
-150 DQKVSVLNLT
+150 SVAVLNLI
-160 AHGAGINNNARLA
+160 ADGALASGYTRPA
-173 LDFHNDNDCQFL
+173 LDFHDGNSCNFIID
-185 IEGSVAVIAES
+185 GAVAVIANS
-196 SDGTGIGTTGDA
+196 SNSSTTYGA
-208 AAVYM
+208 GAVYM
-213 PLVNITLK
+213 PAVKVTLQN
-221 DGAYFSY
+221 GAYFSY
-228 DNSYG
+228 DGNHNPSH
-233 ASTGPASWAVTNVAS
+233 PASWEVTNFAS
-248 VGDAAYTQIT
+248 VGGAAETQIR
-258 DKTFGNTCTEMT
+258 DKGIATTCTEMT
-270 IQTGSLK
+270 VATGSLRSS
-277 NELSQS
+277 LSTVSLNSQ
-283 ENYYYGTIGANHF
+283 NYFYGIIGANHF
-296 IYPRSNDQTD
+296 IYPAGDA
-306 NLKLFVANT
+306 LKLFVANNLK
-315 VTDYYGELPTTT
+315 DYYGELPTTT
-327 EGVAYPFPIRTDNTG
+327 ENVAYPFPIRTDNTG
-342 DGIQATVNVG
+342 DGIQANGNVG
-352 AVNAGS
+352 AVSAGD

-363 LSKANGTA
+363 LSGANGT
-371 IDLNVTQYPHEG
+371 INLNVTQYPHGG
-383 ELSASAGNITLQGSA
+383 ELSASGGDITLQGSDK
-398 NYKVMKTVSDGL
+398 YKVLKTVSNGL
-410 TLKAEGENIL
+410 TLKTEGENLL
-420 TLKDLT
+420 TLRDLT

-433 YIEGNVHLDEINRC
+433 YIKGNVYLDEINRC

-456 KKDATEVPVYFCR
+456 KKQDGTDTEVPVYFCR

-515 IKFKKKTD
+515 IKFKKKAD

-558 LSEAFEAV
+558 LSEAFENV
-566 QNGETIELRG
+566 VNGETIELRG

-583 GNAIATNIIKGESFT
+583 GNAIATNIKEGESFI
-598 LSLGDY
+598 LSLGDN

-617 YPLISTKNG
+617 YPLISTENG
-626 TLMITAGQGSII
+626 TLIITAGQGSII

-645 REPATGE
+645 RETAADE
-652 DLKGSV
+652 DLKGRV
-658 YTTMANPGNPHVGGT
+658 YTTMANPGNSHVGGT

-686 STEETTLDGSQKLA
+686 STDEQTLDGKPKLA
-700 DMPSAIHYTIDDRTV
+700 EMPSAIHYTIDDRTV

-724 TKADETKYCL
+724 TKVDETKYCL
-734 WLPNDNNTYLVQGER
+734 WLPNDNNTYLVKGQREK
-749 NRVFAQINNS
+749 VFAQINNS

-770 FNLNSGSIKVTKDE
+770 FNLNSGSIKVTSTGV
-784 ILYADGY
+784 LYANGY

-797 EDGNA
+797 EDGNP
-802 NLGTVAANPVVVTT
+802 NLGKDASTPVVVTT
-816 YVSEEPSYNESYTL
+816 YVSEEASYHYDADDDKIGYTL
-830 TVEDETYV
+830 TVEDKTYV

-844 RNELWESIDGKGKD
+844 RNELWESINGKD
-858 DKDIATKLVAYGT
+858 TEGKEINTKLYAEGD

-886 IAENGSLTID
+886 IAENSTLTIN

-903 QANALRFFTITGAG
+903 QANALRFFTITG
-917 KDKSTLTMNGG
+917 KSEDNSILTMNGG
-928 ALLSYITNI
+928 ALLSYITDTDN

-965 TRFENEKGEKLYRL
+965 TRFENEKGEPLYRL

-1018 HLWLPADYDGTSV
+1018 HLWLPTDYDGTSV

-1046 IEENDENKAPIAVRV
+1046 IEANDENKAPIAVRV
-1061 FRGEGS
+1061 FRGDGS
-1067 NADSKIGEYRSL
+1067 NAGSEIGTFRSL

-1084 AINEAEAES
+1084 AIKAEYDKEPNLAE
-1093 NPAQQYTIELLM
+1093 QYTIELLM
-1105 PHTESNANCVVPGK
+1105 PHTESNAECVVPGK
-1119 KVTLKLNGYNLVC
+1119 TVTLKLNGYNLVC
-1132 SKVNFDTN
+1132 NKVNFDTDTH
-1140 KNENAFLMIT
+1140 KEDGAFLMIT
-1150 NDVATD
+1150 NDVEID
-1156 KHSSIEGEISITPNV
+1156 KHSSIEGEISIRPNV
-1171 YISRTVHMTNIH
+1171 YISRTVHMTNVH
-1183 VTNQDHKT
+1183 VTNKDHKT
-1191 VFRKL
+1191 VYRTL
-1196 VTGLELGKNYKYFYN
+1196 VTGLEHGETYRYFYN
-1211 GLERV
+1211 GLQRDFKVENQV
-1216 FLVSNTV
+1216 TDG
-1223 KDKNENGEEVTL
+1223 DKTL
-1235 NVACL
+1235 DVACL
-1240 WPVGSQIPKE
+1240 WPYASQIPQE
-1250 FLVYPY
+1250 LLVYPLKGD
-1256 ENDQIDKKGALTVP
+1256 EIDKNGALTVP
-1270 GGELAISSHFDNYLA
+1270 GGELAITSHFDNYLA
-1285 LVPVANV
+1285 LVKVENV
-1292 AEVNGTPYRKFSDAI
+1292 AKVGNTYYRKFSDAI
-1307 MAANKEGKDVKLLT
+1307 KAANDGEGDIQLLT
-1321 NIQSQATFEITN
+1321 NIQSQAMFEITN
-1333 NYAIDLGKYNLSFT
+1333 TYAINLDKFNLSFT
-1347 QGGFDVINNNKLTI
+1347 QGGFDVTNNKLTI
-1361 SGEKGSTLTG
+1361 KGESGSTLTG
-1371 VITLKG
+1371 VITLNG
-1377 DVAVNESVLIG
+1377 NVVVNENVLIG
-1388 GVVLQQSTDAIK
+1388 GVVLQQSTNAIK
-1400 TVYRLLVDDNSTT
+1400 TVYRLLVDNNGIR
-1413 QCVWT
+1413 CVWT

-1423 DTDEKLS
+1423 DTDKKLD
-1430 NGYEYTIPAGLANHQ
+1430 NDHEYTIPAGLANHQ

-1453 VTLNTAEATWNDDYA
+1453 VTLTADATWNDDNYA
-1468 DCNIVLNSNAVW
+1468 DCNIVLNSNVVW
-1480 NVSNGNKNIHRLTIH
+1480 NVSNGDKNIHRLTIH

-1511 DGIRYMRTFKDNAW
+1511 DGIRYIRTFKDNAW

-1539 VIDGK
+1539 VIDDK

-1588 VPASLANKEI
+1588 VPTGLATKEI
-1598 TFVSGPNQMLHRDK
+1598 TFVSGPNQMLRRDK

-1648 FERKDNGTIA
+1648 FKRVDDLATPIA
-1658 PFSGYLLADAA
+1658 PFSGYLLADAT

-1677 SLRSFVATDNEEIT
+1677 SLRSSVATDNEEIT

>member
-1 MKLFYKSYAPDVSV
+1 MKLYYKSYAPDISV

-21 DVGKKRSPRKLITL
+21 DVGEKRSPRKLITL

-51 AAGDGTENNPWTG
+51 AQGDGTENNPWTG
-64 NIGYKLIDSPG
+64 DIKQQTINEAGD
-75 NYYLQNVTSS
+75 YYLEGVA
-85 TSNDTRS
+85 DGA
-92 RIKITVDGVT
+92 IKINASGVT
-102 LYVAGYNDLRA
+102 LHVAGYNELKSSRNSA
-113 QNNAVGSGSNNY
+113 QNRR
-125 AAIDV
+125 AIDV
-130 GTDDQKIANFTIK
+130 GADNVTIESFTIK
-143 QWSGTNS
+143 QWVKEGSS
-150 DQKVSVLNLT
+150 SAAVLNLK
-160 AHGAGINNNARLA
+160 ADGALASGNTRPA
-173 LDFHNDNDCQFL
+173 LDFHNDNSCNFIID
-185 IEGSVAVIAES
+185 GAVAVIANS
-196 SDGTGIGTTGDA
+196 SNSGTVSVG
-208 AAVYM
+208 AVYM
-213 PLVNITLK
+213 PAVKVTLQN
-221 DGAYFSY
+221 GAYFTY
-228 DNSYG
+228 DDKNSP
-233 ASTGPASWAVTNVAS
+233 THPASWAVTNFAS
-248 VGDAAYTQIT
+248 VGGAAETQIKNKGIAT
-258 DKTFGNTCTEMT
+258 TCTEMT
-270 IQTGSLK
+270 VATGSLK
-277 NELSQS
+277 SSLSTVSLNNQ
-283 ENYYYGTIGANHF
+283 NYFYGIIGANHF
-296 IYPRSNDQTD
+296 IYPATEND
-306 NLKLFVANT
+306 LKLFVANNLK
-315 VTDYYGELPTTT
+315 DYYGELPTTT
-327 EGVAYPFPIRTDNTG
+327 ENVAYPFPIRTDNTG
-342 DGIQATVNVG
+342 DGIQANVNVG
-352 AVNAGS
+352 AVSAGG

-363 LSKANGTA
+363 LSGANGT
-371 IDLNVTQYPHEG
+371 INLNVTQYPHGG
-383 ELSASAGNITLQGSA
+383 ELSASGGDITLQGSDK
-398 NYKVMKTVSDGL
+398 YKVLKTVSDGL

-433 YIEGNVHLDEINRC
+433 YIKGNVHLDEINRC

-456 KKDATEVPVYFCR
+456 KKDGTDVPVYFCR

-583 GNAIATNIIKGESFT
+583 GNAIATKIEEGQSFI
-598 LSLGDY
+598 LSLGDN

-617 YPLISTKNG
+617 YPLISTENG
-626 TLMITAGQGSII
+626 TLIITAGQGSII

-645 REPATGE
+645 RKIATDE
-652 DLKGSV
+652 DLKGRV

-686 STEETTLDGSQKLA
+686 STEVLSPSQESPMT

-724 TKADETKYCL
+724 TKVDETKYCL
-734 WLPNDNNTYLVQGER
+734 WLPNDNNTYLVKGQREK
-749 NRVFAQINNS
+749 VFAQINNS

-770 FNLNSGSIKVTKDE
+770 FNLNSGNIKVTKDE
-784 ILYADGY
+784 ILYANGY

-797 EDGNA
+797 EDGNEG
-802 NLGTVAANPVVVTT
+802 LGTKKDLPVVVTT
-816 YVSEEPSYNESYTL
+816 YVSDKPGYINGYTL
-830 TVEDETYV
+830 TVEDGTYV

-844 RNELWESIDGKGKD
+844 RNELLETNGEGANGKVT
-858 DKDIATKLVAYGT
+858 TKLVAKGN
-871 ANVIMSGINSFGNIE
+871 ANVIMSGINSLGDIE
-886 IAENGSLTID
+886 IAENSNLTID
-896 RLDETPA
+896 RLDENPP
-903 QANALRFFTITGAG
+903 QANTLRFFTITGAN
-917 KDKSTLTMNGG
+917 KDNSILTMNGG
-928 ALLSYITNI
+928 ALLSYITDTDI

-1031 SFFSANSSKTIAHPA
+1031 SFFSANSSKTIAHPK

-1061 FRGEGS
+1061 FRGDGTS
-1067 NADSKIGEYRSL
+1067 ADSEVGTFRSL

-1084 AINEAEAES
+1084 AINAEAS
-1093 NPAQQYTIELLM
+1093 DAAQQYTIELLM

-1140 KNENAFLMIT
+1140 TNENAFLMIT

-1191 VFRKL
+1191 VYRTL
-1196 VTGLELGKNYKYFYN
+1196 VTGLKHGKTYRYFYN
-1211 GLERV
+1211 GLQRDFKVENQV
-1216 FLVSNTV
+1216 TDG
-1223 KDKNENGEEVTL
+1223 DKTL
-1235 NVACL
+1235 DVACL
-1240 WPVGSQIPKE
+1240 WPYASQIPQE
-1250 FLVYPY
+1250 LLVYPLNGN
-1256 ENDQIDKKGALTVP
+1256 EIDKNGALTVP
-1270 GGELAISSHFDNYLA
+1270 GGELAITSHFDNYLA
-1285 LVPVANV
+1285 LVKVENV
-1292 AEVNGTPYRKFSDAI
+1292 AKVGNTYYRKFSDAI
-1307 MAANKEGKDVKLLT
+1307 KAANDGGGDIQLLT

-1333 NYAIDLGKYNLSFT
+1333 NYAINLDKYNLSFT
-1347 QGGFDVINNNKLTI
+1347 QGGFDVNNNKLTI
-1361 SGEKGSTLTG
+1361 SGGKGSTLTG
-1371 VITLKG
+1371 VITLNG

-1388 GVVLQQSTDAIK
+1388 GVILQQSIDAIK
-1400 TVYRLLVDDNSTT
+1400 TVYRLLVDKNGTT

-1423 DTDEKLS
+1423 DTDKKLG
-1430 NGYEYTIPAGLANHQ
+1430 NDHEYTIPAGLANHQ

-1453 VTLNTAEATWNDDYA
+1453 VTLNTADATWNDDYE

-1480 NVSNGNKNIHRLTIH
+1480 NVSSGKKNIHRLTIH
-1495 EGAKVVTG
+1495 EGAKVVT
-1503 DGTKITAT
+1503 DTGTKITAT
-1511 DGIRYMRTFKDNAW
+1511 DGIRYIRTFKDNAW

-1539 VIDGK
+1539 VIDDK

-1588 VPASLANKEI
+1588 VPASLATKEI
-1598 TFVSGPNQMLHRDK
+1598 TFVSGSNQMLRRDK

-1648 FERKDNGTIA
+1648 FKRVDDLTTPIA

-1677 SLRSFVATDNEEIT
+1677 SLRSSVATDNEEII
-1691 VPEEGLLVRAEKG
+1691 VPEESLLVRAEKG

>member
-1 MKLFYKSYAPDVSV
+1 MKLFYKSYAPDISA

-21 DVGKKRSPRKLITL
+21 DVGKKRSSRKLITL

-43 MMVPVGAM
+43 MMVPVGAK
-51 AAGDGTENNPWTG
+51 AQDGADPDNPLTGD
-64 NIGYKLIDSPG
+64 IGYTTFSTPNG
-75 NYYLQNVTSS
+75 SVYLN
-85 TSNDTRS
+85 
-92 RIKITVDGVT
+92 GVT
-102 LYVAGYNDLRA
+102 GGQLHILAEGVTIYVAGNNSLKGSTRSHPALELGNSGISTDNSLTIKYWNKDNNVNYSSLELSGADYNALGNGNMPGIDLHDYTT
-113 QNNAVGSGSNNY
+113 S
-125 AAIDV
+125 
-130 GTDDQKIANFTIK
+130 FTIEGAVVVRT
-143 QWSGTNS
+143 SG
-150 DQKVSVLNLT
+150 
-160 AHGAGINNNARLA
+160 A
-173 LDFHNDNDCQFL
+173 
-185 IEGSVAVIAES
+185 
-196 SDGTGIGTTGDA
+196 SDGVLYDGGSAFFSNRNST
-208 AAVYM
+208 
-213 PLVNITLK
+213 ITLK
-221 DGAYFSY
+221 DGAYFAY
-228 DNSYG
+228 TDND
-233 ASTGPASWAVTNVAS
+233 AQSTVPDEANWTISNFAS
-248 VGDAAYTQIT
+248 VGGKAINHLTSKQSIT
-258 DKTFGNTCTEMT
+258 VNGGNLNAGLKAITNSIGTFYQAKIGE
-270 IQTGSLK
+270 QTFYAPQSGSSFKLLVGDGLK
-277 NELSQS
+277 
-283 ENYYYGTIGANHF
+283 
-296 IYPRSNDQTD
+296 
-306 NLKLFVANT
+306 
-315 VTDYYGELPTTT
+315 DYYGELATKT
-327 EGVAYPFPIRTDNTG
+327 EGVVYPFPIRTDNTG
-342 DGIQATVNVG
+342 DGIQANVNVG

-363 LSKANGTA
+363 LSNANGTA
-371 IDLNVTQYPHEG
+371 IDLNVTQYPHGG
-383 ELSASAGNITLQGSA
+383 ELSASAGNITLQGST
-398 NYKVMKTVSDGL
+398 NYKVLKTVSDGL

-433 YIEGNVHLDEINRC
+433 YIEGNVYLDEINRC
-447 RIAPNVINF
+447 RIAPGVINF
-456 KKDATEVPVYFCR
+456 KKEDTEVPVYFCR

-480 ETEKI
+480 EVDKI
-485 EIEGNTDNYPSRV
+485 DIEGNTDNYPSRV

-508 LPAGSSD
+508 LPAGSSE
-515 IKFKKKTD
+515 IKFKKKD
-523 GTTTYSIRGSVA
+523 KGTTTYSIRGSVA

-558 LSEAFEAV
+558 LSEAFENV
-566 QNGETIELRG
+566 VDGETIELRG

-583 GNAIATNIIKGESFT
+583 GNAIATNIDEGQSFT
-598 LSLGDY
+598 LDLKDN
-604 TLNIGGQVAEDGR
+604 TLDIGGQVAEDGR
-617 YPLISTKNG
+617 YPLISTKKG
-626 TLMITAGQGSII
+626 TLTITAGQGKII

-645 REPATGE
+645 RKTATGE

-658 YTTMANPGNPHVGGT
+658 YTIMANPGNPYVGGT

-686 STEETTLDGSQKLA
+686 SAQVLPPSQEKPMTE
-700 DMPSAIHYTIDDRTV
+700 MPSAIHYTIDDRTV
-715 YAAKEVGTN
+715 YAAKETGTN
-724 TKADETKYCL
+724 TDETKYCL
-734 WLPNDNNTYLVQGER
+734 WLPNDNNTYLVKGQREK
-749 NRVFAQINNS
+749 VFAQINNS

-770 FNLNSGSIKVTKDE
+770 FNLNSGSIEVTKDE
-784 ILYADGY
+784 ILYANGY

-816 YVSEEPSYNESYTL
+816 YVSKEPSYNESYTL
-830 TVEDETYV
+830 TVEDGTYV

-858 DKDIATKLVAYGT
+858 DKEIATKLVASGT

-928 ALLSYITNI
+928 ALLSYITDN

-950 VYKDGSVRAK
+950 VYKDGSVRVK

-965 TRFENEKGEKLYRL
+965 TRFENEKGDKLYRL

-997 NSTEEGATVR
+997 DPDAEEGATVR

-1061 FRGEGS
+1061 FKGEGS
-1067 NADSKIGEYRSL
+1067 NAGSKIGEYRSL

-1084 AINEAEAES
+1084 AIKAAETQPD
-1093 NPAQQYTIELLM
+1093 PAQQYTIELLM
-1105 PHTESNANCVVPGK
+1105 PHTESNADCEVPGK

-1140 KNENAFLMIT
+1140 TKNAFLMIT
-1150 NDVATD
+1150 NDVAID

-1183 VTNQDHKT
+1183 VTNQAHKT

-1196 VTGLELGKNYKYFYN
+1196 VTGLELNKNYKYSYN

-1223 KDKNENGEEVTL
+1223 KDKNENDEEVTL

-1250 FLVYPY
+1250 FLVYPID
-1256 ENDQIDKKGALTVP
+1256 EDGQIDKNGALTVP

-1285 LVPVANV
+1285 LVPVTNV

-1307 MAANKEGKDVKLLT
+1307 DAANKEGKDIKLLT

-1333 NYAIDLGKYNLSFT
+1333 NYAINLGKYNLSFT

-1377 DVAVNESVLIG
+1377 DVAVDESVLIG
-1388 GVVLQQSTDAIK
+1388 GVILQQSTDAIK
-1400 TVYRLLVDDNSTT
+1400 TVYRLLVDNKGTT

-1423 DTDEKLS
+1423 DTDKAIDS
-1430 NGYEYTIPAGLANHQ
+1430 KEYTVPAGLANHQ

-1453 VTLNTAEATWNDDYA
+1453 VTLNTADATWNDDYA
-1468 DCNIVLNSNAVW
+1468 DCNIVLTSNAVW

-1511 DGIRYMRTFKDNAW
+1511 DGIRYMRTFKGNVW

-1539 VIDGK
+1539 VIDDK

-1549 PASNPGT
+1549 SASNPGT

-1588 VPASLANKEI
+1588 VPAGLATKEI
-1598 TFVSGPNQMLHRDK
+1598 TFVSGPNQMLRRDK

-1633 TLDKPFYQLN
+1633 MLDKPFYQLN

-1677 SLRSFVATDNEEIT
+1677 SLRSSVATDNEEII

-1730 IPAGNSS
+1730 ILAGNSS

>member
-1 MKLFYKSYAPDVSV
+1 MKLFYKSYAPDVSA

-51 AAGDGTENNPWTG
+51 AAGDGTIDNPWTG
-64 NIGYKLIDSPG
+64 DIEDKSFNIPNGSV
-75 NYYLQNVTSS
+75 YLKDVTGGQLH
-85 TSNDTRS
+85 
-92 RIKITVDGVT
+92 IQADGVT
-102 LYVAGYNDLRA
+102 IYVAGNNVLTADNSNSGHPALELGSSGSTDARKLTIKYWDPEGNQSLATLTLEAKGESGIITATTAFPGVDLHDYQTDFVIDGPVMVKAAPANR
-113 QNNAVGSGSNNY
+113 GSIAADYAEAFFTSANSKIILSNGAYFTYSNNY
-125 AAIDV
+125 KSSTVPSVDNWMI
-130 GTDDQKIANFTIK
+130 TNF
-143 QWSGTNS
+143 
-150 DQKVSVLNLT
+150 
-160 AHGAGINNNARLA
+160 
-173 LDFHNDNDCQFL
+173 
-185 IEGSVAVIAES
+185 
-196 SDGTGIGTTGDA
+196 
-208 AAVYM
+208 
-213 PLVNITLK
+213 
-221 DGAYFSY
+221 
-228 DNSYG
+228 
-233 ASTGPASWAVTNVAS
+233 AS
-248 VGDAAYTQIT
+248 VGDAAATLLASKQSILVNGGTLNT
-258 DKTFGNTCTEMT
+258 DLKT
-270 IQTGSLK
+270 
-277 NELSQS
+277 
-283 ENYYYGTIGANHF
+283 
-296 IYPRSNDQTD
+296 
-306 NLKLFVANT
+306 VANSN
-315 VTDYYGELPTTT
+315 VTFYQAKIGEQTFYAPQSGTSFKLLVGDGLKDYYGELPTTT
-327 EGVAYPFPIRTDNTG
+327 ENVAYPFPIRTDNTG
-342 DGIQATVNVG
+342 DGIQANVNVG
-352 AVNAGS
+352 AVSAGG

-363 LSKANGTA
+363 LSGANGT
-371 IDLNVTQYPHEG
+371 INLNVTQYPHGG
-383 ELSASAGNITLQGSA
+383 ELSASGGDITLQGSDK
-398 NYKVMKTVSDGL
+398 YKVLKTVSDGL

-433 YIEGNVHLDEINRC
+433 YIKGNVHLNEINRC

-456 KKDATEVPVYFCR
+456 KMVKDGTDVPVYFCR

-480 ETEKI
+480 EADKI
-485 EIEGNTDNYPSRV
+485 DIEGNTDNYPSRV

-583 GNAIATNIIKGESFT
+583 GNAIATKIEEGQSFI
-598 LSLGDY
+598 LSLGDN
-604 TLNIGGQVAEDGR
+604 TLNIGGQVAGDGR
-617 YPLISTKNG
+617 YPLISTENG
-626 TLMITAGQGSII
+626 TLIITAGQGSII

-645 REPATGE
+645 RKIATDE
-652 DLKGSV
+652 DLKGRV

-686 STEETTLDGSQKLA
+686 STEVLSPSKEDPMTE
-700 DMPSAIHYTIDDRTV
+700 MPSAIHYTIDDRTV
-715 YAAKEVGTN
+715 YAAKETGTT

-749 NRVFAQINNS
+749 NKVFAQINNS

-770 FNLNSGSIKVTKDE
+770 FNLNSGSIKVTKDA

-797 EDGNA
+797 EDGNP
-802 NLGTVAANPVVVTT
+802 NLGKDTSTPVVVTT
-816 YVSEEPSYNESYTL
+816 YVSKAPSYNESYTL

-858 DKDIATKLVAYGT
+858 DKKIATELVASGT
-871 ANVIMSGINSFGNIE
+871 ANLIMSGINSFGNIE
-886 IAENGSLTID
+886 IAENSSLTID

-928 ALLSYITNI
+928 ALLSYITEN

-960 FDDKD
+960 FDANG
-965 TRFENEKGEKLYRL
+965 TRFVDENDNNKALYRL

-997 NSTEEGATVR
+997 DPNAEEGATVR

-1018 HLWLPADYDGTSV
+1018 HLWLPTNYDGTSV
-1031 SFFSANSSKTIAHPA
+1031 SFFSANSSKTIAHPK

-1067 NADSKIGEYRSL
+1067 NAGSEIGTFRSL

-1084 AINEAEAES
+1084 AIETVEAEP

-1105 PHTESNANCVVPGK
+1105 PHTESNADCVVPGK
-1119 KVTLKLNGYNLVC
+1119 KVTLKLNGYNLIC
-1132 SKVNFDTN
+1132 NKVTFDTD
-1140 KNENAFLMIT
+1140 KNANAFLMIT
-1150 NDVATD
+1150 NDVD
-1156 KHSSIEGEISITPNV
+1156 INKHSSIEGEISIRPNV
-1171 YISRTVHMTNIH
+1171 YISRTVHMTNVH
-1183 VTNQDHKT
+1183 VTNKDHKT
-1191 VFRKL
+1191 VYRTL
-1196 VTGLELGKNYKYFYN
+1196 VTGLEHGKTYRYFYN
-1211 GLERV
+1211 GLQRDFKVENQV
-1216 FLVSNTV
+1216 TDG
-1223 KDKNENGEEVTL
+1223 DKTL
-1235 NVACL
+1235 DVACL
-1240 WPVGSQIPKE
+1240 WPYASQIPQE
-1250 FLVYPY
+1250 LLVYLLNGN
-1256 ENDQIDKKGALTVP
+1256 EIDKNGALTVP
-1270 GGELAISSHFDNYLA
+1270 GGELAITSHFDNYLA
-1285 LVPVANV
+1285 LVKVENV
-1292 AEVNGTPYRKFSDAI
+1292 AKVGNTYYRKFSDAI
-1307 MAANKEGKDVKLLT
+1307 KAANDGEGDIQLLT
-1321 NIQSQATFEITN
+1321 NIQSQAMFEIKKS
-1333 NYAIDLGKYNLSFT
+1333 YVIDLGNFNLNFT
-1347 QGGFDVINNNKLTI
+1347 QGGFNVTNGALTI
-1361 SGEKGSTLTG
+1361 SGGKGSTLTG
-1371 VITLKG
+1371 VITLNG

-1388 GVVLQQSTDAIK
+1388 GVVLRQSTDAIE
-1400 TVYRLLVDDNSTT
+1400 TVYRLLVDNNGT

-1423 DTDEKLS
+1423 DTDKTIEIDSK
-1430 NGYEYTIPAGLANHQ
+1430 EYTIPAGLANHQ

-1453 VTLNTAEATWNDDYA
+1453 VTITGEDTWSDMNE
-1468 DCNIVLNSNAVW
+1468 DCNIVLENGAVW
-1480 NVSNGNKNIHRLTIH
+1480 TVTDVKKNIHRLTIH

-1511 DGIRYMRTFKDNAW
+1511 DGIRYIRTFKENAW

-1539 VIDGK
+1539 VIDDK

-1556 SGHFWLQSIQAD
+1556 SGHFWLQSIQTD

-1588 VPASLANKEI
+1588 VPTSLATKDI
-1598 TFVSGPNQMLHRDK
+1598 TFVSGPNQMLRRDK

-1648 FERKDNGTIA
+1648 FERVDDLTTPIA

-1677 SLRSFVATDNEEIT
+1677 SLRSSVATDNEEII
-1691 VPEEGLLVRAEKG
+1691 VPEESLLVRAEKG

>member
-1 MKLFYKSYAPDVSV
+1 MKLFYKSYAPDISA

-51 AAGDGTENNPWTG
+51 AAGDGTIDNPWTG
-64 NIGYKLIDSPG
+64 NINPDPINEAGD
-75 NYYLQNVTSS
+75 YYLEGVT
-85 TSNDTRS
+85 DGA
-92 RIKITVDGVT
+92 IKINASGVT
-102 LYVAGYNDLRA
+102 LHVAGVNTLKA
-113 QNNAVGSGSNNY
+113 KIGALAGNLNQAISVGSDNL
-125 AAIDV
+125 
-130 GTDDQKIANFTIK
+130 KIATFTIK
-143 QWSGTNS
+143 QWSGRNNS
-150 DQKVSVLNLT
+150 KVSVLDLNAYGST
-160 AHGAGINNNARLA
+160 AGLQNVA
-173 LDFHNDNDCQFL
+173 LDFHRNNDCSFT
-185 IEGSVAVIAES
+185 IEGSVAVIAH
-196 SDGTGIGTTGDA
+196 SDGGVGGNA

-213 PLVNITLK
+213 SAVNVTLSN
-221 DGAYFSY
+221 GAYFSY
-228 DNSYG
+228 DGNYNPSH
-233 ASTGPASWAVTNVAS
+233 PASWAVTNVAS
-248 VGDAAYTQIT
+248 AGDAAYTQIT

-296 IYPRSNDQTD
+296 IYPRSNNQTD

-315 VTDYYGELPTTT
+315 VTEYYGELPATT
-327 EGVAYPFPIRTDNTG
+327 ENVAYPFPIRTDNTG

-363 LSKANGTA
+363 LSKANGTT

-383 ELSASAGNITLQGSA
+383 KLSASAGNITLQGSA
-398 NYKVMKTVSDGL
+398 NYKVMKTVSDGF

-447 RIAPNVINF
+447 RIAPNVIYF

-508 LPAGSSD
+508 LPAGSSE
-515 IKFKKKTD
+515 IKFKKRD
-523 GTTTYSIRGSVA
+523 NGTTTYSIRGSVA

-566 QNGETIELRG
+566 QDGETIELRG

-583 GNAIATNIIKGESFT
+583 GNAIATKIEEGQSFI
-598 LSLGDY
+598 LSLGDN

-617 YPLISTKNG
+617 YPLISTENG
-626 TLMITAGQGSII
+626 TLIITAGQGSII

-645 REPATGE
+645 RKIATDE
-652 DLKGSV
+652 DLKGRV

-715 YAAKEVGTN
+715 YAAKEVGTPN
-724 TKADETKYCL
+724 KADETKYCL

-749 NRVFAQINNS
+749 NKVFAQINNS

-770 FNLNSGSIKVTKDE
+770 FNLNSGSIKVTKDA
-784 ILYADGY
+784 ILYANGY

-797 EDGNA
+797 EDGNEG
-802 NLGTVAANPVVVTT
+802 LGTKKDLPVVVTT
-816 YVSEEPSYNESYTL
+816 YVSDKPGYINGYTL
-830 TVEDETYV
+830 TVEDGTYV

-844 RNELWESIDGKGKD
+844 RNELLETNGEGANGKVT
-858 DKDIATKLVAYGT
+858 TKLVAKGN
-871 ANVIMSGINSFGNIE
+871 ANVIMSGINSLGDIE
-886 IAENGSLTID
+886 IAENSNLTID
-896 RLDETPA
+896 RLDENPP
-903 QANALRFFTITGAG
+903 QANTLRFFTITGAN
-917 KDKSTLTMNGG
+917 KDNSILTMNGG
-928 ALLSYITNI
+928 ALLSYITDTDN

-960 FDDKD
+960 FDANG
-965 TRFENEKGEKLYRL
+965 TRFVDENNKPLYRL

-997 NSTEEGATVR
+997 DPDAEEGATVR

-1018 HLWLPADYDGTSV
+1018 HLWLPTNYDGTSV
-1031 SFFSANSSKTIAHPA
+1031 SFFSANSSKTIAHPK

-1061 FRGEGS
+1061 FRGDGTS
-1067 NADSKIGEYRSL
+1067 ADSEVGTFRSL

-1084 AINEAEAES
+1084 AINAEAS
-1093 NPAQQYTIELLM
+1093 DAAQQYTIELLM

-1140 KNENAFLMIT
+1140 TNENAFLMIT

-1191 VFRKL
+1191 VYRTL
-1196 VTGLELGKNYKYFYN
+1196 VTGLEHGKTYRYFYN
-1211 GLERV
+1211 GLQRDFKVENQV
-1216 FLVSNTV
+1216 TDG
-1223 KDKNENGEEVTL
+1223 DKTL
-1235 NVACL
+1235 DVACL
-1240 WPVGSQIPKE
+1240 WPYASQIPQE
-1250 FLVYPY
+1250 LLVYPLNGN
-1256 ENDQIDKKGALTVP
+1256 EIDKNGALTVP
-1270 GGELAISSHFDNYLA
+1270 GGELAITSHFDNYLA
-1285 LVPVANV
+1285 LVKVENV
-1292 AEVNGTPYRKFSDAI
+1292 AKVGNTYYRRFSDAI
-1307 MAANKEGKDVKLLT
+1307 KAANDGGGDIQLLT

-1333 NYAIDLGKYNLSFT
+1333 NYAINLDKYNLSFT
-1347 QGGFDVINNNKLTI
+1347 QGGFDVNNNKLTI
-1361 SGEKGSTLTG
+1361 SGGKSSTLTG

-1400 TVYRLLVDDNSTT
+1400 TVYRLLVDKNGTT

-1423 DTDEKLS
+1423 DTDKELG
-1430 NGYEYTIPAGLANHQ
+1430 NDHEYTIPAGLANHQ

-1453 VTLNTAEATWNDDYA
+1453 VTLNTADATWNDDYE

-1480 NVSNGNKNIHRLTIH
+1480 NVSSGKKNIHRLTIH
-1495 EGAKVVTG
+1495 EGAKVVT
-1503 DGTKITAT
+1503 DTGTKITAT
-1511 DGIRYMRTFKDNAW
+1511 DGIRYIRTFKDNAW

-1539 VIDGK
+1539 VIDDK

-1556 SGHFWLQSIQAD
+1556 SGHFWLQSIQTD

-1588 VPASLANKEI
+1588 VPASLATKAI
-1598 TFVSGPNQMLHRDK
+1598 TFVSGPNQMLRRDK

-1633 TLDKPFYQLN
+1633 TPGKSFYQLN

-1648 FERKDNGTIA
+1648 FERVDDLTTPIA

-1669 TTAKVANF
+1669 TTVKVANF
-1677 SLRSFVATDNEEIT
+1677 SLRSSVATDNEEIT

-1704 RILLTAEQPMQV
+1704 RILLTAEQSIQV
-1716 VICDMA
+1716 VICDMV

>member
-1 MKLFYKSYAPDVSV
+1 MKLFYKSYAPDISA

-51 AAGDGTENNPWTG
+51 AAGDGTIDNPWTG
-64 NIGYKLIDSPG
+64 NINPDPINEAGD
-75 NYYLQNVTSS
+75 YYLEGVT
-85 TSNDTRS
+85 DGA
-92 RIKITVDGVT
+92 IKINASGVT
-102 LYVAGYNDLRA
+102 LHVAGVNTLKA
-113 QNNAVGSGSNNY
+113 KIGALAGNLNQAISVGSDNL
-125 AAIDV
+125 
-130 GTDDQKIANFTIK
+130 KIATFTIK
-143 QWSGTNS
+143 QWSGRNNS
-150 DQKVSVLNLT
+150 KVSVLDL
-160 AHGAGINNNARLA
+160 NAYGSTVGLQNVA
-173 LDFHNDNDCQFL
+173 LDFHRNNDCSFT
-185 IEGSVAVIAES
+185 IEGSVAVIAH
-196 SDGTGIGTTGDA
+196 SDGGVGGNA

-213 PLVNITLK
+213 SAVNVTLSN
-221 DGAYFSY
+221 GAYFSY
-228 DNSYG
+228 DGNYNPSH
-233 ASTGPASWAVTNVAS
+233 PASWAVTNVAS
-248 VGDAAYTQIT
+248 AGDAAYTQIT

-296 IYPRSNDQTD
+296 IYPRSNNQTD

-315 VTDYYGELPTTT
+315 VTEYYGELPATT
-327 EGVAYPFPIRTDNTG
+327 ENVAYPFPIRTDNTG

-363 LSKANGTA
+363 LSKANGTT

-383 ELSASAGNITLQGSA
+383 KLSASAGNITLQGSA
-398 NYKVMKTVSDGL
+398 NYKVMKTVSDGF

-447 RIAPNVINF
+447 RIAPNVIYF

-508 LPAGSSD
+508 LPAGSSE
-515 IKFKKKTD
+515 IKFKKRD
-523 GTTTYSIRGSVA
+523 NGTTTYSIRGSVA

-566 QNGETIELRG
+566 QDGETIELRG

-583 GNAIATNIIKGESFT
+583 GNAIATKIEEGQSFI
-598 LSLGDY
+598 LSLGDN

-617 YPLISTKNG
+617 YPLISTENG
-626 TLMITAGQGSII
+626 TLIITAGQGSII

-645 REPATGE
+645 RKIATDE
-652 DLKGSV
+652 DLKGRV

-715 YAAKEVGTN
+715 YAAKEVGTPN
-724 TKADETKYCL
+724 KADETKYCL

-749 NRVFAQINNS
+749 NKVFAQINNS

-770 FNLNSGSIKVTKDE
+770 FNLNSGSIKVTKDA
-784 ILYADGY
+784 ILYANGY

-797 EDGNA
+797 EDGNEG
-802 NLGTVAANPVVVTT
+802 LGTKKDLPVVVTT
-816 YVSEEPSYNESYTL
+816 YVSDKPGYINGYTL
-830 TVEDETYV
+830 TVEDGTYV

-844 RNELWESIDGKGKD
+844 RNELLETNGEGANGKVT
-858 DKDIATKLVAYGT
+858 IKLVAKGN
-871 ANVIMSGINSFGNIE
+871 ANVIMSGINSLGDIE
-886 IAENGSLTID
+886 IAENSNLTID
-896 RLDETPA
+896 RLDENPP
-903 QANALRFFTITGAG
+903 QANTLRFFTITGAN
-917 KDKSTLTMNGG
+917 KDNSILTMNGG
-928 ALLSYITNI
+928 ALLSYITDTDN

-960 FDDKD
+960 FDANG
-965 TRFENEKGEKLYRL
+965 TRFVDENNKPLYRL

-997 NSTEEGATVR
+997 DPDAEEGATVR

-1018 HLWLPADYDGTSV
+1018 HLWLPTNYDGTSV
-1031 SFFSANSSKTIAHPA
+1031 SFFSANSSKTIAHPK

-1061 FRGEGS
+1061 FRGDETS
-1067 NADSKIGEYRSL
+1067 ADSEVGTFRSL

-1084 AINEAEAES
+1084 AINAEAS
-1093 NPAQQYTIELLM
+1093 DAAQQYTIELLM

-1140 KNENAFLMIT
+1140 TNENAFLMIT

-1191 VFRKL
+1191 VYRTL
-1196 VTGLELGKNYKYFYN
+1196 VTGLEHGKTYRYFYN
-1211 GLERV
+1211 GLQRDFKVENQV
-1216 FLVSNTV
+1216 TDG
-1223 KDKNENGEEVTL
+1223 DKTL
-1235 NVACL
+1235 DVACL
-1240 WPVGSQIPKE
+1240 WPYASQIPQE
-1250 FLVYPY
+1250 LLVYPLNGN
-1256 ENDQIDKKGALTVP
+1256 EIDKNGALTVP
-1270 GGELAISSHFDNYLA
+1270 GGELAITSHFDNYLA
-1285 LVPVANV
+1285 LVKVENV
-1292 AEVNGTPYRKFSDAI
+1292 AKVGNTYYRRFSDAI
-1307 MAANKEGKDVKLLT
+1307 KAANDGGGDIQLLT

-1333 NYAIDLGKYNLSFT
+1333 NYAINLDKYNLSFT
-1347 QGGFDVINNNKLTI
+1347 QGGFDVNNNKLTI
-1361 SGEKGSTLTG
+1361 SGGKSSTLTG

-1400 TVYRLLVDDNSTT
+1400 TVYRLLVDKNGTT

-1423 DTDEKLS
+1423 DTDKELG
-1430 NGYEYTIPAGLANHQ
+1430 NDHEYTIPAGLANHQ

-1453 VTLNTAEATWNDDYA
+1453 VTLNTADATWNDDYE

-1480 NVSNGNKNIHRLTIH
+1480 NVSSGKKNIHRLTIH
-1495 EGAKVVTG
+1495 EGAKVVT
-1503 DGTKITAT
+1503 DTGTKITAT
-1511 DGIRYMRTFKDNAW
+1511 DGIRYIRTFKDNAW

-1539 VIDGK
+1539 VIDDK

-1588 VPASLANKEI
+1588 VPASLATKEI
-1598 TFVSGPNQMLHRDK
+1598 TFVSGSNQMLRRDK

-1648 FERKDNGTIA
+1648 FERVDDLTTPIA

-1677 SLRSFVATDNEEIT
+1677 SLRSSVATDNEEIT

-1737 FEVGAGI
+1737 FEVGVGI

>member
-1 MKLFYKSYAPDVSV
+1 MKLFYKSYAPDVSA

-51 AAGDGTENNPWTG
+51 AAGDGTETNPWTG
-64 NIGYKLIDSPG
+64 DINETINEARD
-75 NYYLQNVTSS
+75 YYLEGVTDG
-85 TSNDTRS
+85 T
-92 RIKITVDGVT
+92 IKINVSGVT
-102 LYVAGYNDLRA
+102 LHVAGVNTLKA
-113 QNNAVGSGSNNY
+113 KVGSLSGNLNQAISVGSDNL
-125 AAIDV
+125 
-130 GTDDQKIANFTIK
+130 KIETFTIK
-143 QWSGTNS
+143 QWSGRNDS
-150 DQKVSVLNLT
+150 KISVLNLNAYGST
-160 AHGAGINNNARLA
+160 AGLQNVA
-173 LDFHNDNDCQFL
+173 LDFHNNNDCSFT
-185 IEGSVAVIAES
+185 IEGSVAVIAH
-196 SDGTGIGTTGDA
+196 SDGGLAGGNA

-213 PLVNITLK
+213 SAVNVTLSN
-221 DGAYFSY
+221 GAYFSY
-228 DNSYG
+228 DGNYNPSH
-233 ASTGPASWAVTNVAS
+233 PASWAVINVAS
-248 VGDAAYTQIT
+248 AGDAAYTRIT

-277 NELSQS
+277 NELSQTT
-283 ENYYYGTIGANHF
+283 NYYYGTIGANHF
-296 IYPRSNDQTD
+296 IYPATGND
-306 NLKLFVANT
+306 LRLFVANT

-327 EGVAYPFPIRTDNTG
+327 EGVAYPFPIHSENAAAA
-342 DGIQATVNVG
+342 IPSTVNVG
-352 AVNAGS
+352 VAKAGQAGES
-358 TYYGQ
+358 YVGQ
-363 LSKANGTA
+363 LDGQTQGEFT
-371 IDLNVTQYPHEG
+371 LNVGTYSHG
-383 ELSASAGNITLQGSA
+383 GTLSASAGDITLAGTQD
-398 NYKVMKTVSDGL
+398 YKTLNTTEDGL
-410 TLKAEGENIL
+410 TLKTENNHTL
-420 TLKDLT
+420 TLNNIT
-426 INADNKV
+426 IPAGNKV
-433 YIEGNVHLDEINRC
+433 LVNGDVRLG
-447 RIAPNVINF
+447 
-456 KKDATEVPVYFCR
+456 T
-469 ISTVDTELMGL
+469 
-480 ETEKI
+480 
-485 EIEGNTDNYPSRV
+485 
-498 DATASCIYMW
+498 
-508 LPAGSSD
+508 GSSRCFIEND
-515 IKFKKKTD
+515 VIKFKKSDSSEESVYFCQISYVDTD
-523 GTTTYSIRGSVA
+523 LEAASAADAIEVVGNKAGYPSVIDLAGNQILMWLPVGSHPDIKFQLKNTANAKQYSMQRAVGTTHA
-535 AQHNQTISLA
+535 QTITLA
-545 SPVIYIGDKTYDT
+545 PPTIYIENTAYET

-566 QNGETIELRG
+566 KNGETIRLEG
-576 NYTARDG
+576 NYTARNG
-583 GNAIATNIIKGESFT
+583 GNAIAINIQKGESFT
-598 LSLGDY
+598 LDLKDY
-604 TLNIGGQVAEDGR
+604 TLDIGGQVAEDGR
-617 YPLISTKNG
+617 YPLISTKYG
-626 TLMITAGQGSII
+626 TLIITAGQGKII

-645 REPATGE
+645 REIATGE

-686 STEETTLDGSQKLA
+686 STEVLSPSQESPMT

-734 WLPNDNNTYLVQGER
+734 WLPNDNNTYLVKGQREK
-749 NRVFAQINNS
+749 VFAQINNS

-784 ILYADGY
+784 ILYANGY
-791 KYAGST
+791 KYVGST

-802 NLGTVAANPVVVTT
+802 DLGKYASTPVVVTT
-816 YVSEEPSYNESYTL
+816 YVSKEPSYNKSYTL
-830 TVEDETYV
+830 TVENETHV

-858 DKDIATKLVAYGT
+858 GKEIATKLVASGT
-871 ANVIMSGINSFGNIE
+871 ANLIMSGINSFGNIE
-886 IAENGSLTID
+886 IAENSNLTID

-903 QANALRFFTITGAG
+903 QANALRFFMITG
-917 KDKSTLTMNGG
+917 KSEDNSILTMNGG
-928 ALLSYITNI
+928 ALLSYITDTDI

-997 NSTEEGATVR
+997 NFTEEGATVR

-1031 SFFSANSSKTIAHPA
+1031 SFFSANSSKTIAHPK

-1061 FRGEGS
+1061 FRGDGTS
-1067 NADSKIGEYRSL
+1067 ADSEVGTFRSL

-1084 AINEAEAES
+1084 AINAEAS
-1093 NPAQQYTIELLM
+1093 DAAQQYTIELLM

-1140 KNENAFLMIT
+1140 TNENAFLMIT

-1191 VFRKL
+1191 VYRTL
-1196 VTGLELGKNYKYFYN
+1196 VTGLEHGKTYRYFYN
-1211 GLERV
+1211 GLQRDFKVENQV
-1216 FLVSNTV
+1216 TDG
-1223 KDKNENGEEVTL
+1223 DKIL
-1235 NVACL
+1235 YVACL
-1240 WPVGSQIPKE
+1240 WPYASQIPQE
-1250 FLVYPY
+1250 LLVYPLNGN
-1256 ENDQIDKKGALTVP
+1256 EIDKNGALTVP
-1270 GGELAISSHFDNYLA
+1270 GGELAITSHFDNYLA
-1285 LVPVANV
+1285 LVKVENV
-1292 AEVNGTPYRKFSDAI
+1292 AKVGNTYYRKFSDAI
-1307 MAANKEGKDVKLLT
+1307 KAANDGGGDIQLLT

-1333 NYAIDLGKYNLSFT
+1333 NYAINLDKYNLSFT
-1347 QGGFDVINNNKLTI
+1347 QGGFDVNNNKLTI
-1361 SGEKGSTLTG
+1361 SGGKSSTLTG

-1400 TVYRLLVDDNSTT
+1400 TVYRLLVDKNGTT

-1418 ETPER
+1418 ETPGR
-1423 DTDEKLS
+1423 DTDKELG
-1430 NGYEYTIPAGLANHQ
+1430 NDHEYTIPAGLANHQ

-1453 VTLNTAEATWNDDYA
+1453 VTLNTADATWNDDYE

-1480 NVSNGNKNIHRLTIH
+1480 NVSSGKKNIHRLTIH
-1495 EGAKVVTG
+1495 EGAKVVT
-1503 DGTKITAT
+1503 DTGTKITAT
-1511 DGIRYMRTFKDNAW
+1511 DGIRYIRTFKDNAW

-1539 VIDGK
+1539 VIDDK

-1588 VPASLANKEI
+1588 VPASLATKEI
-1598 TFVSGPNQMLHRDK
+1598 TFVSGSNQMLRRDK

-1648 FERKDNGTIA
+1648 FERVDDLTTPIA

-1677 SLRSFVATDNEEIT
+1677 SLRSSVATDNEEIT

-1737 FEVGAGI
+1737 FEVGVGI

>member
-1 MKLFYKSYAPDVSV
+1 MKLFYKSYAPDVSA

-92 RIKITVDGVT
+92 RIRITVEGVT

-113 QNNAVGSGSNNY
+113 QNNALVSGSNNY

-130 GTDDQKIANFTIK
+130 GSDVQKIANFTIK

-160 AHGAGINNNARLA
+160 AHGAGVSTNARPA

-185 IEGSVAVIAES
+185 IEGSVAVIAVS
-196 SDGTGIGTTGDA
+196 NSGTGNGDA
-208 AAVYM
+208 VSVYM
-213 PLVNITLK
+213 PAVKVTLQN
-221 DGAYFSY
+221 GAYFTY
-228 DNSYG
+228 DNSN
-233 ASTGPASWAVTNVAS
+233 SPTHPDSWEVTNFAS
-248 VGDAAYTQIT
+248 VGGAAETQIKNKGIAT
-258 DKTFGNTCTEMT
+258 TCTEMT
-270 IQTGSLK
+270 VATGSLK
-277 NELSQS
+277 SSLSTVSLNNQ
-283 ENYYYGTIGANHF
+283 NYFYGIIGANHF
-296 IYPRSNDQTD
+296 IYPATEND
-306 NLKLFVANT
+306 LKLFVANNLK
-315 VTDYYGELPTTT
+315 DYYGELPTTT
-327 EGVAYPFPIRTDNTG
+327 ENVAYPFPIRTDNTG
-342 DGIQATVNVG
+342 DGIQANVNVG
-352 AVNAGS
+352 AVSAGG

-363 LSKANGTA
+363 LSGANGT
-371 IDLNVTQYPHEG
+371 INLNVTQYPHGG
-383 ELSASAGNITLQGSA
+383 ELSASGGDITLQGSDK
-398 NYKVMKTVSDGL
+398 YKVLKTVSDGL

-447 RIAPNVINF
+447 RIAPNVIYF

-508 LPAGSSD
+508 LPAGSSE
-515 IKFKKKTD
+515 IKFKKRD
-523 GTTTYSIRGSVA
+523 NGTTTYSIRGSVA

-566 QNGETIELRG
+566 QDGETIELRG

-583 GNAIATNIIKGESFT
+583 GNAIATKIEEGQSFI
-598 LSLGDY
+598 LSLGDN

-617 YPLISTKNG
+617 YPLISTENG
-626 TLMITAGQGSII
+626 TLIITAGQGSII

-645 REPATGE
+645 RKIATDE
-652 DLKGSV
+652 DLKGRV

-715 YAAKEVGTN
+715 YAAKEVGTPN
-724 TKADETKYCL
+724 KADETKYCL

-749 NRVFAQINNS
+749 NKVFAQINNS

-770 FNLNSGSIKVTKDE
+770 FNLNSGSIKVTKDA
-784 ILYADGY
+784 ILYANGY

-797 EDGNA
+797 EDGNEG
-802 NLGTVAANPVVVTT
+802 LGTKKDLPVVVTT
-816 YVSEEPSYNESYTL
+816 YVSDKPGYINGYTL
-830 TVEDETYV
+830 TVEDGTYV

-844 RNELWESIDGKGKD
+844 RNELLETNGEGANGKVT
-858 DKDIATKLVAYGT
+858 TKLVAKGN
-871 ANVIMSGINSFGNIE
+871 ANVIMSGINSLGDIE
-886 IAENGSLTID
+886 IAENSNLTID
-896 RLDETPA
+896 RLDENPP
-903 QANALRFFTITGAG
+903 QANTLRFFTITGAN
-917 KDKSTLTMNGG
+917 KDNSILTMNGG
-928 ALLSYITNI
+928 ALLSYITDTDN

-960 FDDKD
+960 FDANG
-965 TRFENEKGEKLYRL
+965 TRFVDENNKPLYRL

-997 NSTEEGATVR
+997 DPDAEEGATVR

-1018 HLWLPADYDGTSV
+1018 HLWLPTNYDGTSV
-1031 SFFSANSSKTIAHPA
+1031 SFFSANSSKTIAHPK

-1061 FRGEGS
+1061 FRGDGTS
-1067 NADSKIGEYRSL
+1067 ADSEVGTFRSL

-1084 AINEAEAES
+1084 AINAEAS
-1093 NPAQQYTIELLM
+1093 DAAQQYTIELLM

-1140 KNENAFLMIT
+1140 TNENAFLMIT

-1191 VFRKL
+1191 VYRTL
-1196 VTGLELGKNYKYFYN
+1196 VTGLEHGKTYRYFYN
-1211 GLERV
+1211 GLQRDFKVENQV
-1216 FLVSNTV
+1216 TDG
-1223 KDKNENGEEVTL
+1223 DKTL
-1235 NVACL
+1235 DVACL
-1240 WPVGSQIPKE
+1240 WPYASQIPQE
-1250 FLVYPY
+1250 LLVYPLNGN
-1256 ENDQIDKKGALTVP
+1256 EIDKNGALTVP
-1270 GGELAISSHFDNYLA
+1270 GGELAITSHFDNYLA
-1285 LVPVANV
+1285 LVKVENV
-1292 AEVNGTPYRKFSDAI
+1292 AKVGNTYYRKFSDAI
-1307 MAANKEGKDVKLLT
+1307 KAANDGGGDIQLLT

-1333 NYAIDLGKYNLSFT
+1333 NYAINLDKYNLSFT
-1347 QGGFDVINNNKLTI
+1347 QGGFDVNNNKLTI
-1361 SGEKGSTLTG
+1361 SGGKSSTLTG

-1388 GVVLQQSTDAIK
+1388 GVVLQQSIDAIK
-1400 TVYRLLVDDNSTT
+1400 TVYRLLVDKNGTT

-1423 DTDEKLS
+1423 DTDKKLG
-1430 NGYEYTIPAGLANHQ
+1430 NDHEYTIPAGLANHQ

-1453 VTLNTAEATWNDDYA
+1453 VTLNTADATWNDDYE

-1480 NVSNGNKNIHRLTIH
+1480 NVSSGKKNIHRLTIH
-1495 EGAKVVTG
+1495 EGAKVVT
-1503 DGTKITAT
+1503 DTGTKITAT
-1511 DGIRYMRTFKDNAW
+1511 DGIRYIRTFKDNAW

-1539 VIDGK
+1539 VIDDK

-1588 VPASLANKEI
+1588 VPASLATKEI
-1598 TFVSGPNQMLHRDK
+1598 TFVSGSNQMLRRDK

-1648 FERKDNGTIA
+1648 FKRVDDLTTPIA

-1677 SLRSFVATDNEEIT
+1677 SLRSSVATDNEEIT

>member
-51 AAGDGTENNPWTG
+51 AQGNGSETDPWTG
-64 NIGYKLIDSPG
+64 NIGQKTINEAGD
-75 NYYLQNVTSS
+75 YYLEGVT
-85 TSNDTRS
+85 DGA
-92 RIKITVDGVT
+92 IKINASGVT
-102 LYVAGYNDLRA
+102 LHVAGVNTLKA
-113 QNNAVGSGSNNY
+113 KIGALAGNLNQAISVGSDNL
-125 AAIDV
+125 
-130 GTDDQKIANFTIK
+130 KIATFTIK
-143 QWSGTNS
+143 QWSGRNNS
-150 DQKVSVLNLT
+150 KVSVLDLNAYGST
-160 AHGAGINNNARLA
+160 AGLQNVA
-173 LDFHNDNDCQFL
+173 LDFHQNNDCSFT
-185 IEGSVAVIAES
+185 IEGSVAVIAHSNE
-196 SDGTGIGTTGDA
+196 GFGGNA

-213 PLVNITLK
+213 SAVNVTLSN
-221 DGAYFSY
+221 GAYFSY
-228 DNSYG
+228 DGNYNPSH
-233 ASTGPASWAVTNVAS
+233 PASWAVTNVAS
-248 VGDAAYTQIT
+248 AGDAAYTQIT

-296 IYPRSNDQTD
+296 IYPRSNNQTD

-315 VTDYYGELPTTT
+315 VTEYYGELATTT
-327 EGVAYPFPIRTDNTG
+327 ENVAYPFPIRTDNTG
-342 DGIQATVNVG
+342 DGIQANVNVG

-363 LSKANGTA
+363 LSNAKGTT
-371 IDLNVTQYPHEG
+371 IDLNVTQYPHGG
-383 ELSASAGNITLQGSA
+383 ELSASTGNITLQGST

-433 YIEGNVHLDEINRC
+433 YIKGNVHLDEINRC

-456 KKDATEVPVYFCR
+456 KKDGTDVPVYFCR

-480 ETEKI
+480 EAEKI
-485 EIEGNTDNYPSRV
+485 EIEGNTNNYPSRV

-508 LPAGSSD
+508 LPAGSSE
-515 IKFKKKTD
+515 IKFKKRD
-523 GTTTYSIRGSVA
+523 NGTTTYSIRGSVA

-583 GNAIATNIIKGESFT
+583 GNAIATKIEEGQSFI
-598 LSLGDY
+598 LSLGDN

-617 YPLISTKNG
+617 YPLISTENG
-626 TLMITAGQGSII
+626 TLIITAGQGSII

-645 REPATGE
+645 RKIATDE
-652 DLKGSV
+652 DLKGRV

-686 STEETTLDGSQKLA
+686 STEVLSPSQESPMT

-734 WLPNDNNTYLVQGER
+734 WLPNDNNTYLVKGQREK
-749 NRVFAQINNS
+749 VFAQINNS

-770 FNLNSGSIKVTKDE
+770 FNLNSGNIKVTKDE
-784 ILYADGY
+784 ILYANGY

-797 EDGNA
+797 EDGNEG
-802 NLGTVAANPVVVTT
+802 LGTKKDLPVVVTT
-816 YVSEEPSYNESYTL
+816 YVSDKPGYINGYTL
-830 TVEDETYV
+830 TVEDGTYV

-844 RNELWESIDGKGKD
+844 CNELLETNGEGANGKVT
-858 DKDIATKLVAYGT
+858 TKLVAKGN
-871 ANVIMSGINSFGNIE
+871 ANVIMSGINSLGDIE
-886 IAENGSLTID
+886 IAENSNLTID
-896 RLDETPA
+896 RLDENPP
-903 QANALRFFTITGAG
+903 QANTLRFFTITGAN
-917 KDKSTLTMNGG
+917 KDNSILTMNGG
-928 ALLSYITNI
+928 ALLSYITDTDI

-1031 SFFSANSSKTIAHPA
+1031 SFFSANSSKTIAHPK

-1061 FRGEGS
+1061 FRGDGTS
-1067 NADSKIGEYRSL
+1067 ADSEVGTFRSL

-1084 AINEAEAES
+1084 AINAEAS
-1093 NPAQQYTIELLM
+1093 DAAQQYTIELLM

-1140 KNENAFLMIT
+1140 TNENAFLMIT

-1191 VFRKL
+1191 VYRTL
-1196 VTGLELGKNYKYFYN
+1196 VTGLEHGKTYRYFYN
-1211 GLERV
+1211 GLQRDFKVENQV
-1216 FLVSNTV
+1216 TDG
-1223 KDKNENGEEVTL
+1223 DKIL
-1235 NVACL
+1235 DVACL
-1240 WPVGSQIPKE
+1240 WPYASQIPQE
-1250 FLVYPY
+1250 LLVYPLNGN
-1256 ENDQIDKKGALTVP
+1256 EIDKNGALTVP
-1270 GGELAISSHFDNYLA
+1270 GGELAITSHFDNYLA
-1285 LVPVANV
+1285 LVKVENV
-1292 AEVNGTPYRKFSDAI
+1292 AKVGNTYYRKFSDAI
-1307 MAANKEGKDVKLLT
+1307 KAANDGGGDIQLLT

-1333 NYAIDLGKYNLSFT
+1333 NYAINLDKYNLSFT
-1347 QGGFDVINNNKLTI
+1347 QGGFDVNNNKLTI
-1361 SGEKGSTLTG
+1361 SGGKSSTLTG

-1400 TVYRLLVDDNSTT
+1400 TVYRLLVDKNGTT

-1418 ETPER
+1418 ETPGR
-1423 DTDEKLS
+1423 DTDKELG
-1430 NGYEYTIPAGLANHQ
+1430 NDHEYTIPAGLANHQ

-1453 VTLNTAEATWNDDYA
+1453 VTLNTADATWNDDYE

-1480 NVSNGNKNIHRLTIH
+1480 NVSSGKKNIHRLTIH
-1495 EGAKVVTG
+1495 EGAKVVT
-1503 DGTKITAT
+1503 DTGTKITAT
-1511 DGIRYMRTFKDNAW
+1511 DGIRYIRTFKDNAW

-1539 VIDGK
+1539 VIDDK

-1588 VPASLANKEI
+1588 VPASLATKEI
-1598 TFVSGPNQMLHRDK
+1598 TFVSGSNQMLRRDK

-1648 FERKDNGTIA
+1648 FERVDDLTTPIA

-1677 SLRSFVATDNEEIT
+1677 SLRSSVATDNEEIT

>member
-1 MKLFYKSYAPDVSV
+1 MKLFYKSYAPDISA
-15 GSTTIK
+15 GNTTIK
-21 DVGKKRSPRKLITL
+21 DVGKKRASRKLITL

-43 MMVPVGAM
+43 MMVPVGAK
-51 AAGDGTENNPWTG
+51 AEGDGTENNPWTG
-64 NIGYKLIDSPG
+64 KIEQQTINEAGD
-75 NYYLQNVTSS
+75 YYLEGVA
-85 TSNDTRS
+85 DGA
-92 RIKITVDGVT
+92 IKINASGVT
-102 LYVAGYNDLRA
+102 LHVAGYNELKSSRNSV
-113 QNNAVGSGSNNY
+113 NNRR
-125 AAIDV
+125 AIDV
-130 GTDDQKIANFTIK
+130 GTDNVTIESFTIK
-143 QWSGTNS
+143 QWVKEGSS
-150 DQKVSVLNLT
+150 SAAVLNLT
-160 AHGAGINNNARLA
+160 ADGALASGNTRPA
-173 LDFHNDNDCQFL
+173 LDFHNGNSCNFIID
-185 IEGSVAVIAES
+185 GAVAVIANS
-196 SDGTGIGTTGDA
+196 SNSGTYSAG
-208 AAVYM
+208 AVYM
-213 PLVNITLK
+213 PEVKVTLQN
-221 DGAYFSY
+221 GAYFTY
-228 DNSYG
+228 DNSN
-233 ASTGPASWAVTNVAS
+233 SPTHPKSWEVTNFAS
-248 VGDAAYTQIT
+248 VGGAADTQIK
-258 DKTFGNTCTEMT
+258 DKGIATTCTEMT
-270 IQTGSLK
+270 VVTGNLRNLLSTVSL
-277 NELSQS
+277 NSQS
-283 ENYYYGTIGANHF
+283 YFYGTIGANHF
-296 IYPRSNDQTD
+296 IYPAGDD
-306 NLKLFVANT
+306 LKLFVANNLK
-315 VTDYYGELPTTT
+315 DYYGELPTVSVNVT
-327 EGVAYPFPIRTDNTG
+327 YFPFPIRTDNTG
-342 DGIQATVNVG
+342 DGIQTKVNVG
-352 AVNAGS
+352 AVSAGD

-363 LSKANGTA
+363 LSGANGT
-371 IDLNVTQYPHEG
+371 ISLNVTQYPHGG
-383 ELSASAGNITLQGSA
+383 ELSASGGDITLQGSDK
-398 NYKVMKTVSDGL
+398 YKVLKTVSDGL

-420 TLKDLT
+420 TLRDLT

-433 YIEGNVHLDEINRC
+433 YIEGNVYLDEINRC
-447 RIAPNVINF
+447 RIAPGVINF
-456 KKDATEVPVYFCR
+456 KKEGTEVPVYFCR

-480 ETEKI
+480 EVDKI
-485 EIEGNTDNYPSRV
+485 DIEGNTDNYPSRV

-508 LPAGSSD
+508 LPAGSSE
-515 IKFKKKTD
+515 IKFKKKD
-523 GTTTYSIRGSVA
+523 NGTTTYSIRGSVA

-545 SPVIYIGDKTYDT
+545 SPVIYIGNKTYDT
-558 LSEAFEAV
+558 LSEAFENV
-566 QNGETIELRG
+566 VNGETIELRG

-583 GNAIATNIIKGESFT
+583 GNAIATKIKEGESFI
-598 LSLGDY
+598 LSLGDN

-617 YPLISTKNG
+617 YPLISTENG
-626 TLMITAGQGSII
+626 TLIITAGQGSII

-645 REPATGE
+645 RETAADE
-652 DLKGSV
+652 DLKGCV

-686 STEETTLDGSQKLA
+686 STEVLPPSQEKTMTE
-700 DMPSAIHYTIDDRTV
+700 MPSAIHYTIDDRTV
-715 YAAKEVGTN
+715 YAAKETGTN
-724 TKADETKYCL
+724 TKVDETKYCL
-734 WLPNDNNTYLVQGER
+734 WLPNDNNTYLVKGQREK
-749 NRVFAQINNS
+749 VFAQINNS

-770 FNLNSGSIKVTKDE
+770 FNLNSGSIKVTSADE
-784 ILYADGY
+784 ILYANGY

-802 NLGTVAANPVVVTT
+802 NLGKDASTPVVVTT
-816 YVSEEPSYNESYTL
+816 YVSKEASYNESYTL
-830 TVEDETYV
+830 TVEDGTYV

-844 RNELWESIDGKGKD
+844 RNELWESIDGKGQD
-858 DKDIATKLVAYGT
+858 DKEIATKLVASGA

-928 ALLSYITNI
+928 ALLSYITDTDN

-965 TRFENEKGEKLYRL
+965 TRFENEKGDKLYRL

-1061 FRGEGS
+1061 FKGDGTS
-1067 NADSKIGEYRSL
+1067 SDSKIGEYRSL

-1084 AINEAEAES
+1084 AINTAETQP
-1093 NPAQQYTIELLM
+1093 NPAKQYTIELLM
-1105 PHTESNANCVVPGK
+1105 PHTESNADCVVPGK

-1140 KNENAFLMIT
+1140 TNANAFLMIT

-1196 VTGLELGKNYKYFYN
+1196 VTGLELNKNYKYFYN

-1223 KDKNENGEEVTL
+1223 KDQNEKGEEVTL

-1256 ENDQIDKKGALTVP
+1256 ENGEIDKKGALTVP

-1285 LVPVANV
+1285 LVPVTNV

-1307 MAANKEGKDVKLLT
+1307 DAANKEGKNVKLLT

-1333 NYAIDLGKYNLSFT
+1333 NYAIDLNKYNLSFT
-1347 QGGFDVINNNKLTI
+1347 QGGFNVNNNKLTI
-1361 SGEKGSTLTG
+1361 SGGKGSTLTG

-1377 DVAVNESVLIG
+1377 DVAVDESVLIG

-1400 TVYRLLVDDNSTT
+1400 TVYRLLVDNGTTT

-1423 DTDEKLS
+1423 DTDKKLD
-1430 NGYEYTIPAGLANHQ
+1430 NNHEYTIPAGLANHQ

-1453 VTLNTAEATWNDDYA
+1453 VTLNTADATWNDDYA
-1468 DCNIVLNSNAVW
+1468 NCNIVLNSNAVW
-1480 NVSNGNKNIHRLTIH
+1480 NVSSGNKNIHRLTIH
-1495 EGAKVVTG
+1495 EGAKLVTG

-1511 DGIRYMRTFKDNAW
+1511 DGIRYIRTFKGNAW

-1539 VIDGK
+1539 VIDDK

-1556 SGHFWLQSIQAD
+1556 SGHFWLQSIQTD

-1588 VPASLANKEI
+1588 VPTGLANEEI
-1598 TFVSGPNQMLHRDK
+1598 TFVSGPNQMLRRDK

-1633 TLDKPFYQLN
+1633 MLDKPFYQLN

-1648 FERKDNGTIA
+1648 FERVDDLTTPIA

-1677 SLRSFVATDNEEIT
+1677 SLRSSVATANDEIT

-1722 GVVKFSGE
+1722 GVVKFCGE

>member
-51 AAGDGTENNPWTG
+51 AQDKGTKENPWTG
-64 NIGYKLIDSPG
+64 NINQETINEAGD
-75 NYYLQNVTSS
+75 YYLEGVT
-85 TSNDTRS
+85 NGA
-92 RIKITVDGVT
+92 IKINASGVT
-102 LYVAGYNDLRA
+102 LHVAGYNELTSSRNSV
-113 QNNAVGSGSNNY
+113 NNRR
-125 AAIDV
+125 AIDV
-130 GTDDQKIANFTIK
+130 GTNNTTIDNFTIK
-143 QWSGTNS
+143 QWVKEGSS
-150 DQKVSVLNLT
+150 SAAVLNLI
-160 AHGAGINNNARLA
+160 ADGALTSGNTRPA
-173 LDFHNDNDCQFL
+173 LDFHNDNSCNFIID
-185 IEGSVAVIAES
+185 GAVAVIANS
-196 SDGTGIGTTGDA
+196 SNSGTVSVG
-208 AAVYM
+208 AVYM
-213 PLVNITLK
+213 PAVKVTLQN
-221 DGAYFSY
+221 GAYFTY
-228 DNSYG
+228 DDKNSP
-233 ASTGPASWAVTNVAS
+233 THPASWEVTNFAS
-248 VGDAAYTQIT
+248 VGGAAETQIKNKGIAT
-258 DKTFGNTCTEMT
+258 TCTEMT
-270 IQTGSLK
+270 VATGSLK
-277 NELSQS
+277 SSLSTVSLNNQ
-283 ENYYYGTIGANHF
+283 NYFYGIIGANHF
-296 IYPRSNDQTD
+296 IYPATEND
-306 NLKLFVANT
+306 LKLFVANNLK
-315 VTDYYGELPTTT
+315 DYYGELPTTT
-327 EGVAYPFPIRTDNTG
+327 ENVAYPFPIRTDNTG
-342 DGIQATVNVG
+342 DGIQANVNVG
-352 AVNAGS
+352 AVSAGG

-363 LSKANGTA
+363 LSGANGT
-371 IDLNVTQYPHEG
+371 INLNVTQYPHGG
-383 ELSASAGNITLQGSA
+383 ELSASGGDITLQGSDK
-398 NYKVMKTVSDGL
+398 YKVLKTVSDGL

-433 YIEGNVHLDEINRC
+433 YIKGNVHLDEINRC

-456 KKDATEVPVYFCR
+456 KKDGTDVPVYFCR

-515 IKFKKKTD
+515 IKFKKRD
-523 GTTTYSIRGSVA
+523 NGTTTYSIRGSVA

-583 GNAIATNIIKGESFT
+583 GNAIATKIEEGQSFI
-598 LSLGDY
+598 LSLGDN

-617 YPLISTKNG
+617 YPLISTENG
-626 TLMITAGQGSII
+626 TLIITAGQGSII

-645 REPATGE
+645 RKIATDE
-652 DLKGSV
+652 DLKGRV

-686 STEETTLDGSQKLA
+686 STEVLSLSQESPMT

-734 WLPNDNNTYLVQGER
+734 WLPNDNNTYLVKGQREK
-749 NRVFAQINNS
+749 VFAQINNS

-770 FNLNSGSIKVTKDE
+770 FNLNSGNIKVTKDE
-784 ILYADGY
+784 ILYANGY

-797 EDGNA
+797 EDGNEG
-802 NLGTVAANPVVVTT
+802 LGTKKDLPVVVTT
-816 YVSEEPSYNESYTL
+816 YVSDKPGYINGYTL
-830 TVEDETYV
+830 TVEDGTYV

-844 RNELWESIDGKGKD
+844 RNELLETNGEGANGKVT
-858 DKDIATKLVAYGT
+858 TKLVAKGN
-871 ANVIMSGINSFGNIE
+871 ANVIMSGINSLGDIE
-886 IAENGSLTID
+886 IAENSNLTID
-896 RLDETPA
+896 RLDENPP
-903 QANALRFFTITGAG
+903 QANTLRFFTITGAN
-917 KDKSTLTMNGG
+917 KDNSILTMNGG
-928 ALLSYITNI
+928 ALLSYITDTDI

-1031 SFFSANSSKTIAHPA
+1031 SFFSANSSKTIVHPK

-1061 FRGEGS
+1061 FRGDGTS
-1067 NADSKIGEYRSL
+1067 ADSEVGTFRSL

-1084 AINEAEAES
+1084 AINAEAS
-1093 NPAQQYTIELLM
+1093 DAAQQYTIELLM

-1140 KNENAFLMIT
+1140 TNENAFLMIT

-1191 VFRKL
+1191 VYRTL
-1196 VTGLELGKNYKYFYN
+1196 VTGLKHGKTYRYFYN
-1211 GLERV
+1211 GLQRDFKVENQV
-1216 FLVSNTV
+1216 TDG
-1223 KDKNENGEEVTL
+1223 DKTL
-1235 NVACL
+1235 DVACL
-1240 WPVGSQIPKE
+1240 WPYASQIPQE
-1250 FLVYPY
+1250 LLVYPLNGN
-1256 ENDQIDKKGALTVP
+1256 EIDKNGALTVP
-1270 GGELAISSHFDNYLA
+1270 GGELAITSHFDNYLA
-1285 LVPVANV
+1285 LVKVENV
-1292 AEVNGTPYRKFSDAI
+1292 AKVGNTYYRRFSDAI
-1307 MAANKEGKDVKLLT
+1307 KAANDGGGDIQLLT

-1333 NYAIDLGKYNLSFT
+1333 NYAINLDKYNLSFT
-1347 QGGFDVINNNKLTI
+1347 QGGFDVNNNKLTI
-1361 SGEKGSTLTG
+1361 SGGKSSTLTG

-1400 TVYRLLVDDNSTT
+1400 TVYRLLVDKNGTT

-1423 DTDEKLS
+1423 DTDKELG
-1430 NGYEYTIPAGLANHQ
+1430 NDHEYTIPAGLANHQ

-1453 VTLNTAEATWNDDYA
+1453 VTLNTADATWNDDYE

-1480 NVSNGNKNIHRLTIH
+1480 NVSSGKKNIHRLTIH
-1495 EGAKVVTG
+1495 EGAKVVT
-1503 DGTKITAT
+1503 DTGTKITAT
-1511 DGIRYMRTFKDNAW
+1511 DGIRYIRTFKDNAW

-1539 VIDGK
+1539 VIDDK

-1588 VPASLANKEI
+1588 VPASLATKEI
-1598 TFVSGPNQMLHRDK
+1598 TFVSGSNQMLRRDK

-1643 DAGDT
+1643 DTGDT
-1648 FERKDNGTIA
+1648 FERVDDLTTPIA

-1677 SLRSFVATDNEEIT
+1677 SLRSSVATDNEEII
-1691 VPEEGLLVRAEKG
+1691 VPEESLLVRAEKG

-1737 FEVGAGI
+1737 FEVGVGI

>member
-1 MKLFYKSYAPDVSV
+1 MKLFYKSYAPDVSA

-51 AAGDGTENNPWTG
+51 AAGDGTETNPWTG
-64 NIGYKLIDSPG
+64 DIEQKLINEAGD
-75 NYYLQNVTSS
+75 YYLERVT
-85 TSNDTRS
+85 NGA
-92 RIKITVDGVT
+92 IKINVSGVI
-102 LYVAGYNDLRA
+102 LHVAGYNELKSSRNSA
-113 QNNAVGSGSNNY
+113 NNRR
-125 AAIDV
+125 AIDV
-130 GTDDQKIANFTIK
+130 GTNNTTIDNFTIK
-143 QWSGTNS
+143 QWVKEGSS
-150 DQKVSVLNLT
+150 SVAVLNLI
-160 AHGAGINNNARLA
+160 ADGALAPGNTRPA
-173 LDFHNDNDCQFL
+173 LDFHDDNSCNFIID
-185 IEGSVAVIAES
+185 GAVAVIANS
-196 SDGTGIGTTGDA
+196 SNSGTYSA
-208 AAVYM
+208 RAVYM
-213 PLVNITLK
+213 PEVKVMLQN
-221 DGAYFSY
+221 GAYFTY
-228 DNSYG
+228 DGNYTPSHP
-233 ASTGPASWAVTNVAS
+233 TSWAVTNFAS
-248 VGDAAYTQIT
+248 VGGAAETQIK
-258 DKTFGNTCTEMT
+258 DKGIATTCTEM
-270 IQTGSLK
+270 IVATGSLK
-277 NELSQS
+277 SSLSTVSLNSQ
-283 ENYYYGTIGANHF
+283 NYFYGIIGANHF
-296 IYPRSNDQTD
+296 IYPATGND
-306 NLKLFVANT
+306 LKLFVANNLK
-315 VTDYYGELPTTT
+315 DYYGELPTTT
-327 EGVAYPFPIRTDNTG
+327 ENVAYPFPIRTDNTG
-342 DGIQATVNVG
+342 DGIQANVNVG
-352 AVNAGS
+352 AVSAGG

-363 LSKANGTA
+363 LSGANGT
-371 IDLNVTQYPHEG
+371 INLNVTQYPHGG
-383 ELSASAGNITLQGSA
+383 ELSASGGDITLQGSDK
-398 NYKVMKTVSDGL
+398 YKVLKTVSDGL

-433 YIEGNVHLDEINRC
+433 YIKGNVHLDEINRC

-456 KKDATEVPVYFCR
+456 KKDGTDVPVYFCR

-508 LPAGSSD
+508 LPAGSSE
-515 IKFKKKTD
+515 IKFKKRD
-523 GTTTYSIRGSVA
+523 NGTTTYSIRGSVA

-558 LSEAFEAV
+558 LSEAFENV
-566 QNGETIELRG
+566 VNGETIELRG

-583 GNAIATNIIKGESFT
+583 GNAIATNIKEGESFI
-598 LSLGDY
+598 LSLGDN

-617 YPLISTKNG
+617 YPLISTENG
-626 TLMITAGQGSII
+626 TLIITAGQGSII

-645 REPATGE
+645 RKIATDE
-652 DLKGSV
+652 DLKGRV

-673 PVTPKVVGTRVTV
+673 PVTPKVVGTRVMV

-715 YAAKEVGTN
+715 YAAKEVGTPN
-724 TKADETKYCL
+724 KADETKYCL

-749 NRVFAQINNS
+749 NKVFAQINNS

-770 FNLNSGSIKVTKDE
+770 FNLNSGSIKVTKDA
-784 ILYADGY
+784 ILYANGY

-797 EDGNA
+797 EDGNDG
-802 NLGTVAANPVVVTT
+802 LGTKKDLPVVVTT
-816 YVSEEPSYNESYTL
+816 YVSDKPGYINGYTL
-830 TVEDETYV
+830 TVEDGTYV

-844 RNELWESIDGKGKD
+844 RNELLETNGEGANGKVT
-858 DKDIATKLVAYGT
+858 TKLVAKGN
-871 ANVIMSGINSFGNIE
+871 ANVIMSGINSLGDIE
-886 IAENGSLTID
+886 IAENSNLTID
-896 RLDETPA
+896 RLDENPP
-903 QANALRFFTITGAG
+903 QANTLRFFTITGAN
-917 KDKSTLTMNGG
+917 KDNSILTMNGG
-928 ALLSYITNI
+928 ALLSYITDTDN

-960 FDDKD
+960 FDANG
-965 TRFENEKGEKLYRL
+965 TRFVDENNKPLYRL

-1031 SFFSANSSKTIAHPA
+1031 SFFSANSSKTIAHPK

-1061 FRGEGS
+1061 FRGDGTS
-1067 NADSKIGEYRSL
+1067 ADSEVGTFRSL

-1084 AINEAEAES
+1084 AINAEAS
-1093 NPAQQYTIELLM
+1093 DAAQQYTIELLM

-1140 KNENAFLMIT
+1140 TNENAFLMIT

-1191 VFRKL
+1191 VYRTL
-1196 VTGLELGKNYKYFYN
+1196 VTGLEHGKTYRYFYN
-1211 GLERV
+1211 GLQRDFKVENQV
-1216 FLVSNTV
+1216 TDG
-1223 KDKNENGEEVTL
+1223 DKIL

-1240 WPVGSQIPKE
+1240 WPYASQIPQE
-1250 FLVYPY
+1250 LLVYPLNGN
-1256 ENDQIDKKGALTVP
+1256 EIDKNGALTVP
-1270 GGELAISSHFDNYLA
+1270 GGELAITSHFDNYLA
-1285 LVPVANV
+1285 LVKVENV
-1292 AEVNGTPYRKFSDAI
+1292 AKVGNTYYRKFSDAI
-1307 MAANKEGKDVKLLT
+1307 KAANDGGGDIQLLT
-1321 NIQSQATFEITN
+1321 NIQSQAMFEIKKS
-1333 NYAIDLGKYNLSFT
+1333 YVIDLGNFNLNFT
-1347 QGGFDVINNNKLTI
+1347 QGGFNVTNGALTI
-1361 SGEKGSTLTG
+1361 SGGKGSTLTG
-1371 VITLKG
+1371 IITLKG

-1388 GVVLQQSTDAIK
+1388 GVVLRQSTDAIE
-1400 TVYRLLVDDNSTT
+1400 TVYRLLVDNNGTT

-1423 DTDEKLS
+1423 DTDKTIEIDSK
-1430 NGYEYTIPAGLANHQ
+1430 EYTIPAGLANHQ

-1453 VTLNTAEATWNDDYA
+1453 VTITGEDTWSDMNE
-1468 DCNIVLNSNAVW
+1468 DCNIVLENGAVW
-1480 NVSNGNKNIHRLTIH
+1480 TVTDVKKNIHRLTIH

-1511 DGIRYMRTFKDNAW
+1511 DGIRYIRTFKENAW

-1539 VIDGK
+1539 VIDDK

-1556 SGHFWLQSIQAD
+1556 SGHFWLQSIQTD

-1588 VPASLANKEI
+1588 VPAGLATKEI
-1598 TFVSGPNQMLHRDK
+1598 TFVSGPNQMLRRDK

-1633 TLDKPFYQLN
+1633 MLDKPFYQLN

-1677 SLRSFVATDNEEIT
+1677 SLRSSVATDNEEII

>member
-1 MKLFYKSYAPDVSV
+1 MKLFYKSYAPDISA

-51 AAGDGTENNPWTG
+51 AAGDGTIDNPWTG
-64 NIGYKLIDSPG
+64 DIEDKSFNIPNGSV
-75 NYYLQNVTSS
+75 YLKDVTGGQLH
-85 TSNDTRS
+85 
-92 RIKITVDGVT
+92 IQADGVT
-102 LYVAGYNDLRA
+102 IYVAGNNVLTADNSNSGHPALELGSSGSTDARKLTIKYWDPEGNQSLATLTLEAKGESGIITATTAFPGVDLHDYQTDFVIDGPVMVKAAPANR
-113 QNNAVGSGSNNY
+113 GSIAADYAEAFFTSANSKIILSNGAYFTYSNNY
-125 AAIDV
+125 KSSTVPSVDNWMI
-130 GTDDQKIANFTIK
+130 TNF
-143 QWSGTNS
+143 
-150 DQKVSVLNLT
+150 
-160 AHGAGINNNARLA
+160 
-173 LDFHNDNDCQFL
+173 
-185 IEGSVAVIAES
+185 
-196 SDGTGIGTTGDA
+196 
-208 AAVYM
+208 
-213 PLVNITLK
+213 
-221 DGAYFSY
+221 
-228 DNSYG
+228 
-233 ASTGPASWAVTNVAS
+233 AS
-248 VGDAAYTQIT
+248 VGDAAATLLASKQSILVNGGTLNT
-258 DKTFGNTCTEMT
+258 DLKT
-270 IQTGSLK
+270 
-277 NELSQS
+277 
-283 ENYYYGTIGANHF
+283 
-296 IYPRSNDQTD
+296 
-306 NLKLFVANT
+306 VANSN
-315 VTDYYGELPTTT
+315 VTFYQAKIGEQTFYAPQSGTSFKLLVGDGLKDYYGELPTTT
-327 EGVAYPFPIRTDNTG
+327 ENVAYPFPIRTDNTA
-342 DGIQATVNVG
+342 DGIQANVNVG
-352 AVNAGS
+352 AVSAGG

-363 LSKANGTA
+363 LSGANGT
-371 IDLNVTQYPHEG
+371 INLNVTQYPHGG
-383 ELSASAGNITLQGSA
+383 ELSASGGDITLQGSDK
-398 NYKVMKTVSDGL
+398 YKVLKTVSDGL

-433 YIEGNVHLDEINRC
+433 YIKGNVHLDEINRC

-456 KKDATEVPVYFCR
+456 KMVKDGTDVPVYFCR

-480 ETEKI
+480 EADKI
-485 EIEGNTDNYPSRV
+485 DIEGNTDNYPSRV

-545 SPVIYIGDKTYDT
+545 SPIIYIGDKTYDT

-583 GNAIATNIIKGESFT
+583 GNAIATKIEEGQSFI
-598 LSLGDY
+598 LSLGDN

-617 YPLISTKNG
+617 YPLISTENG
-626 TLMITAGQGSII
+626 TLIITAGQGSII

-645 REPATGE
+645 RKIATDE
-652 DLKGSV
+652 DLKGRV

-686 STEETTLDGSQKLA
+686 STEVLSPSKEDPMTE
-700 DMPSAIHYTIDDRTV
+700 MPSAIHYTIDDRTV
-715 YAAKEVGTN
+715 YAAKETGTT

-749 NRVFAQINNS
+749 NKVFAQINNS

-770 FNLNSGSIKVTKDE
+770 FNLNSGSIKVTKDA

-797 EDGNA
+797 EDGNP
-802 NLGTVAANPVVVTT
+802 NLGKDTSTPVVVTT
-816 YVSEEPSYNESYTL
+816 YVSKAPSYNESYTL

-858 DKDIATKLVAYGT
+858 DKKIATELVASGT
-871 ANVIMSGINSFGNIE
+871 ANLIMSGINSFGNIE
-886 IAENGSLTID
+886 IAENSSLTID

-928 ALLSYITNI
+928 ALLSYITEN

-960 FDDKD
+960 FDANG
-965 TRFENEKGEKLYRL
+965 TRFVDENDNNKALYRL

-997 NSTEEGATVR
+997 DPNAEEGATVR

-1018 HLWLPADYDGTSV
+1018 HLWLPTNYDGTSV
-1031 SFFSANSSKTIAHPA
+1031 SFFSANSSKTIAHPK

-1067 NADSKIGEYRSL
+1067 NAGSEIGTFRSL

-1084 AINEAEAES
+1084 AIETVEAEP

-1105 PHTESNANCVVPGK
+1105 PHTESNADCVVPGK
-1119 KVTLKLNGYNLVC
+1119 KVTLKLNGYNLIC
-1132 SKVNFDTN
+1132 NKVTFDTD
-1140 KNENAFLMIT
+1140 KNANAFLMIT
-1150 NDVATD
+1150 NDVD
-1156 KHSSIEGEISITPNV
+1156 INKHSSIEGEISIRPNV
-1171 YISRTVHMTNIH
+1171 YISRTVHMTNVH
-1183 VTNQDHKT
+1183 VTNKDHKT
-1191 VFRKL
+1191 VYRTL
-1196 VTGLELGKNYKYFYN
+1196 VTGLEHGKTYRYFYN
-1211 GLERV
+1211 GLQRDFKVENQV
-1216 FLVSNTV
+1216 TDG
-1223 KDKNENGEEVTL
+1223 DKTL
-1235 NVACL
+1235 DVACL
-1240 WPVGSQIPKE
+1240 WPYASQIPQE
-1250 FLVYPY
+1250 LLVYLLNGN
-1256 ENDQIDKKGALTVP
+1256 EIDKNGALTVP
-1270 GGELAISSHFDNYLA
+1270 GGELAITSHFDNYLA
-1285 LVPVANV
+1285 LVKVENV
-1292 AEVNGTPYRKFSDAI
+1292 AKVGNTYYRKFSDAI
-1307 MAANKEGKDVKLLT
+1307 KAANDGEGDIQLLT
-1321 NIQSQATFEITN
+1321 NIQSQAMFEIKKS
-1333 NYAIDLGKYNLSFT
+1333 YVIDLGNFNLNFT
-1347 QGGFDVINNNKLTI
+1347 QGGFNVTNGALTI
-1361 SGEKGSTLTG
+1361 SGGKGSTLTG
-1371 VITLKG
+1371 VITLNG

-1388 GVVLQQSTDAIK
+1388 GVVLRQSTDAIE
-1400 TVYRLLVDDNSTT
+1400 TVYRLLVDNNGT

-1423 DTDEKLS
+1423 DTDKTIEIDSK
-1430 NGYEYTIPAGLANHQ
+1430 EYTIPAGLANHQ

-1453 VTLNTAEATWNDDYA
+1453 VTITGEDTWSDMNE
-1468 DCNIVLNSNAVW
+1468 DCNIVLENGAVW
-1480 NVSNGNKNIHRLTIH
+1480 TVTDVKKNIHRLTIH

-1511 DGIRYMRTFKDNAW
+1511 DGIRYIRTFKENAW

-1539 VIDGK
+1539 VIDDK

-1556 SGHFWLQSIQAD
+1556 SGHFWLQSIQTD

-1588 VPASLANKEI
+1588 VPTSLATKDI
-1598 TFVSGPNQMLHRDK
+1598 TFVSGPNQMLRRDK

-1643 DAGDT
+1643 DTGDT
-1648 FERKDNGTIA
+1648 FERVDDLTTPIA

-1677 SLRSFVATDNEEIT
+1677 SLRSSVATDNEEII
-1691 VPEEGLLVRAEKG
+1691 VPEESLLVRAEKG

>member
-1 MKLFYKSYAPDVSV
+1 MKLFYKSYAPDISA

-51 AAGDGTENNPWTG
+51 AAGDGTIDNPWTG
-64 NIGYKLIDSPG
+64 DIEDKSFNIPNGSV
-75 NYYLQNVTSS
+75 YLKDVTGGQLH
-85 TSNDTRS
+85 
-92 RIKITVDGVT
+92 IQADGVT
-102 LYVAGYNDLRA
+102 IYVAGNNVLTADNSNSGHPALELGSSGSTDARKLTIKYWDPEGNQSLATLTLEAKGESGIITATTAFPGVDLHDYQTDFVIDGPVMVKAAPANR
-113 QNNAVGSGSNNY
+113 GSIAADYAEAFFTSANSKIILSNGAYFTYSNNY
-125 AAIDV
+125 KSSTVPSVDNWMI
-130 GTDDQKIANFTIK
+130 TNF
-143 QWSGTNS
+143 
-150 DQKVSVLNLT
+150 
-160 AHGAGINNNARLA
+160 
-173 LDFHNDNDCQFL
+173 
-185 IEGSVAVIAES
+185 
-196 SDGTGIGTTGDA
+196 
-208 AAVYM
+208 
-213 PLVNITLK
+213 
-221 DGAYFSY
+221 
-228 DNSYG
+228 
-233 ASTGPASWAVTNVAS
+233 AS
-248 VGDAAYTQIT
+248 VGDAAATLLASKQSILVNGGTLNT
-258 DKTFGNTCTEMT
+258 DLKT
-270 IQTGSLK
+270 
-277 NELSQS
+277 
-283 ENYYYGTIGANHF
+283 
-296 IYPRSNDQTD
+296 
-306 NLKLFVANT
+306 VANSN
-315 VTDYYGELPTTT
+315 VTFYQAKIGEQTFYAPQSGTSFKLLVGDGLKDYYGELPTTT
-327 EGVAYPFPIRTDNTG
+327 ENVAYPFPIRTDNTG
-342 DGIQATVNVG
+342 DGIQANVNVG
-352 AVNAGS
+352 AVSAGG

-363 LSKANGTA
+363 LSGANGT
-371 IDLNVTQYPHEG
+371 INLNVTQYPHGG
-383 ELSASAGNITLQGSA
+383 ELSASGGDITLQGSDK
-398 NYKVMKTVSDGL
+398 YKVLKTVSDGL

-433 YIEGNVHLDEINRC
+433 YIKGNVHLDEINRC

-456 KKDATEVPVYFCR
+456 KMVKDGTDVPVYFCR

-480 ETEKI
+480 EADKI
-485 EIEGNTDNYPSRV
+485 DIEGNTDNYPSRV

-583 GNAIATNIIKGESFT
+583 GNAIATKIEEGQSFI
-598 LSLGDY
+598 LSLGDN

-617 YPLISTKNG
+617 YPLISTENG
-626 TLMITAGQGSII
+626 TLIITAGQGSII

-645 REPATGE
+645 RKIATDE
-652 DLKGSV
+652 DLKGRV

-686 STEETTLDGSQKLA
+686 STEVLSPSKEDPMTE
-700 DMPSAIHYTIDDRTV
+700 MPSAIHYTIDDRTV
-715 YAAKEVGTN
+715 YAAKETGTT

-734 WLPNDNNTYLVQGER
+734 WLPNDNNTYLVKGQREK
-749 NRVFAQINNS
+749 VFAQINNS

-770 FNLNSGSIKVTKDE
+770 FNLNSGSIKVTKDA
-784 ILYADGY
+784 ILYANGY

-797 EDGNA
+797 EDGNDG
-802 NLGTVAANPVVVTT
+802 LGTKKDLPVVVTT
-816 YVSEEPSYNESYTL
+816 YVSDKPGYINGYTL
-830 TVEDETYV
+830 TVEDGTYV

-844 RNELWESIDGKGKD
+844 RNELLETNGEGANGKVT
-858 DKDIATKLVAYGT
+858 TKLVAKGN
-871 ANVIMSGINSFGNIE
+871 ANVIMSGINSLGDIE
-886 IAENGSLTID
+886 IAENSNLTID
-896 RLDETPA
+896 RLDENPP
-903 QANALRFFTITGAG
+903 QANTLRFFTITGAN
-917 KDKSTLTMNGG
+917 KDNSILTMNGG
-928 ALLSYITNI
+928 ALLSYITDTDN

-960 FDDKD
+960 FDANG
-965 TRFENEKGEKLYRL
+965 TRFVDENNKPLYRL

-997 NSTEEGATVR
+997 DPDAEEGATVR

-1018 HLWLPADYDGTSV
+1018 HLWLPTNYDGTSV
-1031 SFFSANSSKTIAHPA
+1031 SFFSANSSKTIAHPK

-1061 FRGEGS
+1061 FRGDGTS
-1067 NADSKIGEYRSL
+1067 ADSEVGTFRSL

-1084 AINEAEAES
+1084 AINAEAS
-1093 NPAQQYTIELLM
+1093 DAAQQYTIELLM

-1140 KNENAFLMIT
+1140 TNENAFLMIT

-1191 VFRKL
+1191 VYRTL
-1196 VTGLELGKNYKYFYN
+1196 VTGLEHGKTYRYFYN
-1211 GLERV
+1211 GLQRDFKVENQV
-1216 FLVSNTV
+1216 TDG
-1223 KDKNENGEEVTL
+1223 DKTL
-1235 NVACL
+1235 DVACL
-1240 WPVGSQIPKE
+1240 WPYASQIPQE
-1250 FLVYPY
+1250 LLVYPLNGN
-1256 ENDQIDKKGALTVP
+1256 EIDKNGALTVP
-1270 GGELAISSHFDNYLA
+1270 GGELAITSHFDNYLA
-1285 LVPVANV
+1285 LVKVENV
-1292 AEVNGTPYRKFSDAI
+1292 AKVGNTYYRKFSDAI
-1307 MAANKEGKDVKLLT
+1307 KAANDGGGDIQLLT

-1333 NYAIDLGKYNLSFT
+1333 NYAINLDKYNLSFT
-1347 QGGFDVINNNKLTI
+1347 QGGFDVNNNKLTI
-1361 SGEKGSTLTG
+1361 SGGKSSTLTG

-1400 TVYRLLVDDNSTT
+1400 TVYRLLVDKNGTT

-1423 DTDEKLS
+1423 DTDKELG
-1430 NGYEYTIPAGLANHQ
+1430 NDHEYTIPAGLANHQ

-1453 VTLNTAEATWNDDYA
+1453 VTLNTADATWNDDYE

-1480 NVSNGNKNIHRLTIH
+1480 NVSSGKKNIHRLTIH
-1495 EGAKVVTG
+1495 EGAKVVT
-1503 DGTKITAT
+1503 DTGTKITAT
-1511 DGIRYMRTFKDNAW
+1511 DGIRYIRTFKDNAW

-1539 VIDGK
+1539 VIDDK

-1588 VPASLANKEI
+1588 VPASLATKEI
-1598 TFVSGPNQMLHRDK
+1598 TFVSGSNQMLRRDK

-1648 FERKDNGTIA
+1648 FERVDDLTTPIA

-1677 SLRSFVATDNEEIT
+1677 SLRSSVATDNEEIT

-1737 FEVGAGI
+1737 FEVGVGI